1 MAGENNQNNQ
11 NEDLNDAVE
20 QTDTNDAG
28 TPSQQQNQQNQQ
40 NTIAT
45 TIATGAENTDA
56 ADEVNQALEDNPSG
70 AGNEEEASASGGAA
84 EEETPESDEGSDDT
98 QSNVV
103 GGAAS
108 DASSDD
114 ASGSGGGSGAG
125 AQAVGG
131 ENAAASEG
139 GSDAEGNE
147 DQGQAAR
154 TSAAP
159 SAEASES
166 DEQQTGDDLDSQTVE
181 ETFAVDVEASD
192 EETISEVEDDF
203 DSETV
208 NETFKI
214 KVESENDAPEAE
226 QNLAYIMDEDG
237 SITFTQEQLLEYAS
251 DVDGD
256 ELVASNVQ
264 VGADATVQENGD
276 GTFTVVPSTDFN
288 GELDLTFDIS
298 DGQETISSAIDLT
311 VRPINDAP
319 VPEDK
324 TFEIEE
330 DGTLI
335 FTDADL
341 LTGAT
346 DIEGDNL
353 TVEGV
358 TYDGGD
364 GILTD
369 NGNGTYT
376 FAPNEN
382 FNGDVNFG
390 FEVSDGTDTVSANID
405 VSVTAV
411 DDAPV
416 SGDLA
421 YSVDEDGSIRLS
433 QEQLLSQAS
442 DVEGDDL
449 TASELSVG
457 GNATV
462 IQNDDG
468 SFTITPDENFNGDI
482 DISFDISDGS
492 NTVQA
497 SADLTVNPVNDLPVP
512 QDQQFSVEEDGTLIF
527 TDADLLTGATDIEGD
542 NLTVEG
548 VTYDGG
554 DGILTDNGN
563 GTYTFAPNENF
574 NGDVNFG
581 FDVSDGTDTVSA
593 NIDVS
598 VTAVDDAP
606 VSGDLAYSID
616 EDGSIRLSQEQL
628 LSQASDV
635 EGDDLTAS
643 GLSVGGNATVIQ
655 NDDGSFTIT
664 PDENFNGD
672 IDISFDISD
681 GTNTVQASA
690 DLTVNPVNDL
700 PVPQDQQFSVEEDGT
715 LIFTDAELLTGATD
729 IEGDNLTVEGVTYD
743 GGDGILTDNGNG
755 TYTFAPNENFN
766 GDVNFNF
773 DVSDG
778 TDTVSANIDVSVTAV
793 DDAPVSG
800 DLAYSVDE
808 DGSIRLSQEQLL
820 SQASD
825 VEGDDLT
832 ASGLT
837 VGGDATVV
845 ANDDG
850 SFTITPD
857 EDFNGDIDISFDISD
872 GTNTVQASADL
883 TVNPVNDLPV
893 PQDQQFSVEEDGT
906 LIFTDA
912 DLLTGATDIEGD
924 NLTVEG
930 VTYDGGDGILTDN
943 GNGTYTFA
951 PNENFNGDVN
961 FGFDVSDGTDTV
973 SANIDVSVTAVDDA
987 PVSGDLAYS
996 IDEDGSIRL
1005 SQEQLLSQA
1014 SDVEGDDLTASGL
1027 TVGGDA
1033 TVTQND
1039 DGSFTI
1045 TPDENFNGDI
1055 DISFD
1060 IADGTNTVQASA
1072 DLTVNP
1078 VNDLPVPQDQQFSVE
1093 EDGTLIFT
1101 DADLLTGATDIEGDN
1116 LTVEGVTY
1124 DGGDGILTDNGNGTY
1139 TFAPNENFNGDVN
1152 FGFDVSDGTD
1162 TVSANIDVSVTAVD
1176 DAPVSG
1182 DLAYSID
1189 EDGSIRLSQEQLL
1202 SQASDVEGDD
1212 LTASSLTVGGDATVV
1227 ANDDGSF
1234 TITPDENFNGDID
1247 ISFDISDGTNTVQA
1261 SADLTVNPVN
1271 DLPVPQDQQFSI
1283 AEDGTLQ
1290 FTDADLLTGA
1300 TDVEGDNLTVE
1311 GITYEGTDGVLTD
1324 LGEGSYSFAPNENF
1338 NGDVSFS
1345 FDVSDGTDTVSANI
1359 DVSVT
1364 PENDPPVAG
1373 STSYTVNEDNSITIS
1388 DAQLLA
1394 TSSDIE
1400 GDVSIDSVTY
1410 SGSDGVLEINGNGT
1424 YIFSPNENFSGEIA
1438 LDVVVADEDGATD
1451 ATTAG
1456 INVLEVN
1463 DPPVAGPTS
1472 YTIDEDSV
1480 LTFSE
1485 SQVLL
1490 NASDVEGD
1498 VELVGISYDGPDGIF
1513 SVNGD
1518 GTCSFAPNE
1527 NFNGQVQLD
1536 VTIRDEDGAEVETV
1550 INVDVL
1556 PINDVPVS
1564 GDLAYNVNEDGSIT
1578 LSQDQLLSQASDVE
1592 GEDLTASDL
1601 TVNGNAAVTANDDG
1615 SFTIVPD
1622 ANFNGDIDIQF
1633 NITDGTNTVQAT
1645 ADLTVNPVN
1654 DLPVPQDQQFSVE
1667 EDGTLIFTDADLLTG
1682 ATDIEGDNLTVE
1694 GVTYDGGDGILTDNG
1709 NGTYTFAPN
1718 ENFNGDVNFG
1728 FDVSDGTD
1736 TVSANIDV
1744 SVTAVDDAPVS
1755 GDLAYSIDEDGSIR
1769 LSQEQLLSQASDVE
1783 GDDLTASGLSVGGN
1797 ATVIQNDDGSFTITP
1812 DENFNGDIDISF
1824 DISDGTNT
1832 VQASADLT
1840 VNPVN
1845 DMPVPQDQ
1853 QFSVEE
1859 DGTLIFTDADLLTG
1873 ATDIEGDNLTVEGV
1887 TYDGGDGILT
1897 DNGNGTY
1904 TFAPNENFNGD
1915 VNFGFDVSDGT
1926 NTVQASADLTVNPV
1940 NDLPVPQDQ
1949 QFSVEEDGTLIFT
1962 DADLLTGATDI
1973 EGDNLTVE
1981 AVTYDG
1987 GDGILTDNGNGT
1999 YTFAPNENFNGDVNF
2014 GFEVSDGTD
2023 TVSANIDVS
2032 VTAVDDA
2039 PVSGDLAYSVDED
2052 GSIRLSQEQLLSQAS
2067 DVEGDDLT
2075 ASSLTVDGDATVV
2088 ANDDGSFTITPDE
2101 NFNGDI
2107 DISFDISDGTNTV
2120 QASADLTVN
2129 PVNDLPVPQDQQFS
2143 IAEDGTLQF
2152 TDADLLTGA
2161 TDVEGDNLTV
2171 EGITYEGTDGVLT
2184 DLGEGSYSFAPNE
2197 NFNGDVSFSFDVSD
2211 GTDTVSA
2218 NIDVS
2223 VTPEN
2228 DPPVAGSTSYTVNED
2243 NSITISDAQLLATSS
2258 DIEGDVSIDSVTYS
2272 GSDGV
2277 LEINGNGTYIFSPN
2291 ENFSGEIALDV
2302 VVADEDGATD
2312 ATTAGINVL
2321 EVNDPPVAGP
2331 TSYTIDEDSVL
2342 TFSESQVLLN
2352 ASDVEGD
2359 VELVGI
2365 SYDGPDG
2372 IFSVNGDGTCSFAPN
2387 ENFNGQVQ
2395 LDVTIRDEDGAE
2407 VETVIN
2413 VDVLPINDVPVS
2425 GDLAYNVNEDGS
2437 ITLSQDQLLS
2447 QASDVE
2453 GEDLT
2458 ASDLT
2463 VNGNAAVTANDDGSF
2478 TIVPD
2483 ANFNGDIDIQFNIT
2497 DGTDT
2502 VQATADLTVNPVN
2515 DLPVPQ
2521 DQQFSIAEDGTLQ
2534 FTDADLL
2541 TGASDI
2547 DGEDLTVEGISYT
2560 GGDGVLTDH
2569 GDGTYTFAPNE
2580 NFNGDVNFSFDV
2592 SDGTDTVSANI
2603 DVSVTPENDPPVA
2616 GSTSYMVNEDNAIT
2630 ISDEQ
2635 LLANSSDVE
2644 GAVSVDSVT
2653 YSGTDGV
2660 FQDNGDGSYTFLPN
2674 ENFSGDISLDV
2685 IVADEDGSIDETT
2698 AGITVLEVNDP
2709 PVAGPTSYTIDEDSV
2724 LTFSESQI
2732 LVNASDI
2739 EGEVEL
2745 VGINYDGSDGIFTV
2759 NGDGTCSFAPNENFN
2774 GQVQLGVTIQDE
2786 DGATVET
2793 QINVDVLP
2801 INDAPV
2807 SGDLAYTINEDSSIT
2822 LSQEQLLARAGDI
2835 DSDNL
2840 EAINLSTDEN
2850 ATIQHNDDGSYTITP
2865 NADYNGDLDLNFD
2878 IIDNDGGEVQVGLDI
2893 TVNPLNDLPQAQDQQ
2908 FTIEEDG
2915 TLLFTD
2921 ADLLAGA
2928 SDIDGDELS
2937 IENVLYTGADGVL
2950 SDIGDGTYSFAP
2962 NENFN
2967 GDVQFSFDVFDG
2979 TDSTS
2984 AVIDVSVTP
2993 ENDPPVAG
3001 STSYTVQEDG
3011 QITIS
3016 DEQLLANSS
3025 DVEGDVSLSGVSYS
3039 GDDGSFVDNGNG
3051 TYTFTPNE
3059 NFDGDISLDVVVV
3072 DEDGATATTTAGID
3086 VIAVNDGPETSGI
3099 QAEVDEDNSITI
3111 TQEQLLANA
3120 TDIEGDEL
3128 TATNL
3133 QTNDPDATIVA
3144 NDDGSFT
3151 ITHTENFNGELDFT
3165 YSISDGENE
3174 VLTTLDL
3181 TVNPVNDAPE
3191 AGEEIFIQA
3200 EEDQTVGVTL
3210 REEPA
3215 LRLDQAPENGI
3226 IEANVNDEWVVLEV
3240 GQEVPADTEVRFVP
3254 SEGALAEGTHTTQ
3267 IGTFDDNASVD
3278 DWGTEV
3284 DPYTREFSDGDL
3296 TVTVQSNDEPLGA
3309 WNGNTHIG
3317 HGIGD
3322 TDRQGLSGDEKL
3334 TVSVEGQDINEI
3346 SFHLDGLGGWFMEE
3360 SRHFTEVEIRAF
3372 NDDGELIDSMTY
3384 HKEDRSNYETDYTLT
3399 TSEPVSYFELG
3410 TVQGNGTY
3418 VVQNMTVSQTCPDE
3432 AVFTSIGVDGSE
3444 ITETVELNI
3453 HAGDSEIELTADLPN
3468 ITVDTEGSAQFA
3480 SVVITEEQLLAQA
3493 SDIDGDD
3500 LDIQN
3505 LELVGENSEH
3515 ATLTDNGDGTWTVTP
3530 GENFHGEIELGYQVT
3545 DGELTDSN
3553 IININFE
3560 SVNDAPIVSGPIVL
3574 STDEDQGITF
3584 SADDLLVNTTDVE
3597 GDALSISDIT
3607 YGGDDGDLIDNGD
3620 GTFTFMPNENF
3631 NGEIDIDYKVF
3642 DGTDEVATHL
3652 DLTVVPVNDVPV
3664 PGEPLHTQMLEN
3676 GSMIIEAKDLLS
3688 GATDVDGDILHVENL
3703 LLADQTQGTLTDNGD
3718 NTFTFEPTE
3727 NFSGE
3732 VNLTFDISDGQASA
3746 PSTATVDVEIVN
3758 EGPEV
3763 SGPIEAAV
3771 DEDGSI
3777 TITQEDLL
3785 ANATDIDGDNLQAVN
3800 LATNDPNAV
3809 IAENSDGSFTITPSA
3824 DFFGEIEFTYDVT
3837 DAIETVAA
3845 DLNLTVNPINDAP
3858 DVPDMSFTTEDGQAI
3873 TITEAELLAQATDV
3887 EGDELSVVNVTSAS
3901 DTVEVTDNGDGTYT
3915 LTPEQGFFGNVDL
3928 AFDVSDGTDV
3938 VAANIDLKVEFVNDA
3953 PEATP
3958 MVADVDEDGS
3968 ILVTQEM
3975 LLENASDQDGD
3986 ELFATSLETNDP
3998 NASIVDNGDGT
4009 YTVTPSENFNGDI
4022 AFTYEVSDGE
4032 LSTSNDMTLTVNPV
4046 NDIPI
4051 VAPGMYHIE
4060 EDGSI
4065 LFTQEDLLSGAIDI
4079 DGDDLSVTSINYSGD
4094 EGTITDNGDGTFSF
4108 VPEEH
4113 FSGDLQ
4119 FSFTVTDGTDE
4130 VEQDINVHIEAV
4142 ADAPDL
4148 VITDGDGVNVD
4159 DEAILVEPG
4168 GIVELNIAAALV
4180 DQDLSETLTVTV
4192 DGVPEGSV
4200 IQYDNEGVLND
4211 QENGITSY
4219 NDTEITVTFEG
4230 ETAGYQNAAGYY
4242 KVDED
4247 GNITGVEVVYEN
4259 ASQVGGGGDLVPGQ
4273 DQFSFQVAEGESF
4286 NLFLIPNGHQHND
4299 FNAMQEGQYE
4309 FRAEDGSPANM
4320 DTVDPQLIFIGAD
4333 GTETVVQ
4340 GENGDAIFHG
4350 GSSSQLNQDGLEHT
4364 RTTVNE
4370 GGELVYGFEDL
4381 YGGGDADYADFNFTI
4396 DVGEVN
4402 SQIYSGEV
4410 TVGPDGTVN
4419 LPTTAIENSLQIQ
4432 LPEDFN
4438 EQLEVHVTATATEL
4452 SNDDSETVSQTIYI
4466 NATGAHIEHAP
4477 EALPVA
4483 ATVEEDGSITITQ
4496 EDLLANARDLDGD
4509 QLTALN
4515 LATDDESVTITD
4527 NGDGT
4532 YTLTP
4537 DTDFN
4542 GDVSFTFDVS
4552 DGDDVVSTNLELTVS
4567 PVNDGPEAQD
4577 QTFTVGEDGVLTFN
4591 DQDLLT
4597 GATDIEGDDLSVEG
4611 VTYTGTDGVLTD
4623 NGDGT
4628 YSFAPNE
4635 NFNGDVNFSFNVSD
4649 GTDTVTANIDV
4660 SVTPENDPPVAGNTS
4675 YTVHEDNSITISNEQ
4690 LLANSSDIE
4699 GEVAIDSVTYTG
4711 SDGVLEINGDGTY
4724 TFSPNE
4730 NFNGEV
4736 SLDVVV
4742 VDEDDAAVSTIAGIT
4757 VLEVDDP
4764 PVAGPTS
4771 YTIDEDSVLT
4781 FNESQILL
4789 NASDIEGDVELVEI
4803 NYDGPDG
4810 IFSINGD
4817 GTCSFAPNEN
4827 FNGQVQLDVTIQD
4840 EDGAQVDTYITV
4852 DVLPINDVPVSG
4864 DLAYSVEEDGSI
4876 TLSQEQLLAQASDIE
4891 GDDLTA
4897 ANLTVGGD
4905 AIVTANDDGSFTITP
4920 DANFNGDIDLTF
4932 DINDGTDTFVATADL
4947 TVNPVND
4954 LPQPQAQTFSI
4965 GEDGIFNFTDED
4977 LLTGTTDIDGDDL
4990 SVEGVTYT
4998 GADGVLTDNGDGTYS
5013 FAPNENFNGDVNF
5026 SFDVSDGTDTV
5037 QANID
5042 VSVTPENDP
5051 PVAGSTSYTVHEDN
5065 SITISNEQ
5073 LLANSSDIEG
5083 EVAIDSVTYT
5093 GSDGVFEDN
5102 GDGTYT
5108 FSPNE
5113 NFNGEVSLDVV
5124 VTDEDGTTESTT
5136 AGVTVLEV
5144 NDPPIAG
5151 STSYSVNED
5160 EVITI
5165 SAEQLLANASDIEG
5179 EVAIDSVTYTGAD
5192 GIFTDNGNGTFSFAP
5207 NANFDG
5213 DVSLDVVVT
5222 DEDGATATTT
5232 ASIDVLPVNDAPVS
5246 GDLAYSV
5253 EEDGSITL
5261 SQEQLLAQASDI
5273 EGDDLTAANLTV
5285 GGDATVTANDDG
5297 SFTITPDANFN
5308 GDIDLA
5314 FDINDGTDTLV
5325 ATADLTVNPVNDLPQ
5340 PQDQTFSIG
5349 EDGILNFTDEDLL
5362 TGATDIDGDDLS
5374 VEGVTYTGADGV
5386 LTDNGDGTYSFA
5398 PNENFNGDVNFSF
5411 DVSDGTD
5418 TVQANID
5425 VSVTPEND
5433 PPVAGSTSYT
5443 VHEDNSITISNEQ
5456 LLANSSDIEGEVVV
5470 DSVTYTGSDG
5480 VFEDNGDGTYT
5491 FSPNENF
5498 NGEVSLDVVVTDE
5511 DGTTESTTAGV
5522 TVLEVNDP
5530 PIAGST
5536 SYSVSED
5543 EVITISAEQLLAN
5556 ASDIEGEVA
5565 IDSVTYTGSD
5575 GIFTDNGDGT
5585 FSFAPN
5591 ANFDGDVSLDV
5602 VVTDEE
5608 GATVATNA
5616 SIDVLPVNDAP
5627 VSGDLAYSIDEDG
5640 SITLSQEQLLA
5651 QAADVDG
5658 DDLTASNLSAGDNA
5672 TVVDNGDGTFTV
5684 TPGTDFNGNID
5695 LNFDI
5700 SDGTASIVAN
5710 ADLTVNP
5717 VNDLPTTSD
5726 VYANVDE
5733 DNVITITQEQLLANA
5748 ADIEGDDL
5756 VASDLTLV
5764 GDDATIVDNGDG
5776 TFSIT
5781 PSENFNGYID
5791 VAYSISDGDTPIAAN
5806 LGLTVDP
5813 VNDAPIVSADVAI
5826 TIEEDG
5832 SYTITQEELLQFAT
5846 DIEDDDMTAI
5856 IGEQGDETTVIGTVL
5871 DAETGNP
5878 VVGADVTLTDN
5889 AGHSYTTVTDQSG
5902 NYSVNGPVVD
5912 QGSVTIEQEGS
5923 ITSSFLVPAGEDTN
5937 GGVTAISEVLEE
5949 TDMRIVVTWGESPQ
5963 DMDNHL
5969 WLYDTETGNELDH
5982 IYYRDMSH
5990 DLGEGN
5996 VVQQDVDDT
6005 NGNGPETITI
6015 PNYQDAD
6022 MHYSVHNYTN
6032 RSWDVDG
6039 VEDVQVQVFVGD
6051 TLVETFTPELPENP
6065 SGEHWHV
6072 FDIVNGV
6079 VVPSQDVGS
6088 ENSFELPT
6096 SEEVL
6101 ANVNGIDISEL
6112 LMGDEGG
6119 DSGDT
6124 GGNEPSVGDVSIENA
6139 LITDNGDGTYT
6150 ITPEENFN
6158 GEFSISYN
6166 VDDGNGGVT
6175 PAELDVTVTAV
6186 NDLSVIYD
6194 HDYTINEDGSLTF
6207 TDEQLLAGT
6216 TDIDG
6221 DGLSVESVNYE
6232 GTDGVFTDNG
6242 DGTYTFAPN
6251 ENFNGNIDLTYD
6263 VSDGTDVVSANID
6276 VQVVPINDVPVAGST
6291 TYSVEEDGSITL
6303 SDAQLLANSSDVEG
6317 EVFVS
6322 DVSYSG
6328 TDGVFTDNGDG
6339 TYTFAP
6345 NENFNG
6351 DISLDVSV
6359 MDEDGA
6365 TAETT
6370 AGIDV
6375 IAVNDLPVAGS
6386 TTYSVDEDNVI
6397 TVNEAQLLANSSD
6410 IEGDVS
6416 VSDVSYSGAD
6426 GIFTDNGDGTY
6437 SFAPNENFNGN
6448 VSLDVT
6454 VADED
6459 GATAQTTAGIDVIA
6473 VNDAPVS
6480 GDLAYSVDE
6489 DGSITLSQEQ
6499 LLAQASDVDGDDL
6512 TAANLTA
6519 GDNATVTANDDGS
6532 FTITPDADF
6541 NGDIDLS
6548 FDVSD
6553 GVETVQA
6560 GVDLTVNPVND
6571 IAVVEDVAYTI
6582 EEDGSLTFADAD
6594 LLAGA
6599 ADIDGDELSITDVSY
6614 TGAEGVFTD
6623 NGDGTY
6629 SFAPNEN
6636 FNGEVSLDFSVSDGT
6651 ETVDANIGV
6660 TVTDVNDAPVSGATS
6675 YQMNEDGTITLSPE
6689 QLIANSSDVDGDVS
6703 LDSVSYSGADGIL
6716 VQNEDGSVTFA
6727 PNENFNGDI
6736 NLDVT
6741 VIDDDGATA
6750 QTTAGIEVIAVN
6762 DAPVAG
6768 DLAYSVDED
6777 GSITL
6782 SQEQLLAQ
6790 ASDVDGD
6797 DLTAANLTAGDNATV
6812 TANDDGSFTI
6822 TPDADFNGDIDL
6834 SFDLSDGT
6842 ETVVATAD
6850 LTVNP
6855 VNDIAVVEDVAYT
6868 IEEDGSLTFTDEQ
6881 LLAGASDIDGDELS
6895 VADVSYTG
6903 AEGVFTDNGDG
6914 TYTFAP
6920 NENFN
6925 GDVSLDFSVSDG
6937 TETVDANIDVTV
6949 TDVNDAPVSGATSY
6963 QMNEDGTI
6971 TLSPEQLIANSSDVD
6986 GDVSLDSVS
6995 YSGADG
7001 ILVQNEDGSVTF
7013 APNENF
7019 NGDIN
7024 LDVTVIDD
7032 DGATAQTTA
7041 GIEVLAVNDGPES
7054 EDVKLT
7060 TAEDSTILITQDM
7073 LLAQAT
7079 DIDNTADELS
7089 ASGLQIDPSL
7099 GELLDNEDGTWSFT
7113 PNENFNG
7120 DVPMTFNVSD
7130 GQETISVD
7138 GNIDVTP
7145 VNDAP
7150 EAPTIEMQGE
7160 EDVVMVI
7167 DPAYIADQVT
7177 DLDGD
7182 EISIESITVRSPANA
7197 TLTQQPDGMYHLVTT
7212 QDFNGLVELGYQAT
7226 DGEEVVEGSLNVDV
7240 IPVNDA
7246 PFNVG
7251 NAMMTTNE
7259 DGAFTFDAGDLMNLF
7274 GDIDTTDLVVSRII
7288 NADGED
7294 GGELTDNGD
7303 GTWTFTPT
7311 GDFSGT
7317 SDLQV
7322 VVSDGEFETVLDVPV
7337 FVRPVAD
7344 GAVITTDHDGPL
7356 VFGEDE
7362 TGHLGLNVGLVDDS
7376 ETLSNLVMTG
7386 FPVGFEVTD
7395 GEHCDDHRTG
7405 SIYRPVRMGYLKHS
7419 NDAS

>member
-40 NTIAT
+40 NTIAST
-45 TIATGAENTDA
+45 VATGAENTDA
-56 ADEVNQALEDNPSG
+56 ADEINQALEDNPSG
-70 AGNEEEASASGGAA
+70 AGNAEDASASGAA
-84 EEETPESDEGSDDT
+84 VQEETTESGSDSDAA

-103 GGAAS
+103 DGAATETGT
-108 DASSDD
+108 DGAT
-114 ASGSGGGSGAG
+114 AGSGGSGAG

-131 ENAAASEG
+131 GESTSSDG
-139 GSDAEGNE
+139 GTDAEGNE
-147 DQGQAAR
+147 GQGQAAT
-154 TSAAP
+154 TSASLNAD
-159 SAEASES
+159 SS
-166 DEQQTGDDLDSQTVE
+166 DSGEQQANDDLDSQTIE
-181 ETFAVDVEASD
+181 ETFAVDVQASD
-192 EETISEVEDDF
+192 EESISEVEDDF

-208 NETFKI
+208 SETFKI
-214 KVESENDAPEAE
+214 QVESENDAPEVE
-226 QNLAYIMDEDG
+226 QDLAYIMDEDG

-264 VGADATVQENGD
+264 VGADATVQDNGD
-276 GTFTVVPSTDFN
+276 GTFTVFPSADFN

-298 DGQETISSAIDLT
+298 DGQDTVSSAIDLT

-382 FNGDVNFG
+382 FNGDVNF
-390 FEVSDGTDTVSANID
+390 S
-405 VSVTAV
+405 
-411 DDAPV
+411 
-416 SGDLA
+416 
-421 YSVDEDGSIRLS
+421 
-433 QEQLLSQAS
+433 
-442 DVEGDDL
+442 
-449 TASELSVG
+449 
-457 GNATV
+457 
-462 IQNDDG
+462 
-468 SFTITPDENFNGDI
+468 
-482 DISFDISDGS
+482 
-492 NTVQA
+492 
-497 SADLTVNPVNDLPVP
+497 
-512 QDQQFSVEEDGTLIF
+512 
-527 TDADLLTGATDIEGD
+527 
-542 NLTVEG
+542 
-548 VTYDGG
+548 
-554 DGILTDNGN
+554 
-563 GTYTFAPNENF
+563 
-574 NGDVNFG
+574 
-581 FDVSDGTDTVSA
+581 
-593 NIDVS
+593 
-598 VTAVDDAP
+598 
-606 VSGDLAYSID
+606 
-616 EDGSIRLSQEQL
+616 
-628 LSQASDV
+628 
-635 EGDDLTAS
+635 
-643 GLSVGGNATVIQ
+643 
-655 NDDGSFTIT
+655 
-664 PDENFNGD
+664 
-672 IDISFDISD
+672 
-681 GTNTVQASA
+681 
-690 DLTVNPVNDL
+690 
-700 PVPQDQQFSVEEDGT
+700 
-715 LIFTDAELLTGATD
+715 
-729 IEGDNLTVEGVTYD
+729 
-743 GGDGILTDNGNG
+743 
-755 TYTFAPNENFN
+755 
-766 GDVNFNF
+766 F

-832 ASGLT
+832 AS
-837 VGGDATVV
+837 
-845 ANDDG
+845 
-850 SFTITPD
+850 S
-857 EDFNGDIDISFDISD
+857 
-872 GTNTVQASADL
+872 
-883 TVNPVNDLPV
+883 
-893 PQDQQFSVEEDGT
+893 
-906 LIFTDA
+906 
-912 DLLTGATDIEGD
+912 
-924 NLTVEG
+924 
-930 VTYDGGDGILTDN
+930 
-943 GNGTYTFA
+943 
-951 PNENFNGDVN
+951 
-961 FGFDVSDGTDTV
+961 
-973 SANIDVSVTAVDDA
+973 
-987 PVSGDLAYS
+987 
-996 IDEDGSIRL
+996 
-1005 SQEQLLSQA
+1005 
-1014 SDVEGDDLTASGL
+1014 L

-1033 TVTQND
+1033 TVTQ
-1039 DGSFTI
+1039 
-1045 TPDENFNGDI
+1045 
-1055 DISFD
+1055 
-1060 IADGTNTVQASA
+1060 
-1072 DLTVNP
+1072 
-1078 VNDLPVPQDQQFSVE
+1078 
-1093 EDGTLIFT
+1093 
-1101 DADLLTGATDIEGDN
+1101 
-1116 LTVEGVTY
+1116 
-1124 DGGDGILTDNGNGTY
+1124 
-1139 TFAPNENFNGDVN
+1139 
-1152 FGFDVSDGTD
+1152 
-1162 TVSANIDVSVTAVD
+1162 
-1176 DAPVSG
+1176 
-1182 DLAYSID
+1182 
-1189 EDGSIRLSQEQLL
+1189 
-1202 SQASDVEGDD
+1202 
-1212 LTASSLTVGGDATVV
+1212 
-1227 ANDDGSF
+1227 NDDGSF

-1424 YIFSPNENFSGEIA
+1424 YTFSPNENFNGEIA
-1438 LDVVVADEDGATD
+1438 LDVVVADEEGATD

-1456 INVLEVN
+1456 ITVLEVN

-1498 VELVGISYDGPDGIF
+1498 VELVGISYDGPEGIF

-1527 NFNGQVQLD
+1527 NFNGQVQLG

-1556 PINDVPVS
+1556 PINDAPVS

-1601 TVNGNAAVTANDDG
+1601 TVG
-1615 SFTIVPD
+1615 
-1622 ANFNGDIDIQF
+1622 
-1633 NITDGTNTVQAT
+1633 
-1645 ADLTVNPVN
+1645 
-1654 DLPVPQDQQFSVE
+1654 
-1667 EDGTLIFTDADLLTG
+1667 
-1682 ATDIEGDNLTVE
+1682 
-1694 GVTYDGGDGILTDNG
+1694 
-1709 NGTYTFAPN
+1709 
-1718 ENFNGDVNFG
+1718 
-1728 FDVSDGTD
+1728 
-1736 TVSANIDV
+1736 
-1744 SVTAVDDAPVS
+1744 
-1755 GDLAYSIDEDGSIR
+1755 
-1769 LSQEQLLSQASDVE
+1769 
-1783 GDDLTASGLSVGGN
+1783 
-1797 ATVIQNDDGSFTITP
+1797 
-1812 DENFNGDIDISF
+1812 
-1824 DISDGTNT
+1824 
-1832 VQASADLT
+1832 
-1840 VNPVN
+1840 
-1845 DMPVPQDQ
+1845 
-1853 QFSVEE
+1853 
-1859 DGTLIFTDADLLTG
+1859 
-1873 ATDIEGDNLTVEGV
+1873 
-1887 TYDGGDGILT
+1887 
-1897 DNGNGTY
+1897 
-1904 TFAPNENFNGD
+1904 
-1915 VNFGFDVSDGT
+1915 
-1926 NTVQASADLTVNPV
+1926 
-1940 NDLPVPQDQ
+1940 
-1949 QFSVEEDGTLIFT
+1949 
-1962 DADLLTGATDI
+1962 
-1973 EGDNLTVE
+1973 
-1981 AVTYDG
+1981 
-1987 GDGILTDNGNGT
+1987 
-1999 YTFAPNENFNGDVNF
+1999 
-2014 GFEVSDGTD
+2014 
-2023 TVSANIDVS
+2023 
-2032 VTAVDDA
+2032 
-2039 PVSGDLAYSVDED
+2039 
-2052 GSIRLSQEQLLSQAS
+2052 
-2067 DVEGDDLT
+2067 
-2075 ASSLTVDGDATVV
+2075 GDATVV

-2101 NFNGDI
+2101 
-2107 DISFDISDGTNTV
+2107 
-2120 QASADLTVN
+2120 
-2129 PVNDLPVPQDQQFS
+2129 
-2143 IAEDGTLQF
+2143 
-2152 TDADLLTGA
+2152 
-2161 TDVEGDNLTV
+2161 
-2171 EGITYEGTDGVLT
+2171 
-2184 DLGEGSYSFAPNE
+2184 
-2197 NFNGDVSFSFDVSD
+2197 
-2211 GTDTVSA
+2211 
-2218 NIDVS
+2218 
-2223 VTPEN
+2223 
-2228 DPPVAGSTSYTVNED
+2228 
-2243 NSITISDAQLLATSS
+2243 
-2258 DIEGDVSIDSVTYS
+2258 
-2272 GSDGV
+2272 
-2277 LEINGNGTYIFSPN
+2277 
-2291 ENFSGEIALDV
+2291 
-2302 VVADEDGATD
+2302 
-2312 ATTAGINVL
+2312 
-2321 EVNDPPVAGP
+2321 
-2331 TSYTIDEDSVL
+2331 
-2342 TFSESQVLLN
+2342 
-2352 ASDVEGD
+2352 
-2359 VELVGI
+2359 
-2365 SYDGPDG
+2365 
-2372 IFSVNGDGTCSFAPN
+2372 
-2387 ENFNGQVQ
+2387 
-2395 LDVTIRDEDGAE
+2395 
-2407 VETVIN
+2407 
-2413 VDVLPINDVPVS
+2413 
-2425 GDLAYNVNEDGS
+2425 
-2437 ITLSQDQLLS
+2437 
-2447 QASDVE
+2447 
-2453 GEDLT
+2453 
-2458 ASDLT
+2458 
-2463 VNGNAAVTANDDGSF
+2463 
-2478 TIVPD
+2478 
-2483 ANFNGDIDIQFNIT
+2483 NFNGDIDIQFNIT

-2521 DQQFSIAEDGTLQ
+2521 DQQFSIEEDGTLQ

-2541 TGASDI
+2541 TGATDI
-2547 DGEDLTVEGISYT
+2547 DGDDLTIEGISYT

-2592 SDGTDTVSANI
+2592 SDGTETVSANI

-2635 LLANSSDVE
+2635 LLANSSDIE

-2674 ENFSGDISLDV
+2674 ENFSGDINLDV
-2685 IVADEDGSIDETT
+2685 IVADEDGAIDETT

-2732 LVNASDI
+2732 LVNASDV
-2739 EGEVEL
+2739 EGDVEL

-2786 DGATVET
+2786 SGATVET
-2793 QINVDVLP
+2793 HINVDVLP

-2822 LSQEQLLARAGDI
+2822 LGQEQLLARAGDI

-2850 ATIQHNDDGSYTITP
+2850 ATIQQNEDGSYTITP
-2865 NADYNGDLDLNFD
+2865 NADYNGDLDLSFD

-2893 TVNPLNDLPQAQDQQ
+2893 TVNPVNDLPQAQDQQ

-2921 ADLLAGA
+2921 EDLLVGA

-2950 SDIGDGTYSFAP
+2950 SDNGDGTYSFAP

-2967 GDVQFSFDVFDG
+2967 GDVQFSFDVSDG
-2979 TDSTS
+2979 TGSTA

-3025 DVEGDVSLSGVSYS
+3025 DVEGDVALSSVSYT

-3086 VIAVNDGPETSGI
+3086 VIAVNDGPETSDI

-3120 TDIEGDEL
+3120 TDVEGDEL
-3128 TATNL
+3128 TASNL
-3133 QTNDPDATIVA
+3133 QTNDPDATIVT

-3165 YSISDGENE
+3165 YSISDGDNE

-3200 EEDQTVGVTL
+3200 QEDQTVGVTL

-3226 IEANVNDEWVVLEV
+3226 IEANLDNEWVVLEV

-3296 TVTVQSNDEPLGA
+3296 TVTVQSNDDPLGA

-3317 HGIGD
+3317 HGLGD

-3360 SRHFTEVEIRAF
+3360 SRHFTEVEIKAF
-3372 NDDGELIDSMTY
+3372 NEDGDLIDSMTY
-3384 HKEDRSNYETDYTLT
+3384 HKEDRGGYETDYTLT
-3399 TSEPVSYFELG
+3399 VSEPVSYFELG

-3418 VVQNMTVSQTCPDE
+3418 VVQNMTVSQTAHDE

-3444 ITETVELNI
+3444 ITETIELNI
-3453 HAGDSEIELTADLPN
+3453 HAGDNEIELTADLPN
-3468 ITVDTEGSAQFA
+3468 ITIDTEGSAQFA

-3530 GENFHGEIELGYQVT
+3530 DENFHGEIELDYQVT

-3574 STDEDQGITF
+3574 STDEDEGITF
-3584 SADDLLVNTTDVE
+3584 SADDLLANTTDIE
-3597 GDALSISDIT
+3597 GDTLSISDIT
-3607 YGGDDGDLIDNGD
+3607 YGGDHGDLVDNGD

-3652 DLTVVPVNDVPV
+3652 DLTVIPVNDIPV

-3718 NTFTFEPTE
+3718 NTFTFEPAE

-3746 PSTATVDVEIVN
+3746 PSIATVDVEIVN

-3785 ANATDIDGDNLQAVN
+3785 ANATDVDGDNLEAVN
-3800 LATNDPNAV
+3800 FATNDPNAV
-3809 IAENSDGSFTITPSA
+3809 IVENSDGSFTITPSA

-3845 DLNLTVNPINDAP
+3845 DLNLIVNPINDAP

-3928 AFDVSDGTDV
+3928 TFDVSDGTDV
-3938 VAANIDLKVEFVNDA
+3938 VAANIDLKVEFVNDT

-3975 LLENASDQDGD
+3975 LLESASDQDGD
-3986 ELFATSLETNDP
+3986 ELFASALETNDP

-4094 EGTITDNGDGTFSF
+4094 EGTVTDNGDGTFSF

-4119 FSFTVTDGTDE
+4119 FSFTVTDGTTE
-4130 VEQDINVHIEAV
+4130 VEQDLNVHIEAV

-4211 QENGITSY
+4211 QDNGITSY

-4230 ETAGYQNAAGYY
+4230 ETAGYQNTAGYY

-4259 ASQVGGGGDLVPGQ
+4259 ASQVDGGGDLVPGQ
-4273 DQFSFQVAEGESF
+4273 DQFSFQVEEGESF

-4299 FNAMQEGQYE
+4299 FDAMQDGQYE
-4309 FRAEDGSPANM
+4309 FRAADGSPANM
-4320 DTVDPQLIFIGAD
+4320 DTVDPQLVFVAAD

-4340 GENGDAIFHG
+4340 GQNGDAIFHG
-4350 GSSSQLNQDGLEHT
+4350 GSSSQLNQDGIEHT

-4370 GGELVYGFEDL
+4370 DGELVYGFEDL
-4381 YGGGDADYADFNFTI
+4381 YGGGDADYTDFNFTI

-4419 LPTTAIENSLQIQ
+4419 LPTTAIENALQIQ

-4483 ATVEEDGSITITQ
+4483 ATVEEDGSIIITQ

-4537 DTDFN
+4537 DAHFN
-4542 GDVSFTFDVS
+4542 GDVNFTFDVS

-4577 QTFTVGEDGVLTFN
+4577 QAFTVGEDGVLTFN

-4611 VTYTGTDGVLTD
+4611 VTYTGADGVLTD

-4660 SVTPENDPPVAGNTS
+4660 SVTPENDPPVAGSTS

-4699 GEVAIDSVTYTG
+4699 GEVAIDSVTYSG

-4742 VDEDDAAVSTIAGIT
+4742 VDEDDAAVSTTAGIT
-4757 VLEVDDP
+4757 VLEVNDP

-4771 YTIDEDSVLT
+4771 YTVDEDSVLT
-4781 FNESQILL
+4781 FNETQVLL
-4789 NASDIEGDVELVEI
+4789 NASDIEGDVQLVEI

-4840 EDGAQVDTYITV
+4840 EDGAQVDTHITV

-4876 TLSQEQLLAQASDIE
+4876 TLSQEQLLSQANDVD

-4897 ANLTVGGD
+4897 SNLMVDGD
-4905 AIVTANDDGSFTITP
+4905 ATVTANDDGSFTITP

-4932 DINDGTDTFVATADL
+4932 DINDGVDTLVATADL

-4954 LPQPQAQTFSI
+4954 LPQPQDQAFSI
-4965 GEDGIFNFTDED
+4965 GEDGVLNFTDED
-4977 LLTGTTDIDGDDL
+4977 LLTGATDIDGDDL

-4998 GADGVLTDNGDGTYS
+4998 GADGVLTDNGDGSYS

-5065 SITISNEQ
+5065 SITISDEQ

-5083 EVAIDSVTYT
+5083 EVAIDSVAYT
-5093 GSDGVFEDN
+5093 GADGVLEDN
-5102 GDGTYT
+5102 GNGTYT

-5124 VTDEDGTTESTT
+5124 VTDEEGATEATTAGISVLEVNDPPVAGSTSYTVHEDNSITISNEQLLANSSDIEGEFAIDSVAYSGADGVFEDNGNGTYTFSPNENFNGEVSLDVVVTDEEGATEATT

-5144 NDPPIAG
+5144 NDPPVAG

-5179 EVAIDSVTYTGAD
+5179 EVAIDSVNYTGAD

-5222 DEDGATATTT
+5222 DEDGATVATS
-5232 ASIDVLPVNDAPVS
+5232 ASIDVLP
-5246 GDLAYSV
+5246 
-5253 EEDGSITL
+5253 
-5261 SQEQLLAQASDI
+5261 
-5273 EGDDLTAANLTV
+5273 
-5285 GGDATVTANDDG
+5285 
-5297 SFTITPDANFN
+5297 
-5308 GDIDLA
+5308 
-5314 FDINDGTDTLV
+5314 IND
-5325 ATADLTVNPVNDLPQ
+5325 P
-5340 PQDQTFSIG
+5340 
-5349 EDGILNFTDEDLL
+5349 
-5362 TGATDIDGDDLS
+5362 
-5374 VEGVTYTGADGV
+5374 
-5386 LTDNGDGTYSFA
+5386 
-5398 PNENFNGDVNFSF
+5398 
-5411 DVSDGTD
+5411 
-5418 TVQANID
+5418 
-5425 VSVTPEND
+5425 
-5433 PPVAGSTSYT
+5433 
-5443 VHEDNSITISNEQ
+5443 
-5456 LLANSSDIEGEVVV
+5456 
-5470 DSVTYTGSDG
+5470 
-5480 VFEDNGDGTYT
+5480 
-5491 FSPNENF
+5491 
-5498 NGEVSLDVVVTDE
+5498 
-5511 DGTTESTTAGV
+5511 
-5522 TVLEVNDP
+5522 
-5530 PIAGST
+5530 
-5536 SYSVSED
+5536 
-5543 EVITISAEQLLAN
+5543 
-5556 ASDIEGEVA
+5556 
-5565 IDSVTYTGSD
+5565 
-5575 GIFTDNGDGT
+5575 
-5585 FSFAPN
+5585 
-5591 ANFDGDVSLDV
+5591 
-5602 VVTDEE
+5602 
-5608 GATVATNA
+5608 
-5616 SIDVLPVNDAP
+5616 P

-5640 SITLSQEQLLA
+5640 SIILNQEQLLS
-5651 QAADVDG
+5651 QASDVDG
-5658 DDLTASNLSAGDNA
+5658 DELTASNLSAGDNA

-5684 TPGTDFNGNID
+5684 TPDANFNGDID
-5695 LNFDI
+5695 LSFDI
-5700 SDGTASIVAN
+5700 SDGTESIVAN

-5748 ADIEGDDL
+5748 ADIEGGDL

-5764 GDDATIVDNGDG
+5764 GDDATIVNNGDG

-5856 IGEQGDETTVIGTVL
+5856 IGEQGDETTVTGTVL
-5871 DAETGNP
+5871 DAETGSP
-5878 VVGADVTLTDN
+5878 VVGADVTMTDN
-5889 AGHSYTTVTDQSG
+5889 AGHSYTTVTDQFG
-5902 NYSVNGPVVD
+5902 HYSVSGPVVD
-5912 QGSVTIEQEGS
+5912 QGTVTIEQEGS
-5923 ITSSFLVPAGEDTN
+5923 ITSSFLIPAGEDTN

-5949 TDMRIVVTWGESPQ
+5949 TDMRIVVTWGESPR

-5969 WLYDTETGNELDH
+5969 WLYDTENGNELDH

-6005 NGNGPETITI
+6005 NGGGPETITI

-6051 TLVETFTPELPENP
+6051 TLVETFTPDLPDNP
-6065 SGEHWHV
+6065 TGEHWHV

-6088 ENSFELPT
+6088 ENTFDLPT
-6096 SEEVL
+6096 AEEAL
-6101 ANVNGIDISEL
+6101 ANENGINISEL
-6112 LMGDEGG
+6112 LTGDEDG
-6119 DSGDT
+6119 DSGET

-6194 HDYTINEDGSLTF
+6194 HDYTINEDGSLIF
-6207 TDEQLLAGT
+6207 TDEQLLAGA

-6221 DGLSVESVNYE
+6221 ENLSVESVNYE

-6251 ENFNGNIDLTYD
+6251 ENFNGNVDLTYD

-6276 VQVVPINDVPVAGST
+6276 VQVVPINDVPVAGT
-6291 TYSVEEDGSITL
+6291 TAYSVEEDGSITL
-6303 SDAQLLANSSDVEG
+6303 SDTQLLANSSDVEG

-6397 TVNEAQLLANSSD
+6397 TISEAQLIANSSD

-6437 SFAPNENFNGN
+6437 SFAANENFNGN
-6448 VSLDVT
+6448 INLDVT
-6454 VADED
+6454 VIDDD

-6499 LLAQASDVDGDDL
+6499 LLAQASDL
-6512 TAANLTA
+6512 
-6519 GDNATVTANDDGS
+6519 
-6532 FTITPDADF
+6532 
-6541 NGDIDLS
+6541 
-6548 FDVSD
+6548 
-6553 GVETVQA
+6553 
-6560 GVDLTVNPVND
+6560 
-6571 IAVVEDVAYTI
+6571 
-6582 EEDGSLTFADAD
+6582 
-6594 LLAGA
+6594 
-6599 ADIDGDELSITDVSY
+6599 
-6614 TGAEGVFTD
+6614 
-6623 NGDGTY
+6623 
-6629 SFAPNEN
+6629 
-6636 FNGEVSLDFSVSDGT
+6636 
-6651 ETVDANIGV
+6651 
-6660 TVTDVNDAPVSGATS
+6660 
-6675 YQMNEDGTITLSPE
+6675 
-6689 QLIANSSDVDGDVS
+6689 
-6703 LDSVSYSGADGIL
+6703 
-6716 VQNEDGSVTFA
+6716 
-6727 PNENFNGDI
+6727 
-6736 NLDVT
+6736 
-6741 VIDDDGATA
+6741 
-6750 QTTAGIEVIAVN
+6750 
-6762 DAPVAG
+6762 
-6768 DLAYSVDED
+6768 
-6777 GSITL
+6777 
-6782 SQEQLLAQ
+6782 
-6790 ASDVDGD
+6790 DGD

-6925 GDVSLDFSVSDG
+6925 GEVSLDFSVSDG

-6949 TDVNDAPVSGATSY
+6949 TDVNDAPVAGATSY

-6986 GDVSLDSVS
+6986 GEVSLESVT
-6995 YSGADG
+6995 YSGSDG
-7001 ILVQNEDGSVTF
+7001 SLVQNDNGSVTF
-7013 APNENF
+7013 TPSENF
-7019 NGDIN
+7019 NGDIS
-7024 LDVTVIDD
+7024 LDVVVTDD
-7032 DGATAQTTA
+7032 DGATATTTA

-7054 EDVKLT
+7054 EEVELT

-7079 DIDNTADELS
+7079 DIDNTVDELS

-7150 EAPTIEMQGE
+7150 EAPMIEMQGE

-7182 EISIESITVRSPANA
+7182 EISIESITVRAPANA

-7226 DGEEVVEGSLNVDV
+7226 DGEEVVDGSLNVDV

-7274 GDIDTTDLVVSRII
+7274 GDIDTADLVVSRII
-7288 NADGED
+7288 TADGED
-7294 GGELTDNGD
+7294 GGEVTDNGD

-7311 GDFSGT
+7311 GDFAGV

-7337 FVRPVAD
+7337 YVRPAAD
-7344 GAVITTDHDGPL
+7344 GAVISTDHDGPL

-7395 GEHCDDHRTG
+7395 GVNTVMITEPGQYIDLFDWDISNIQMTPPEDFHGEFFVTVSATTVDYGDEPEAFEDGIDSGDFETLAGDSIILTADDLIGLAENVNADSDDEVKLVHLADRSQGEIVDNGDGTWTFTPASGFTG
-7405 SIYRPVRMGYLKHS
+7405 EADIAYVIDKDGVLHDEQTGVVVKEGDSRENAAPEINSITTTEIAADTTLSFTDEDMLANLSDAEGDSLSIESVSLMEGQGVIESDNQGNYQFTPAEDYTGDVQVGFIATDGENRIESFFNVDIQDAEELALSEGYVLAGDGS
-7419 NDAS
+7419 LIITESQLVDELGVSDSAQVADVADANDAGFFAESGEGQWTYWPNEDFDGNLAMNVEVNDGSEVSSHSLSIQVADNSAQSDEPPVQAAQVTEEQQLDVVQQTVDQVQDVETEVENSVADVTAAPGDTISISVPDEVSGNESVDYADMSGLPEGATVSNALDNGDGSFTISGNLDQPVSVELPEGYEGTSEVQFQGYDDLGSSIDGASGSVEVEIDDQYTMQGSTQEQQPDMAGMESGGSDWTSSGGQEQGIDFTDDSGSFDSDSQTGTDQGNDLDQSQI

>member
-28 TPSQQQNQQNQQ
+28 TLSQQQNQQNQQ
-40 NTIAT
+40 NTIST

-56 ADEVNQALEDNPSG
+56 ADEVNQALDDNPSG
-70 AGNEEEASASGGAA
+70 AGNAEDESASGGAVQ
-84 EEETPESDEGSDDT
+84 EETPESGSDSDVA

-103 GGAAS
+103 DSTVS
-108 DASSDD
+108 DAGDEGTGGSD
-114 ASGSGGGSGAG
+114 GGSGAG

-131 ENAAASEG
+131 DNTEAATG
-139 GSDAEGNE
+139 GADAEGNE
-147 DQGQAAR
+147 EQGQAVS

-159 SAEASES
+159 SATSSELGDQQVG
-166 DEQQTGDDLDSQTVE
+166 DELDSQTVE
-181 ETFAVDVEASD
+181 ETFAVDVQASD

-208 NETFKI
+208 SETFKI
-214 KVESENDAPEAE
+214 QVESENDAPEAE
-226 QNLAYIMDEDG
+226 QDLAYIMDEDG

-264 VGADATVQENGD
+264 VGADATVQDNGD
-276 GTFTVVPSTDFN
+276 GTFTVVPSADFN
-288 GELDLTFDIS
+288 GEFDLTFDIS

-382 FNGDVNFG
+382 FNGDVNF
-390 FEVSDGTDTVSANID
+390 S
-405 VSVTAV
+405 
-411 DDAPV
+411 
-416 SGDLA
+416 
-421 YSVDEDGSIRLS
+421 
-433 QEQLLSQAS
+433 
-442 DVEGDDL
+442 
-449 TASELSVG
+449 
-457 GNATV
+457 
-462 IQNDDG
+462 
-468 SFTITPDENFNGDI
+468 
-482 DISFDISDGS
+482 
-492 NTVQA
+492 
-497 SADLTVNPVNDLPVP
+497 
-512 QDQQFSVEEDGTLIF
+512 
-527 TDADLLTGATDIEGD
+527 
-542 NLTVEG
+542 
-548 VTYDGG
+548 
-554 DGILTDNGN
+554 
-563 GTYTFAPNENF
+563 
-574 NGDVNFG
+574 

-643 GLSVGGNATVIQ
+643 
-655 NDDGSFTIT
+655 
-664 PDENFNGD
+664 
-672 IDISFDISD
+672 
-681 GTNTVQASA
+681 
-690 DLTVNPVNDL
+690 DLTVD
-700 PVPQDQQFSVEEDGT
+700 
-715 LIFTDAELLTGATD
+715 
-729 IEGDNLTVEGVTYD
+729 
-743 GGDGILTDNGNG
+743 
-755 TYTFAPNENFN
+755 
-766 GDVNFNF
+766 
-773 DVSDG
+773 
-778 TDTVSANIDVSVTAV
+778 
-793 DDAPVSG
+793 
-800 DLAYSVDE
+800 
-808 DGSIRLSQEQLL
+808 
-820 SQASD
+820 
-825 VEGDDLT
+825 
-832 ASGLT
+832 
-837 VGGDATVV
+837 GDATVV

-857 EDFNGDIDISFDISD
+857 ENFNGDIDISFDISD

-961 FGFDVSDGTDTV
+961 FSFDVSDGTDTV

-1060 IADGTNTVQASA
+1060 I
-1072 DLTVNP
+1072 
-1078 VNDLPVPQDQQFSVE
+1078 
-1093 EDGTLIFT
+1093 
-1101 DADLLTGATDIEGDN
+1101 
-1116 LTVEGVTY
+1116 
-1124 DGGDGILTDNGNGTY
+1124 
-1139 TFAPNENFNGDVN
+1139 
-1152 FGFDVSDGTD
+1152 
-1162 TVSANIDVSVTAVD
+1162 
-1176 DAPVSG
+1176 
-1182 DLAYSID
+1182 
-1189 EDGSIRLSQEQLL
+1189 
-1202 SQASDVEGDD
+1202 
-1212 LTASSLTVGGDATVV
+1212 
-1227 ANDDGSF
+1227 
-1234 TITPDENFNGDID
+1234 
-1247 ISFDISDGTNTVQA
+1247 SDGTNTVQA

-1283 AEDGTLQ
+1283 AEDGTLL

-1324 LGEGSYSFAPNENF
+1324 LGDGSYSFAPNENF

-1424 YIFSPNENFSGEIA
+1424 YTFSPNENFSGEIA

-1536 VTIRDEDGAEVETV
+1536 VTIRDEDGAEVDTV

-1556 PINDVPVS
+1556 PI
-1564 GDLAYNVNEDGSIT
+1564 
-1578 LSQDQLLSQASDVE
+1578 
-1592 GEDLTASDL
+1592 
-1601 TVNGNAAVTANDDG
+1601 
-1615 SFTIVPD
+1615 
-1622 ANFNGDIDIQF
+1622 
-1633 NITDGTNTVQAT
+1633 
-1645 ADLTVNPVN
+1645 
-1654 DLPVPQDQQFSVE
+1654 
-1667 EDGTLIFTDADLLTG
+1667 
-1682 ATDIEGDNLTVE
+1682 
-1694 GVTYDGGDGILTDNG
+1694 
-1709 NGTYTFAPN
+1709 
-1718 ENFNGDVNFG
+1718 
-1728 FDVSDGTD
+1728 
-1736 TVSANIDV
+1736 
-1744 SVTAVDDAPVS
+1744 
-1755 GDLAYSIDEDGSIR
+1755 
-1769 LSQEQLLSQASDVE
+1769 
-1783 GDDLTASGLSVGGN
+1783 
-1797 ATVIQNDDGSFTITP
+1797 
-1812 DENFNGDIDISF
+1812 
-1824 DISDGTNT
+1824 
-1832 VQASADLT
+1832 
-1840 VNPVN
+1840 
-1845 DMPVPQDQ
+1845 
-1853 QFSVEE
+1853 
-1859 DGTLIFTDADLLTG
+1859 
-1873 ATDIEGDNLTVEGV
+1873 
-1887 TYDGGDGILT
+1887 
-1897 DNGNGTY
+1897 
-1904 TFAPNENFNGD
+1904 
-1915 VNFGFDVSDGT
+1915 
-1926 NTVQASADLTVNPV
+1926 
-1940 NDLPVPQDQ
+1940 
-1949 QFSVEEDGTLIFT
+1949 
-1962 DADLLTGATDI
+1962 
-1973 EGDNLTVE
+1973 
-1981 AVTYDG
+1981 
-1987 GDGILTDNGNGT
+1987 
-1999 YTFAPNENFNGDVNF
+1999 
-2014 GFEVSDGTD
+2014 
-2023 TVSANIDVS
+2023 
-2032 VTAVDDA
+2032 
-2039 PVSGDLAYSVDED
+2039 
-2052 GSIRLSQEQLLSQAS
+2052 
-2067 DVEGDDLT
+2067 
-2075 ASSLTVDGDATVV
+2075 
-2088 ANDDGSFTITPDE
+2088 
-2101 NFNGDI
+2101 
-2107 DISFDISDGTNTV
+2107 
-2120 QASADLTVN
+2120 
-2129 PVNDLPVPQDQQFS
+2129 
-2143 IAEDGTLQF
+2143 
-2152 TDADLLTGA
+2152 
-2161 TDVEGDNLTV
+2161 
-2171 EGITYEGTDGVLT
+2171 
-2184 DLGEGSYSFAPNE
+2184 
-2197 NFNGDVSFSFDVSD
+2197 
-2211 GTDTVSA
+2211 
-2218 NIDVS
+2218 
-2223 VTPEN
+2223 
-2228 DPPVAGSTSYTVNED
+2228 
-2243 NSITISDAQLLATSS
+2243 
-2258 DIEGDVSIDSVTYS
+2258 
-2272 GSDGV
+2272 
-2277 LEINGNGTYIFSPN
+2277 
-2291 ENFSGEIALDV
+2291 
-2302 VVADEDGATD
+2302 
-2312 ATTAGINVL
+2312 
-2321 EVNDPPVAGP
+2321 
-2331 TSYTIDEDSVL
+2331 
-2342 TFSESQVLLN
+2342 
-2352 ASDVEGD
+2352 
-2359 VELVGI
+2359 
-2365 SYDGPDG
+2365 
-2372 IFSVNGDGTCSFAPN
+2372 
-2387 ENFNGQVQ
+2387 
-2395 LDVTIRDEDGAE
+2395 
-2407 VETVIN
+2407 
-2413 VDVLPINDVPVS
+2413 
-2425 GDLAYNVNEDGS
+2425 
-2437 ITLSQDQLLS
+2437 
-2447 QASDVE
+2447 
-2453 GEDLT
+2453 
-2458 ASDLT
+2458 
-2463 VNGNAAVTANDDGSF
+2463 
-2478 TIVPD
+2478 
-2483 ANFNGDIDIQFNIT
+2483 
-2497 DGTDT
+2497 
-2502 VQATADLTVNPVN
+2502 
-2515 DLPVPQ
+2515 
-2521 DQQFSIAEDGTLQ
+2521 
-2534 FTDADLL
+2534 
-2541 TGASDI
+2541 
-2547 DGEDLTVEGISYT
+2547 
-2560 GGDGVLTDH
+2560 
-2569 GDGTYTFAPNE
+2569 
-2580 NFNGDVNFSFDV
+2580 
-2592 SDGTDTVSANI
+2592 
-2603 DVSVTPENDPPVA
+2603 NDPPVA

-2644 GAVSVDSVT
+2644 GAVSVDTVT

-2685 IVADEDGSIDETT
+2685 IVADEEGSIDETT

-2732 LVNASDI
+2732 LVNASDV
-2739 EGEVEL
+2739 EGDVEL
-2745 VGINYDGSDGIFTV
+2745 VGINYDGSDGIFAV
-2759 NGDGTCSFAPNENFN
+2759 NGDGTYSFAPNENFN

-2793 QINVDVLP
+2793 VINVDVLP

-2878 IIDNDGGEVQVGLDI
+2878 IIDNDGGSVQVGLDI
-2893 TVNPLNDLPQAQDQQ
+2893 TVNPVNDLPQAQDQQ

-2950 SDIGDGTYSFAP
+2950 SDNGDGTYSFAP

-2967 GDVQFSFDVFDG
+2967 GDVQFSFDVSDG

-3001 STSYTVQEDG
+3001 STAYTVQEDG

-3016 DEQLLANSS
+3016 AEQLLANSS
-3025 DVEGDVSLSGVSYS
+3025 DVEGDVALSSVSYG

-3051 TYTFTPNE
+3051 TFTFTPNE
-3059 NFDGDISLDVVVV
+3059 NFDGDISLDVVVI

-3099 QAEVDEDNSITI
+3099 QAEVDEDNAITI

-3128 TATNL
+3128 TASNL

-3165 YSISDGENE
+3165 YNISDGENE

-3191 AGEEIFIQA
+3191 AGDEIFIQA
-3200 EEDQTVGVTL
+3200 QEDQTVGVTL

-3240 GQEVPADTEVRFVP
+3240 GQEVPADTEVRFIP
-3254 SEGALAEGTHTTQ
+3254 NDDALANGTHTTQ

-3296 TVTVQSNDEPLGA
+3296 TVTVQSNDDPLGA

-3384 HKEDRSNYETDYTLT
+3384 HKEDRNNYETDYTLT
-3399 TSEPVSYFELG
+3399 VNEPVSYFELG

-3453 HAGDSEIELTADLPN
+3453 HAGDNEIELTAELPN
-3468 ITVDTEGSAQFA
+3468 ITVDTDGSAQFA

-3530 GENFHGEIELGYQVT
+3530 NENFHGEIELGYQVT

-3574 STDEDQGITF
+3574 STDEDEGITF
-3584 SADDLLVNTTDVE
+3584 SADDLLANTTDVE
-3597 GDALSISDIT
+3597 GDTLSISDIT
-3607 YGGDDGDLIDNGD
+3607 YGGDNGELVDNGD

-3718 NTFTFEPTE
+3718 NTFTFEPAE
-3727 NFSGE
+3727 DFYGE

-3746 PSTATVDVEIVN
+3746 PSTARVDVEIVN

-3785 ANATDIDGDNLQAVN
+3785 ANATDVDGDNLEAVN

-3809 IAENSDGSFTITPSA
+3809 IVENSDGSFTITPSA

-3873 TITEAELLAQATDV
+3873 TITEAELLAHATDV

-3938 VAANIDLKVEFVNDA
+3938 VAANIDLNVEFVNDA

-3986 ELFATSLETNDP
+3986 ELFASSLETNDP

-4051 VAPGMYHIE
+4051 VAPSLYHIE

-4065 LFTQEDLLSGAIDI
+4065 LFTQEDLLSGAIDL

-4094 EGTITDNGDGTFSF
+4094 EGTVTDNGDGTFSF

-4130 VEQDINVHIEAV
+4130 VEQEINVHIEAV

-4159 DEAILVEPG
+4159 DQAILVEPG

-4200 IQYDNEGVLND
+4200 ITYDNEGVLND
-4211 QENGITSY
+4211 QDNGITSY

-4230 ETAGYQNAAGYY
+4230 ETAGYQNTAGYY

-4259 ASQVGGGGDLVPGQ
+4259 ASQVGDGGELVPGQ

-4299 FNAMQEGQYE
+4299 FDAMQDGQYE
-4309 FRAEDGSPANM
+4309 FRAADGSPANM
-4320 DTVDPQLIFIGAD
+4320 DTVDPQLVFVAAD
-4333 GTETVVQ
+4333 GTETVIQ
-4340 GENGDAIFHG
+4340 GQNGDAIFHG
-4350 GSSSQLNQDGLEHT
+4350 GSSSQLNQDGIEHT

-4370 GGELVYGFEDL
+4370 DGELVYGFEDL
-4381 YGGGDADYADFNFTI
+4381 YGGGDADYTDFNFTI

-4419 LPTTAIENSLQIQ
+4419 LPTTAIENALQIQ
-4432 LPEDFN
+4432 LPENFN

-4466 NATGAHIEHAP
+4466 NATGAHIEHIP
-4477 EALPVA
+4477 EALPVS
-4483 ATVEEDGSITITQ
+4483 ATVEEDGSIIITQ

-4537 DTDFN
+4537 DADFN

-4577 QTFTVGEDGVLTFN
+4577 QIFTVGEDGVLTFN

-4660 SVTPENDPPVAGNTS
+4660 SVTPDNDPPVAGSTS

-4690 LLANSSDIE
+4690 LLANASDIE
-4699 GEVAIDSVTYTG
+4699 GEVAIDNVTYSG

-4742 VDEDDAAVSTIAGIT
+4742 VDEDDAAVSTTAGIT
-4757 VLEVDDP
+4757 VLEV
-4764 PVAGPTS
+4764 
-4771 YTIDEDSVLT
+4771 
-4781 FNESQILL
+4781 
-4789 NASDIEGDVELVEI
+4789 
-4803 NYDGPDG
+4803 
-4810 IFSINGD
+4810 
-4817 GTCSFAPNEN
+4817 
-4827 FNGQVQLDVTIQD
+4827 
-4840 EDGAQVDTYITV
+4840 
-4852 DVLPINDVPVSG
+4852 
-4864 DLAYSVEEDGSI
+4864 
-4876 TLSQEQLLAQASDIE
+4876 
-4891 GDDLTA
+4891 
-4897 ANLTVGGD
+4897 
-4905 AIVTANDDGSFTITP
+4905 
-4920 DANFNGDIDLTF
+4920 
-4932 DINDGTDTFVATADL
+4932 
-4947 TVNPVND
+4947 
-4954 LPQPQAQTFSI
+4954 
-4965 GEDGIFNFTDED
+4965 
-4977 LLTGTTDIDGDDL
+4977 
-4990 SVEGVTYT
+4990 
-4998 GADGVLTDNGDGTYS
+4998 
-5013 FAPNENFNGDVNF
+5013 
-5026 SFDVSDGTDTV
+5026 
-5037 QANID
+5037 
-5042 VSVTPENDP
+5042 NDP
-5051 PVAGSTSYTVHEDN
+5051 PVAGSTSYTVDEDN
-5065 SITISNEQ
+5065 SITISDEQ

-5093 GSDGVFEDN
+5093 GTDGVFEDN

-5124 VTDEDGTTESTT
+5124 VTDEEGATEATT
-5136 AGVTVLEV
+5136 AGITVLEV

-5165 SAEQLLANASDIEG
+5165 SSEQLLANASDIEG
-5179 EVAIDSVTYTGAD
+5179 EVAIDSV
-5192 GIFTDNGNGTFSFAP
+5192 N
-5207 NANFDG
+5207 
-5213 DVSLDVVVT
+5213 
-5222 DEDGATATTT
+5222 
-5232 ASIDVLPVNDAPVS
+5232 
-5246 GDLAYSV
+5246 
-5253 EEDGSITL
+5253 
-5261 SQEQLLAQASDI
+5261 
-5273 EGDDLTAANLTV
+5273 
-5285 GGDATVTANDDG
+5285 
-5297 SFTITPDANFN
+5297 
-5308 GDIDLA
+5308 
-5314 FDINDGTDTLV
+5314 
-5325 ATADLTVNPVNDLPQ
+5325 
-5340 PQDQTFSIG
+5340 
-5349 EDGILNFTDEDLL
+5349 
-5362 TGATDIDGDDLS
+5362 
-5374 VEGVTYTGADGV
+5374 
-5386 LTDNGDGTYSFA
+5386 
-5398 PNENFNGDVNFSF
+5398 
-5411 DVSDGTD
+5411 
-5418 TVQANID
+5418 
-5425 VSVTPEND
+5425 
-5433 PPVAGSTSYT
+5433 
-5443 VHEDNSITISNEQ
+5443 
-5456 LLANSSDIEGEVVV
+5456 
-5470 DSVTYTGSDG
+5470 
-5480 VFEDNGDGTYT
+5480 
-5491 FSPNENF
+5491 
-5498 NGEVSLDVVVTDE
+5498 
-5511 DGTTESTTAGV
+5511 
-5522 TVLEVNDP
+5522 
-5530 PIAGST
+5530 
-5536 SYSVSED
+5536 
-5543 EVITISAEQLLAN
+5543 
-5556 ASDIEGEVA
+5556 
-5565 IDSVTYTGSD
+5565 YTGSD

-5627 VSGDLAYSIDEDG
+5627 VSGDLAYSVDEDG

-5651 QAADVDG
+5651 QASDVDG
-5658 DDLTASNLSAGDNA
+5658 DDLTAANLTASGDATVTANDDGSFTITPDANFNGDIDLNFDITDGDATLQVTADLTVNPVNDLPTVGEPQFVTQEDTSFTFTQEQLLQNAGDIDGDNLSVENVASDSGTLVDNGDGTYTFAPNENFDGNVNVTFDVNDGTATVPAEATIDVQSVVDMPELSIASDLVIASDNFESGSNGWNTGTESSQGFESGDMLGRIGGTGGEEAVSKTYDIPSDVSEVNISFNFYEIDSWDGESLQIFVGGEELTSLDNSAFRTEDGTTTLYDSAGNEVGEVVHGVSQGEGFSGWNDQAHQINLTVPVEDGQLELGFGSTLNQEVSDESFGIDNIEITVSDADYQIIGTEDTPVPLDIDAALTDTDGSENLAILIEDVPEGSSLSAGTDNGDGTWSLQPDELEGLEFIPSGDFNGDVVLTVNATSTDVDTGTTATATQDVTIHISPANDAPEVDGDDLSAINLTTNDENATVQMNDDGSFTITPSENFNGNIEFSYDVTDGEEMVAAGLDLTVTPVNDAPEPQDQAFTIGEDGVLNFSDADLLTGATDVEGDDLTVEGVTYTGADGVLTDNGDGSYSFAPNENFNGDVNFSFDVSDGTDTVQANIDVSVTPENDPPVSGDLAYSVDEDGSITLSQEQLLAQASDVDGDDLTAANLTAGDNA
-5672 TVVDNGDGTFTV
+5672 TVTANDDGSFTI
-5684 TPGTDFNGNID
+5684 TPDADFNGDID
-5695 LNFDI
+5695 LSFDI

-5856 IGEQGDETTVIGTVL
+5856 IGEQGDETTVTGTVL
-5871 DAETGNP
+5871 DAETSNP
-5878 VVGADVTLTDN
+5878 VSGAEVTLTDS
-5889 AGHSYTTVTDQSG
+5889 AGNSYTTVTDDSG
-5902 NYSVNGPVVD
+5902 NYSVAGSVVD
-5912 QGSVTIEQEGS
+5912 QGTVTIEQDGS
-5923 ITSSFLVPAGEDTN
+5923 ITSSFLVPAGEDVN

-5949 TDMRIVVTWGESPQ
+5949 TDMRIVVTWGENPR

-5969 WLYDTETGNELDH
+5969 WLYDTENGNELDH
-5982 IYYRDMSH
+5982 INYRDMSH

-6005 NGNGPETITI
+6005 NGGGPETITI

-6051 TLVETFTPELPENP
+6051 TLVETFSPDLSDNP
-6065 SGEHWHV
+6065 SGDHWHV
-6072 FDIVNGV
+6072 FDIVNGII
-6079 VVPSQDVGS
+6079 VPSQDVGTQ
-6088 ENSFELPT
+6088 NAFDLPT
-6096 SEEVL
+6096 AEEAL
-6101 ANVNGIDISEL
+6101 ANENGIDISEL
-6112 LMGDEGG
+6112 LTGDEGD

-6207 TDEQLLAGT
+6207 TDEQLLAGA

-6221 DGLSVESVNYE
+6221 DDLSVESVNYE

-6251 ENFNGNIDLTYD
+6251 ENFNGNVDLTYD

-6328 TDGVFTDNGDG
+6328 TDGVFIDNGDG
-6339 TYTFAP
+6339 TYTFSP

-6397 TVNEAQLLANSSD
+6397 TISEAQLLANSSD

-6480 GDLAYSVDE
+6480 
-6489 DGSITLSQEQ
+6489 
-6499 LLAQASDVDGDDL
+6499 
-6512 TAANLTA
+6512 
-6519 GDNATVTANDDGS
+6519 
-6532 FTITPDADF
+6532 
-6541 NGDIDLS
+6541 
-6548 FDVSD
+6548 
-6553 GVETVQA
+6553 
-6560 GVDLTVNPVND
+6560 
-6571 IAVVEDVAYTI
+6571 
-6582 EEDGSLTFADAD
+6582 
-6594 LLAGA
+6594 
-6599 ADIDGDELSITDVSY
+6599 
-6614 TGAEGVFTD
+6614 
-6623 NGDGTY
+6623 
-6629 SFAPNEN
+6629 
-6636 FNGEVSLDFSVSDGT
+6636 
-6651 ETVDANIGV
+6651 
-6660 TVTDVNDAPVSGATS
+6660 
-6675 YQMNEDGTITLSPE
+6675 
-6689 QLIANSSDVDGDVS
+6689 
-6703 LDSVSYSGADGIL
+6703 
-6716 VQNEDGSVTFA
+6716 
-6727 PNENFNGDI
+6727 
-6736 NLDVT
+6736 
-6741 VIDDDGATA
+6741 
-6750 QTTAGIEVIAVN
+6750 
-6762 DAPVAG
+6762 G

-6925 GDVSLDFSVSDG
+6925 GEVNLDFSVSDG

-6949 TDVNDAPVSGATSY
+6949 TDVNDAPVAGATSY

-6986 GDVSLDSVS
+6986 GEVSLDSVS

-7032 DGATAQTTA
+7032 DGATAQTTAGIEVIAVNDAPVAGNVAYSVDEDGSITLSQEQLLANASDVDGDALTASNLSAGDNATVTANEDGSFTITPDADFNGDIDLSFDVSDGLETVQAGVDLTVNPVNDLPTAEDQNFTVEEDGTLIFTDADLLAGAADIDGDDLSITDVSYTGAEGVFTDNGDGTYSFAPNENFNGDVNLGFTVTDGTETVDANIGVTVTDVNDAPVAGSTSYQMNEDGTITISPEQLIANSSDVDGEVSLESVTYSGYDGTLVQNDNGSVTFTPNENFNGDISLDVVVTDDDGATATTTA

-7167 DPAYIADQVT
+7167 DPAYIAGQVT

-7182 EISIESITVRSPANA
+7182 EISIESITVRAPANA

-7226 DGEEVVEGSLNVDV
+7226 DGEEVVDGSLNVDV

-7251 NAMMTTNE
+7251 NAMMTTDE

-7274 GDIDTTDLVVSRII
+7274 GDIDTADLVVSRII
-7288 NADGED
+7288 TADGED
-7294 GGELTDNGD
+7294 GGEVTDNGD

-7311 GDFSGT
+7311 GDFAGV

-7337 FVRPVAD
+7337 YVRPVAD
-7344 GAVITTDHDGPL
+7344 GAVISTDHDGPL

-7395 GEHCDDHRTG
+7395 GVNTVMITEPGQYIDLFDWDISNIQMTPPEDFHGEFFVTVSATTVDYGDEPEAFDDGIDSGDFETVAGDSIILTADDLIGLAENVDADSDDEVKLVHLADRSQGEIVDNGDGTWTFTPAPGFTG
-7405 SIYRPVRMGYLKHS
+7405 EADIAYVVDKDGVLHDEQTGVVVKEGDSQENAAPEVNSITTTEIAADATLSFTDEDMLANLSDAEGDSLSIESVSLMEGQGVIESDNQGNYQFTPAEDYTGDVQVGFIATDGENRIESFFNVDIQSGDEAAASEGYALADDGS
-7419 NDAS
+7419 LTITNAQLVDELGVSDSAQVVDVADANDAGFFAQSGEGEWTYWPNEDFDGNLAMNVEVNDGGEVSSHSLSIQVEDDSVQSDEPQVQAAQETEEQQVEVAQQADDQAQDAETEDSTADVTAAPGDTISISIPDEVSGNESVDYADMSGLPEGATVSNALDNGDGSFTISGNLEQPVSVELPEGYEGTSEIQFQGYDELGSSIDGASGSVEVEVDDQYTMQGSTQEQQPDMAGMESGGSDWTSAGGQDQGVDFTDDSGSFDSDSQTGTDQGNDFDQSSI

>member
-40 NTIAT
+40 NTIAST
-45 TIATGAENTDA
+45 VATGAENTDA
-56 ADEVNQALEDNPSG
+56 ADEINQALEDNPSG
-70 AGNEEEASASGGAA
+70 AGNAEDASASGAA
-84 EEETPESDEGSDDT
+84 VQEETTESGSDSDAA

-103 GGAAS
+103 DGAATETGT
-108 DASSDD
+108 DGAT
-114 ASGSGGGSGAG
+114 AGSGGSGAG

-131 ENAAASEG
+131 GESTSSDG
-139 GSDAEGNE
+139 GTDAEGNE
-147 DQGQAAR
+147 GQGQAAT
-154 TSAAP
+154 TSASLNAD
-159 SAEASES
+159 SS
-166 DEQQTGDDLDSQTVE
+166 DSGEQQANDDLDSQTIE
-181 ETFAVDVEASD
+181 ETFAVDVQASD
-192 EETISEVEDDF
+192 EESISEVEDDF

-208 NETFKI
+208 SETFKI
-214 KVESENDAPEAE
+214 QVESENDAPEVE
-226 QNLAYIMDEDG
+226 QDLAYIMDEDG

-264 VGADATVQENGD
+264 VGADATVQDNGD
-276 GTFTVVPSTDFN
+276 GTFTVVPSADFN

-298 DGQETISSAIDLT
+298 DGQDTVSSAIDLT

-382 FNGDVNFG
+382 FNGDVNF
-390 FEVSDGTDTVSANID
+390 S
-405 VSVTAV
+405 
-411 DDAPV
+411 
-416 SGDLA
+416 
-421 YSVDEDGSIRLS
+421 
-433 QEQLLSQAS
+433 
-442 DVEGDDL
+442 
-449 TASELSVG
+449 
-457 GNATV
+457 
-462 IQNDDG
+462 
-468 SFTITPDENFNGDI
+468 
-482 DISFDISDGS
+482 
-492 NTVQA
+492 
-497 SADLTVNPVNDLPVP
+497 
-512 QDQQFSVEEDGTLIF
+512 
-527 TDADLLTGATDIEGD
+527 
-542 NLTVEG
+542 
-548 VTYDGG
+548 
-554 DGILTDNGN
+554 
-563 GTYTFAPNENF
+563 
-574 NGDVNFG
+574 

-606 VSGDLAYSID
+606 V
-616 EDGSIRLSQEQL
+616 
-628 LSQASDV
+628 
-635 EGDDLTAS
+635 
-643 GLSVGGNATVIQ
+643 
-655 NDDGSFTIT
+655 F
-664 PDENFNGD
+664 
-672 IDISFDISD
+672 
-681 GTNTVQASA
+681 
-690 DLTVNPVNDL
+690 
-700 PVPQDQQFSVEEDGT
+700 
-715 LIFTDAELLTGATD
+715 
-729 IEGDNLTVEGVTYD
+729 
-743 GGDGILTDNGNG
+743 
-755 TYTFAPNENFN
+755 
-766 GDVNFNF
+766 
-773 DVSDG
+773 
-778 TDTVSANIDVSVTAV
+778 
-793 DDAPVSG
+793 
-800 DLAYSVDE
+800 
-808 DGSIRLSQEQLL
+808 
-820 SQASD
+820 
-825 VEGDDLT
+825 
-832 ASGLT
+832 
-837 VGGDATVV
+837 
-845 ANDDG
+845 
-850 SFTITPD
+850 
-857 EDFNGDIDISFDISD
+857 
-872 GTNTVQASADL
+872 
-883 TVNPVNDLPV
+883 
-893 PQDQQFSVEEDGT
+893 
-906 LIFTDA
+906 
-912 DLLTGATDIEGD
+912 
-924 NLTVEG
+924 
-930 VTYDGGDGILTDN
+930 
-943 GNGTYTFA
+943 
-951 PNENFNGDVN
+951 
-961 FGFDVSDGTDTV
+961 
-973 SANIDVSVTAVDDA
+973 
-987 PVSGDLAYS
+987 GDLAYS

-1055 DISFD
+1055 DI
-1060 IADGTNTVQASA
+1060 N
-1072 DLTVNP
+1072 
-1078 VNDLPVPQDQQFSVE
+1078 
-1093 EDGTLIFT
+1093 
-1101 DADLLTGATDIEGDN
+1101 
-1116 LTVEGVTY
+1116 
-1124 DGGDGILTDNGNGTY
+1124 
-1139 TFAPNENFNGDVN
+1139 
-1152 FGFDVSDGTD
+1152 
-1162 TVSANIDVSVTAVD
+1162 
-1176 DAPVSG
+1176 
-1182 DLAYSID
+1182 
-1189 EDGSIRLSQEQLL
+1189 
-1202 SQASDVEGDD
+1202 
-1212 LTASSLTVGGDATVV
+1212 
-1227 ANDDGSF
+1227 
-1234 TITPDENFNGDID
+1234 
-1247 ISFDISDGTNTVQA
+1247 FDISDGTNTVQA

-1290 FTDADLLTGA
+1290 FTDSDLLTGA
-1300 TDVEGDNLTVE
+1300 TDIEGDDLTVE
-1311 GITYEGTDGVLTD
+1311 GISYEGTDGVLTD
-1324 LGEGSYSFAPNENF
+1324 HGDGSYSFAPNENF
-1338 NGDVSFS
+1338 NGEVNFS

-1424 YIFSPNENFSGEIA
+1424 YTFSPNENFSGEIA
-1438 LDVVVADEDGATD
+1438 LDVVVTDEEGATD

-1456 INVLEVN
+1456 ITVLEVN

-1480 LTFSE
+1480 LTFNE

-1518 GTCSFAPNE
+1518 GTCSYAPNE
-1527 NFNGQVQLD
+1527 NFNGQVQLG
-1536 VTIRDEDGAEVETV
+1536 VTIRDEDGAEVDTV

-1556 PINDVPVS
+1556 PINDAPVS

-1578 LSQDQLLSQASDVE
+1578 LSQEQLLSQASDVE
-1592 GEDLTASDL
+1592 GQDLTASDL
-1601 TVNGNAAVTANDDG
+1601 TVDGNATVTANDDG
-1615 SFTIVPD
+1615 SFTIVP
-1622 ANFNGDIDIQF
+1622 
-1633 NITDGTNTVQAT
+1633 
-1645 ADLTVNPVN
+1645 
-1654 DLPVPQDQQFSVE
+1654 E
-1667 EDGTLIFTDADLLTG
+1667 
-1682 ATDIEGDNLTVE
+1682 
-1694 GVTYDGGDGILTDNG
+1694 
-1709 NGTYTFAPN
+1709 
-1718 ENFNGDVNFG
+1718 
-1728 FDVSDGTD
+1728 
-1736 TVSANIDV
+1736 
-1744 SVTAVDDAPVS
+1744 
-1755 GDLAYSIDEDGSIR
+1755 
-1769 LSQEQLLSQASDVE
+1769 
-1783 GDDLTASGLSVGGN
+1783 
-1797 ATVIQNDDGSFTITP
+1797 
-1812 DENFNGDIDISF
+1812 
-1824 DISDGTNT
+1824 
-1832 VQASADLT
+1832 
-1840 VNPVN
+1840 
-1845 DMPVPQDQ
+1845 
-1853 QFSVEE
+1853 
-1859 DGTLIFTDADLLTG
+1859 
-1873 ATDIEGDNLTVEGV
+1873 
-1887 TYDGGDGILT
+1887 
-1897 DNGNGTY
+1897 
-1904 TFAPNENFNGD
+1904 
-1915 VNFGFDVSDGT
+1915 
-1926 NTVQASADLTVNPV
+1926 
-1940 NDLPVPQDQ
+1940 
-1949 QFSVEEDGTLIFT
+1949 
-1962 DADLLTGATDI
+1962 
-1973 EGDNLTVE
+1973 
-1981 AVTYDG
+1981 
-1987 GDGILTDNGNGT
+1987 
-1999 YTFAPNENFNGDVNF
+1999 
-2014 GFEVSDGTD
+2014 
-2023 TVSANIDVS
+2023 
-2032 VTAVDDA
+2032 
-2039 PVSGDLAYSVDED
+2039 
-2052 GSIRLSQEQLLSQAS
+2052 
-2067 DVEGDDLT
+2067 
-2075 ASSLTVDGDATVV
+2075 
-2088 ANDDGSFTITPDE
+2088 
-2101 NFNGDI
+2101 
-2107 DISFDISDGTNTV
+2107 
-2120 QASADLTVN
+2120 
-2129 PVNDLPVPQDQQFS
+2129 
-2143 IAEDGTLQF
+2143 
-2152 TDADLLTGA
+2152 
-2161 TDVEGDNLTV
+2161 
-2171 EGITYEGTDGVLT
+2171 
-2184 DLGEGSYSFAPNE
+2184 
-2197 NFNGDVSFSFDVSD
+2197 
-2211 GTDTVSA
+2211 
-2218 NIDVS
+2218 
-2223 VTPEN
+2223 
-2228 DPPVAGSTSYTVNED
+2228 
-2243 NSITISDAQLLATSS
+2243 
-2258 DIEGDVSIDSVTYS
+2258 
-2272 GSDGV
+2272 
-2277 LEINGNGTYIFSPN
+2277 
-2291 ENFSGEIALDV
+2291 
-2302 VVADEDGATD
+2302 
-2312 ATTAGINVL
+2312 
-2321 EVNDPPVAGP
+2321 
-2331 TSYTIDEDSVL
+2331 
-2342 TFSESQVLLN
+2342 
-2352 ASDVEGD
+2352 
-2359 VELVGI
+2359 
-2365 SYDGPDG
+2365 
-2372 IFSVNGDGTCSFAPN
+2372 
-2387 ENFNGQVQ
+2387 
-2395 LDVTIRDEDGAE
+2395 
-2407 VETVIN
+2407 
-2413 VDVLPINDVPVS
+2413 
-2425 GDLAYNVNEDGS
+2425 
-2437 ITLSQDQLLS
+2437 
-2447 QASDVE
+2447 
-2453 GEDLT
+2453 
-2458 ASDLT
+2458 
-2463 VNGNAAVTANDDGSF
+2463 
-2478 TIVPD
+2478 

-2521 DQQFSIAEDGTLQ
+2521 DQQFSIEEDGTLQ

-2541 TGASDI
+2541 TGATDI
-2547 DGEDLTVEGISYT
+2547 DGDNLTVEGISYT

-2592 SDGTDTVSANI
+2592 SDGTETVSANI
-2603 DVSVTPENDPPVA
+2603 DVTVTPENDPPVA

-2635 LLANSSDVE
+2635 LLVNSSDVE
-2644 GAVSVDSVT
+2644 GAVSIDSVT

-2732 LVNASDI
+2732 LVNASDV
-2739 EGEVEL
+2739 EGGVEL
-2745 VGINYDGSDGIFTV
+2745 VGINYDGSDGIFIV

-2774 GQVQLGVTIQDE
+2774 GQVQLGVTIKDE
-2786 DGATVET
+2786 DGATVDT
-2793 QINVDVLP
+2793 HINVDVLP
-2801 INDAPV
+2801 INDPPT

-2822 LSQEQLLARAGDI
+2822 LSQDQLLARAGDI
-2835 DSDNL
+2835 DSENL

-2850 ATIQHNDDGSYTITP
+2850 ATIQQNDDGSYTITP
-2865 NADYNGDLDLNFD
+2865 DADYNGDLDLSFD
-2878 IIDNDGGEVQVGLDI
+2878 IIDNDGGSVQVGLDI

-2908 FTIEEDG
+2908 FSIEEDG

-2950 SDIGDGTYSFAP
+2950 SDNGDGTYSFAP

-2967 GDVQFSFDVFDG
+2967 GEVQFSFDVSDG
-2979 TDSTS
+2979 TGSTA

-3025 DVEGDVSLSGVSYS
+3025 DVEGDVALSSVTYA

-3072 DEDGATATTTAGID
+3072 DEAGATATTTAGID

-3120 TDIEGDEL
+3120 TDVEGDEL
-3128 TATNL
+3128 TASNL
-3133 QTNDPDATIVA
+3133 QTNDPDATIVT
-3144 NDDGSFT
+3144 NDDGLFT

-3165 YSISDGENE
+3165 YSISDGDNE

-3200 EEDQTVGVTL
+3200 QEDQTVGVTL

-3226 IEANVNDEWVVLEV
+3226 IEANLDNEWVVLEV

-3296 TVTVQSNDEPLGA
+3296 TVTVQSNDDPLGA

-3317 HGIGD
+3317 HGLGD

-3346 SFHLDGLGGWFMEE
+3346 SFHLDGLGGWFMED
-3360 SRHFTEVEIRAF
+3360 SRHFTEVEIKAF
-3372 NDDGELIDSMTY
+3372 NEDGGLIDSMTY
-3384 HKEDRSNYETDYTLT
+3384 HKEDRGGYETDYTLT
-3399 TSEPVSYFELG
+3399 VSEPVSYFELG

-3418 VVQNMTVSQTCPDE
+3418 VVQNMTVSQTCHDE

-3453 HAGDSEIELTADLPN
+3453 HAGDNEIELTADLPN
-3468 ITVDTEGSAQFA
+3468 ITIDTEGSAQFA

-3530 GENFHGEIELGYQVT
+3530 DENFHGEIELGYQVT
-3545 DGELTDSN
+3545 DGELTDDN

-3560 SVNDAPIVSGPIVL
+3560 SVNDAPIVSGPMVL

-3584 SADDLLVNTTDVE
+3584 SADDLLANTTDVE
-3597 GDALSISDIT
+3597 GDTLSISDIT
-3607 YGGDDGDLIDNGD
+3607 YGGDHGDLVDNGD

-3652 DLTVVPVNDVPV
+3652 DLTVIPVNDIPV

-3718 NTFTFEPTE
+3718 NTFTFEPAE

-3746 PSTATVDVEIVN
+3746 PSIATVDVEIVN

-3785 ANATDIDGDNLQAVN
+3785 ANATDVDGDNLEAVN
-3800 LATNDPNAV
+3800 FATNDPNAV
-3809 IAENSDGSFTITPSA
+3809 IVENSDGSFTITPSA

-3845 DLNLTVNPINDAP
+3845 DLNLIVNPINDAP

-3928 AFDVSDGTDV
+3928 TFDVSDGTDV
-3938 VAANIDLKVEFVNDA
+3938 VAANIDLKVEFVNDT

-3975 LLENASDQDGD
+3975 LLESASDQDGD
-3986 ELFATSLETNDP
+3986 ELFASALETNDP

-4094 EGTITDNGDGTFSF
+4094 EGTVTDNGDGTFSF

-4119 FSFTVTDGTDE
+4119 FSFTVTDGTTE
-4130 VEQDINVHIEAV
+4130 VEQDLNVHIEAV

-4211 QENGITSY
+4211 QDNGITSY

-4230 ETAGYQNAAGYY
+4230 ETAGYQNTAGYY

-4259 ASQVGGGGDLVPGQ
+4259 ASQVDGGGDLVPGQ
-4273 DQFSFQVAEGESF
+4273 DQFSFQVEEGESF

-4299 FNAMQEGQYE
+4299 FDAMQDGQYE
-4309 FRAEDGSPANM
+4309 FRAADGSPANM
-4320 DTVDPQLIFIGAD
+4320 DTVDPQLVFVAAD

-4340 GENGDAIFHG
+4340 GQNGDAIFHG
-4350 GSSSQLNQDGLEHT
+4350 GSSSQLNQDGIEHT

-4370 GGELVYGFEDL
+4370 DGELVYGFEDL
-4381 YGGGDADYADFNFTI
+4381 YGGGDADYTDFNFTI

-4410 TVGPDGTVN
+4410 TVGPVGTVN
-4419 LPTTAIENSLQIQ
+4419 LPTTAIENALQIQ

-4483 ATVEEDGSITITQ
+4483 ATVEEDGSIIITQ

-4537 DTDFN
+4537 DADFN
-4542 GDVSFTFDVS
+4542 GDVNFTFDVS

-4577 QTFTVGEDGVLTFN
+4577 QAFTVGEDGVLTFN

-4597 GATDIEGDDLSVEG
+4597 GATDIE
-4611 VTYTGTDGVLTD
+4611 
-4623 NGDGT
+4623 
-4628 YSFAPNE
+4628 
-4635 NFNGDVNFSFNVSD
+4635 
-4649 GTDTVTANIDV
+4649 
-4660 SVTPENDPPVAGNTS
+4660 
-4675 YTVHEDNSITISNEQ
+4675 
-4690 LLANSSDIE
+4690 
-4699 GEVAIDSVTYTG
+4699 
-4711 SDGVLEINGDGTY
+4711 
-4724 TFSPNE
+4724 
-4730 NFNGEV
+4730 
-4736 SLDVVV
+4736 
-4742 VDEDDAAVSTIAGIT
+4742 
-4757 VLEVDDP
+4757 
-4764 PVAGPTS
+4764 
-4771 YTIDEDSVLT
+4771 
-4781 FNESQILL
+4781 
-4789 NASDIEGDVELVEI
+4789 
-4803 NYDGPDG
+4803 
-4810 IFSINGD
+4810 
-4817 GTCSFAPNEN
+4817 
-4827 FNGQVQLDVTIQD
+4827 
-4840 EDGAQVDTYITV
+4840 
-4852 DVLPINDVPVSG
+4852 
-4864 DLAYSVEEDGSI
+4864 
-4876 TLSQEQLLAQASDIE
+4876 
-4891 GDDLTA
+4891 
-4897 ANLTVGGD
+4897 
-4905 AIVTANDDGSFTITP
+4905 
-4920 DANFNGDIDLTF
+4920 
-4932 DINDGTDTFVATADL
+4932 
-4947 TVNPVND
+4947 
-4954 LPQPQAQTFSI
+4954 
-4965 GEDGIFNFTDED
+4965 
-4977 LLTGTTDIDGDDL
+4977 GDDL

-5013 FAPNENFNGDVNF
+5013 FAPNENFNGDVNL
-5026 SFDVSDGTDTV
+5026 SFNVSDGTDTV
-5037 QANID
+5037 TANID

-5083 EVAIDSVTYT
+5083 EVAIDSVTYS
-5093 GSDGVFEDN
+5093 GSDGVLEIN
-5102 GDGTYT
+5102 GNGTYT

-5113 NFNGEVSLDVV
+5113 NFNGEISLDVV
-5124 VTDEDGTTESTT
+5124 VVDEDDAAVSTT
-5136 AGVTVLEV
+5136 AGITVLEV
-5144 NDPPIAG
+5144 NDPPVAG
-5151 STSYSVNED
+5151 PTSYTIDEDSVLTFNETQ
-5160 EVITI
+5160 V
-5165 SAEQLLANASDIEG
+5165 LLNASDIEG
-5179 EVAIDSVTYTGAD
+5179 DVQLVEINYDGPD
-5192 GIFTDNGNGTFSFAP
+5192 GIFSINGDGTCSFAP
-5207 NANFDG
+5207 NENFNG
-5213 DVSLDVVVT
+5213 QVQLDVT
-5222 DEDGATATTT
+5222 IQDEDGAQVDTHITV
-5232 ASIDVLPVNDAPVS
+5232 DVLPINDVPVS

-5261 SQEQLLAQASDI
+5261 SQEQLLSQANDVD
-5273 EGDDLTAANLTV
+5273 GDDLTASNLMV
-5285 GGDATVTANDDG
+5285 DGDATVTANDDG

-5308 GDIDLA
+5308 GDIDLT
-5314 FDINDGTDTLV
+5314 FDINDGVDTLV

-5340 PQDQTFSIG
+5340 PQDQAFSIG
-5349 EDGILNFTDEDLL
+5349 EDGVLSFTDEDLL

-5386 LTDNGDGTYSFA
+5386 LTDNGDGSYSFA
-5398 PNENFNGDVNFSF
+5398 PNEDFNGDVNFSF

-5443 VHEDNSITISNEQ
+5443 VHEDNSITISDEQLLANSSDIEGEVAIDSVAYTGADGVLEDNGNGTYTFSPNENFNGEVSLDVVVTDEEGATEATTAGISVLEVNDPPVAGSTSYTVHEDNSITISNEQ
-5456 LLANSSDIEGEVVV
+5456 LLANSSDIEGEFAI
-5470 DSVTYTGSDG
+5470 DSVAYSGADG
-5480 VFEDNGDGTYT
+5480 VFEDNGNGTYT

-5511 DGTTESTTAGV
+5511 DGATEATTAGV

-5530 PIAGST
+5530 PVAGST
-5536 SYSVSED
+5536 SYSVNED

-5565 IDSVTYTGSD
+5565 IDSVNYTGAD
-5575 GIFTDNGDGT
+5575 GIFTDNGNGT

-5602 VVTDEE
+5602 VVTDED
-5608 GATVATNA
+5608 GATVATST
-5616 SIDVLPVNDAP
+5616 SIDVLPINDPP

-5640 SITLSQEQLLA
+5640 SIILNQEQLLS
-5651 QAADVDG
+5651 QASDVDG
-5658 DDLTASNLSAGDNA
+5658 DELTASNLSAGDNA

-5684 TPGTDFNGNID
+5684 TPDANFNGDID
-5695 LNFDI
+5695 LSFDI
-5700 SDGTASIVAN
+5700 SDGTESIVAN

-5748 ADIEGDDL
+5748 ADIEGGDL

-5856 IGEQGDETTVIGTVL
+5856 IGEQGDETTVTGTVL
-5871 DAETGNP
+5871 DAETGSP
-5878 VVGADVTLTDN
+5878 VVGADVTMTDN
-5889 AGHSYTTVTDQSG
+5889 AGHSYTTVTDQFG
-5902 NYSVNGPVVD
+5902 HYSVSGPVVD
-5912 QGSVTIEQEGS
+5912 QGTVTIEQEGS
-5923 ITSSFLVPAGEDTN
+5923 ITSSFLIPAGEDTN

-5949 TDMRIVVTWGESPQ
+5949 TDMRIVVTWGESPR

-5969 WLYDTETGNELDH
+5969 WLYDTENGNELDH

-6005 NGNGPETITI
+6005 NGGGPETITI

-6051 TLVETFTPELPENP
+6051 TLVETFTPDLPDNP
-6065 SGEHWHV
+6065 TGEHWHV

-6088 ENSFELPT
+6088 ENAFDLPT
-6096 SEEVL
+6096 AEEAL
-6101 ANVNGIDISEL
+6101 ANENGINISEL
-6112 LMGDEGG
+6112 LTGDEDG
-6119 DSGDT
+6119 DSGET

-6194 HDYTINEDGSLTF
+6194 HDYTINEDGSLIF
-6207 TDEQLLAGT
+6207 TDEQLLAGA

-6221 DGLSVESVNYE
+6221 ENLSVESVNYE

-6251 ENFNGNIDLTYD
+6251 ENFNGNVDLTYD

-6276 VQVVPINDVPVAGST
+6276 VQVVPINDVPVAGT
-6291 TYSVEEDGSITL
+6291 TAYSVEEDGSITL
-6303 SDAQLLANSSDVEG
+6303 SDTQLLANSSDVEG

-6322 DVSYSG
+6322 DVSYSS

-6397 TVNEAQLLANSSD
+6397 TISEAQLIANSSD

-6437 SFAPNENFNGN
+6437 SFAANENFNGN
-6448 VSLDVT
+6448 INLDVT
-6454 VADED
+6454 VIDDD

-6499 LLAQASDVDGDDL
+6499 LLAQASDL
-6512 TAANLTA
+6512 
-6519 GDNATVTANDDGS
+6519 
-6532 FTITPDADF
+6532 
-6541 NGDIDLS
+6541 
-6548 FDVSD
+6548 
-6553 GVETVQA
+6553 
-6560 GVDLTVNPVND
+6560 
-6571 IAVVEDVAYTI
+6571 
-6582 EEDGSLTFADAD
+6582 
-6594 LLAGA
+6594 
-6599 ADIDGDELSITDVSY
+6599 
-6614 TGAEGVFTD
+6614 
-6623 NGDGTY
+6623 
-6629 SFAPNEN
+6629 
-6636 FNGEVSLDFSVSDGT
+6636 
-6651 ETVDANIGV
+6651 
-6660 TVTDVNDAPVSGATS
+6660 
-6675 YQMNEDGTITLSPE
+6675 
-6689 QLIANSSDVDGDVS
+6689 
-6703 LDSVSYSGADGIL
+6703 
-6716 VQNEDGSVTFA
+6716 
-6727 PNENFNGDI
+6727 
-6736 NLDVT
+6736 
-6741 VIDDDGATA
+6741 
-6750 QTTAGIEVIAVN
+6750 
-6762 DAPVAG
+6762 
-6768 DLAYSVDED
+6768 
-6777 GSITL
+6777 
-6782 SQEQLLAQ
+6782 
-6790 ASDVDGD
+6790 DGD

-6925 GDVSLDFSVSDG
+6925 GEVSLDFSVSDG

-6949 TDVNDAPVSGATSY
+6949 TDVNDAPVAGATSY

-6986 GDVSLDSVS
+6986 GEVSLESVT
-6995 YSGADG
+6995 YSGSDG
-7001 ILVQNEDGSVTF
+7001 SLVQNDNGSVTF
-7013 APNENF
+7013 TPSENF
-7019 NGDIN
+7019 NGDIS
-7024 LDVTVIDD
+7024 LDVVVTDD
-7032 DGATAQTTA
+7032 DGATATTTA

-7054 EDVKLT
+7054 EEVELT

-7150 EAPTIEMQGE
+7150 EAPMIEMQGE

-7182 EISIESITVRSPANA
+7182 EISIESITVRAPANA

-7226 DGEEVVEGSLNVDV
+7226 DGEEVVDGSLNVDV

-7274 GDIDTTDLVVSRII
+7274 GDIDTADLVVSRII
-7288 NADGED
+7288 TADGED
-7294 GGELTDNGD
+7294 GGEVTDNGD

-7311 GDFSGT
+7311 GDFAGV

-7337 FVRPVAD
+7337 YVRPAAD
-7344 GAVITTDHDGPL
+7344 GAVISTDHDGPL

-7395 GEHCDDHRTG
+7395 GVNTVMITEPGQYIDLFDWDISNIQMTPPEDFHGEFFVTVSATTVDYGDEPEAFEDGIDSGDFETLAGDSIILTADDLIGLAENVNADSDDEVKLVHLADRSQGEIVDNGDGTWTFTPASGFTG
-7405 SIYRPVRMGYLKHS
+7405 EADIAYVIDKDGVLHDEQTGVVVKEGDSRENAAPEINSITTTEIAADTTLSFTDEDMLANLIDAEGDSLSIESVSLMEGQGVIESDNQGNYQFTPAEDYTGDVQVGFIATDGENRIESFFNVDIQDAEELALSEGYVLAGDGS
-7419 NDAS
+7419 LIITESQLVDELGVSDSAQVADVADANDAGFFAESGEGQWTYWPNEDFDGNLAMNVEVNDGSEVSSHSLSIQVADNSAQSDEPPVQAAQVTEEQQLDVVQQTVDQVQDVETEVENSVADVTAAPGDTISISVPDEVSGNESVDYADMSGLPEGATVSNALDNGDGSFTISGNLDQPVSVELPEGYEGTSEVQFQGYDDLGSSIDGASGSVEVEIDDQYTMQGSTQEQQPDMAGMESGGSDWTSSGGQEQGIDFTDDSGSFDSDSQTGTDQGNDLDQSQI

>member
-1 MAGENNQNNQ
+1 
-11 NEDLNDAVE
+11 
-20 QTDTNDAG
+20 
-28 TPSQQQNQQNQQ
+28 
-40 NTIAT
+40 
-45 TIATGAENTDA
+45 
-56 ADEVNQALEDNPSG
+56 
-70 AGNEEEASASGGAA
+70 
-84 EEETPESDEGSDDT
+84 
-98 QSNVV
+98 
-103 GGAAS
+103 
-108 DASSDD
+108 
-114 ASGSGGGSGAG
+114 
-125 AQAVGG
+125 
-131 ENAAASEG
+131 
-139 GSDAEGNE
+139 
-147 DQGQAAR
+147 
-154 TSAAP
+154 
-159 SAEASES
+159 
-166 DEQQTGDDLDSQTVE
+166 
-181 ETFAVDVEASD
+181 
-192 EETISEVEDDF
+192 
-203 DSETV
+203 
-208 NETFKI
+208 
-214 KVESENDAPEAE
+214 
-226 QNLAYIMDEDG
+226 
-237 SITFTQEQLLEYAS
+237 
-251 DVDGD
+251 
-256 ELVASNVQ
+256 
-264 VGADATVQENGD
+264 
-276 GTFTVVPSTDFN
+276 
-288 GELDLTFDIS
+288 
-298 DGQETISSAIDLT
+298 
-311 VRPINDAP
+311 
-319 VPEDK
+319 
-324 TFEIEE
+324 
-330 DGTLI
+330 
-335 FTDADL
+335 
-341 LTGAT
+341 
-346 DIEGDNL
+346 
-353 TVEGV
+353 
-358 TYDGGD
+358 
-364 GILTD
+364 
-369 NGNGTYT
+369 
-376 FAPNEN
+376 
-382 FNGDVNFG
+382 
-390 FEVSDGTDTVSANID
+390 
-405 VSVTAV
+405 
-411 DDAPV
+411 
-416 SGDLA
+416 
-421 YSVDEDGSIRLS
+421 
-433 QEQLLSQAS
+433 
-442 DVEGDDL
+442 
-449 TASELSVG
+449 
-457 GNATV
+457 
-462 IQNDDG
+462 
-468 SFTITPDENFNGDI
+468 
-482 DISFDISDGS
+482 
-492 NTVQA
+492 
-497 SADLTVNPVNDLPVP
+497 
-512 QDQQFSVEEDGTLIF
+512 
-527 TDADLLTGATDIEGD
+527 
-542 NLTVEG
+542 
-548 VTYDGG
+548 
-554 DGILTDNGN
+554 
-563 GTYTFAPNENF
+563 
-574 NGDVNFG
+574 
-581 FDVSDGTDTVSA
+581 
-593 NIDVS
+593 
-598 VTAVDDAP
+598 
-606 VSGDLAYSID
+606 
-616 EDGSIRLSQEQL
+616 
-628 LSQASDV
+628 
-635 EGDDLTAS
+635 
-643 GLSVGGNATVIQ
+643 
-655 NDDGSFTIT
+655 
-664 PDENFNGD
+664 
-672 IDISFDISD
+672 
-681 GTNTVQASA
+681 
-690 DLTVNPVNDL
+690 
-700 PVPQDQQFSVEEDGT
+700 
-715 LIFTDAELLTGATD
+715 
-729 IEGDNLTVEGVTYD
+729 
-743 GGDGILTDNGNG
+743 
-755 TYTFAPNENFN
+755 
-766 GDVNFNF
+766 
-773 DVSDG
+773 
-778 TDTVSANIDVSVTAV
+778 
-793 DDAPVSG
+793 
-800 DLAYSVDE
+800 
-808 DGSIRLSQEQLL
+808 
-820 SQASD
+820 
-825 VEGDDLT
+825 
-832 ASGLT
+832 
-837 VGGDATVV
+837 
-845 ANDDG
+845 
-850 SFTITPD
+850 
-857 EDFNGDIDISFDISD
+857 
-872 GTNTVQASADL
+872 
-883 TVNPVNDLPV
+883 
-893 PQDQQFSVEEDGT
+893 
-906 LIFTDA
+906 
-912 DLLTGATDIEGD
+912 
-924 NLTVEG
+924 
-930 VTYDGGDGILTDN
+930 
-943 GNGTYTFA
+943 
-951 PNENFNGDVN
+951 
-961 FGFDVSDGTDTV
+961 
-973 SANIDVSVTAVDDA
+973 
-987 PVSGDLAYS
+987 
-996 IDEDGSIRL
+996 
-1005 SQEQLLSQA
+1005 
-1014 SDVEGDDLTASGL
+1014 
-1027 TVGGDA
+1027 
-1033 TVTQND
+1033 
-1039 DGSFTI
+1039 
-1045 TPDENFNGDI
+1045 
-1055 DISFD
+1055 
-1060 IADGTNTVQASA
+1060 
-1072 DLTVNP
+1072 
-1078 VNDLPVPQDQQFSVE
+1078 
-1093 EDGTLIFT
+1093 
-1101 DADLLTGATDIEGDN
+1101 
-1116 LTVEGVTY
+1116 
-1124 DGGDGILTDNGNGTY
+1124 
-1139 TFAPNENFNGDVN
+1139 
-1152 FGFDVSDGTD
+1152 
-1162 TVSANIDVSVTAVD
+1162 
-1176 DAPVSG
+1176 
-1182 DLAYSID
+1182 
-1189 EDGSIRLSQEQLL
+1189 

-1424 YIFSPNENFSGEIA
+1424 YTFSPNENFSGEIA
-1438 LDVVVADEDGATD
+1438 LDVVVADEEGATD

-1498 VELVGISYDGPDGIF
+1498 VELVGISYDGPEGIF

-1536 VTIRDEDGAEVETV
+1536 VTIRDEDGAEVDTV

-1556 PINDVPVS
+1556 PINDAPVS

-1601 TVNGNAAVTANDDG
+1601 TV
-1615 SFTIVPD
+1615 
-1622 ANFNGDIDIQF
+1622 
-1633 NITDGTNTVQAT
+1633 
-1645 ADLTVNPVN
+1645 
-1654 DLPVPQDQQFSVE
+1654 
-1667 EDGTLIFTDADLLTG
+1667 
-1682 ATDIEGDNLTVE
+1682 
-1694 GVTYDGGDGILTDNG
+1694 
-1709 NGTYTFAPN
+1709 
-1718 ENFNGDVNFG
+1718 
-1728 FDVSDGTD
+1728 
-1736 TVSANIDV
+1736 
-1744 SVTAVDDAPVS
+1744 
-1755 GDLAYSIDEDGSIR
+1755 
-1769 LSQEQLLSQASDVE
+1769 
-1783 GDDLTASGLSVGGN
+1783 
-1797 ATVIQNDDGSFTITP
+1797 
-1812 DENFNGDIDISF
+1812 
-1824 DISDGTNT
+1824 
-1832 VQASADLT
+1832 
-1840 VNPVN
+1840 
-1845 DMPVPQDQ
+1845 
-1853 QFSVEE
+1853 
-1859 DGTLIFTDADLLTG
+1859 
-1873 ATDIEGDNLTVEGV
+1873 
-1887 TYDGGDGILT
+1887 
-1897 DNGNGTY
+1897 
-1904 TFAPNENFNGD
+1904 
-1915 VNFGFDVSDGT
+1915 
-1926 NTVQASADLTVNPV
+1926 
-1940 NDLPVPQDQ
+1940 
-1949 QFSVEEDGTLIFT
+1949 
-1962 DADLLTGATDI
+1962 
-1973 EGDNLTVE
+1973 
-1981 AVTYDG
+1981 
-1987 GDGILTDNGNGT
+1987 
-1999 YTFAPNENFNGDVNF
+1999 
-2014 GFEVSDGTD
+2014 
-2023 TVSANIDVS
+2023 
-2032 VTAVDDA
+2032 
-2039 PVSGDLAYSVDED
+2039 
-2052 GSIRLSQEQLLSQAS
+2052 
-2067 DVEGDDLT
+2067 
-2075 ASSLTVDGDATVV
+2075 DGDATVV

-2101 NFNGDI
+2101 
-2107 DISFDISDGTNTV
+2107 
-2120 QASADLTVN
+2120 
-2129 PVNDLPVPQDQQFS
+2129 
-2143 IAEDGTLQF
+2143 
-2152 TDADLLTGA
+2152 
-2161 TDVEGDNLTV
+2161 
-2171 EGITYEGTDGVLT
+2171 
-2184 DLGEGSYSFAPNE
+2184 
-2197 NFNGDVSFSFDVSD
+2197 
-2211 GTDTVSA
+2211 
-2218 NIDVS
+2218 
-2223 VTPEN
+2223 
-2228 DPPVAGSTSYTVNED
+2228 
-2243 NSITISDAQLLATSS
+2243 
-2258 DIEGDVSIDSVTYS
+2258 
-2272 GSDGV
+2272 
-2277 LEINGNGTYIFSPN
+2277 
-2291 ENFSGEIALDV
+2291 
-2302 VVADEDGATD
+2302 
-2312 ATTAGINVL
+2312 
-2321 EVNDPPVAGP
+2321 
-2331 TSYTIDEDSVL
+2331 
-2342 TFSESQVLLN
+2342 
-2352 ASDVEGD
+2352 
-2359 VELVGI
+2359 
-2365 SYDGPDG
+2365 
-2372 IFSVNGDGTCSFAPN
+2372 
-2387 ENFNGQVQ
+2387 
-2395 LDVTIRDEDGAE
+2395 
-2407 VETVIN
+2407 
-2413 VDVLPINDVPVS
+2413 
-2425 GDLAYNVNEDGS
+2425 
-2437 ITLSQDQLLS
+2437 
-2447 QASDVE
+2447 
-2453 GEDLT
+2453 
-2458 ASDLT
+2458 
-2463 VNGNAAVTANDDGSF
+2463 
-2478 TIVPD
+2478 
-2483 ANFNGDIDIQFNIT
+2483 NFNGDIDIQFNIT

-2515 DLPVPQ
+2515 DLPAPQ

-2541 TGASDI
+2541 TGATDI
-2547 DGEDLTVEGISYT
+2547 DGDDLTVEGISYT

-2592 SDGTDTVSANI
+2592 SDGTETVSANI

-2644 GAVSVDSVT
+2644 GAVSIDSVT

-2732 LVNASDI
+2732 LVNASDV
-2739 EGEVEL
+2739 EGDVEL

-2774 GQVQLGVTIQDE
+2774 GQVQLDVTIQDA

-2801 INDAPV
+2801 INDPPV

-2878 IIDNDGGEVQVGLDI
+2878 IIDNDGGSVQVGLDI
-2893 TVNPLNDLPQAQDQQ
+2893 TVNPVNDLPQAQDQQ

-2950 SDIGDGTYSFAP
+2950 SDNGDGTYSFAP

-2967 GDVQFSFDVFDG
+2967 GDVQFSFDVSDG

-3120 TDIEGDEL
+3120 TDVEGDEL

-3191 AGEEIFIQA
+3191 AGDEIFIQA
-3200 EEDQTVGVTL
+3200 QEDQTVGVTL

-3254 SEGALAEGTHTTQ
+3254 SDEALAESTHTTQ

-3296 TVTVQSNDEPLGA
+3296 TVTVQSNDDPLGA

-3317 HGIGD
+3317 HGLGD

-3360 SRHFTEVEIRAF
+3360 SRHFTEVEIKAF
-3372 NDDGELIDSMTY
+3372 NEDGDLIDSMTY
-3384 HKEDRSNYETDYTLT
+3384 HKEDRGTFETDYTLT
-3399 TSEPVSYFELG
+3399 VDQPVSYFELG

-3418 VVQNMTVSQTCPDE
+3418 VVQNMTVSQTFHDE

-3453 HAGDSEIELTADLPN
+3453 HAGDNEIELTADLPN
-3468 ITVDTEGSAQFA
+3468 ITIDTEGSAQFA

-3500 LDIQN
+3500 LDIEN

-3515 ATLTDNGDGTWTVTP
+3515 ATLIDNGDGTWTVTP
-3530 GENFHGEIELGYQVT
+3530 DENFHGEIELGYQVT

-3574 STDEDQGITF
+3574 STDEDEGITF
-3584 SADDLLVNTTDVE
+3584 SADDLLANTTDVE
-3597 GDALSISDIT
+3597 GDTLSISDIT
-3607 YGGDDGDLIDNGD
+3607 YGGDNGELVDNGD

-3718 NTFTFEPTE
+3718 NTFTFEPAE

-3746 PSTATVDVEIVN
+3746 PSTARVDVEIVN

-3763 SGPIEAAV
+3763 SGPIEVAV

-3785 ANATDIDGDNLQAVN
+3785 ANATDVDGDNLEAVN
-3800 LATNDPNAV
+3800 FATNDPNAV
-3809 IAENSDGSFTITPSA
+3809 VVENPDGSFTITPSA

-3845 DLNLTVNPINDAP
+3845 NLNLTVNPINDAP
-3858 DVPDMSFTTEDGQAI
+3858 DVPDMSFITEDGQAI

-3986 ELFATSLETNDP
+3986 QLFASSLETNDP

-4032 LSTSNDMTLTVNPV
+4032 LSTSNNMTLTVNPV

-4094 EGTITDNGDGTFSF
+4094 EGTVTDNGDGTFSF

-4130 VEQDINVHIEAV
+4130 VEQDLNVHIEAV

-4159 DEAILVEPG
+4159 DQAILVEPG

-4273 DQFSFQVAEGESF
+4273 DQFSFQVEEGESF

-4299 FNAMQEGQYE
+4299 FDAMQEGQYE
-4309 FRAEDGSPANM
+4309 FRAADGSPANM
-4320 DTVDPQLIFIGAD
+4320 DTVDPQLVFVAAD

-4340 GENGDAIFHG
+4340 GQNGDAIFHG
-4350 GSSSQLNQDGLEHT
+4350 GSSSQLNQDGIEHT

-4370 GGELVYGFEDL
+4370 DGELVYGFEDL
-4381 YGGGDADYADFNFTI
+4381 YGGGDADYSDFNFTI

-4419 LPTTAIENSLQIQ
+4419 LPTTAIENALQIQ

-4483 ATVEEDGSITITQ
+4483 ATVEEDGSIIITQ

-4515 LATDDESVTITD
+4515 LATDDDSVTITD

-4537 DTDFN
+4537 DADFN
-4542 GDVSFTFDVS
+4542 GDVNFTFDVS

-4577 QTFTVGEDGVLTFN
+4577 QAFTVGEDGVLTFN

-4611 VTYTGTDGVLTD
+4611 VTYTGADGVLTD

-4660 SVTPENDPPVAGNTS
+4660 SVTPENDPPVAGSTS

-4699 GEVAIDSVTYTG
+4699 GEVAIDSVTYSG
-4711 SDGVLEINGDGTY
+4711 SDGVLEINGNGTY

-4730 NFNGEV
+4730 NFNGEI

-4742 VDEDDAAVSTIAGIT
+4742 VDEDDAAVPTTAGIT
-4757 VLEVDDP
+4757 VLEVNDP

-4781 FNESQILL
+4781 FNETQVLL
-4789 NASDIEGDVELVEI
+4789 NASDIEGDVQLVEI

-4840 EDGAQVDTYITV
+4840 EDGAQVDTHITV

-4864 DLAYSVEEDGSI
+4864 GLAYSVEEDGSI
-4876 TLSQEQLLAQASDIE
+4876 TLSQEQLLSQASDVD

-4897 ANLTVGGD
+4897 SNLIVDGD
-4905 AIVTANDDGSFTITP
+4905 ATVVANDDGSFTITP

-4932 DINDGTDTFVATADL
+4932 DI
-4947 TVNPVND
+4947 
-4954 LPQPQAQTFSI
+4954 S
-4965 GEDGIFNFTDED
+4965 
-4977 LLTGTTDIDGDDL
+4977 
-4990 SVEGVTYT
+4990 
-4998 GADGVLTDNGDGTYS
+4998 
-5013 FAPNENFNGDVNF
+5013 
-5026 SFDVSDGTDTV
+5026 
-5037 QANID
+5037 
-5042 VSVTPENDP
+5042 
-5051 PVAGSTSYTVHEDN
+5051 
-5065 SITISNEQ
+5065 
-5073 LLANSSDIEG
+5073 
-5083 EVAIDSVTYT
+5083 
-5093 GSDGVFEDN
+5093 
-5102 GDGTYT
+5102 
-5108 FSPNE
+5108 
-5113 NFNGEVSLDVV
+5113 
-5124 VTDEDGTTESTT
+5124 
-5136 AGVTVLEV
+5136 
-5144 NDPPIAG
+5144 
-5151 STSYSVNED
+5151 
-5160 EVITI
+5160 
-5165 SAEQLLANASDIEG
+5165 
-5179 EVAIDSVTYTGAD
+5179 
-5192 GIFTDNGNGTFSFAP
+5192 
-5207 NANFDG
+5207 
-5213 DVSLDVVVT
+5213 
-5222 DEDGATATTT
+5222 
-5232 ASIDVLPVNDAPVS
+5232 
-5246 GDLAYSV
+5246 
-5253 EEDGSITL
+5253 
-5261 SQEQLLAQASDI
+5261 
-5273 EGDDLTAANLTV
+5273 
-5285 GGDATVTANDDG
+5285 
-5297 SFTITPDANFN
+5297 
-5308 GDIDLA
+5308 
-5314 FDINDGTDTLV
+5314 DGTDTLV

-5386 LTDNGDGTYSFA
+5386 LTDNGDGSYSFA

-5443 VHEDNSITISNEQ
+5443 VHEDNSITISDEQ
-5456 LLANSSDIEGEVVV
+5456 LLANSSDIEGDVAV
-5470 DSVTYTGSDG
+5470 DSVTYTGADG

-5491 FSPNENF
+5491 FSPNDNF

-5511 DGTTESTTAGV
+5511 EGATEATTAGI

-5536 SYSVSED
+5536 SYSVNED
-5543 EVITISAEQLLAN
+5543 EVITISSEQLLAN

-5565 IDSVTYTGSD
+5565 IDSVTYTGAD
-5575 GIFTDNGDGT
+5575 GIFTDNGNGT

-5602 VVTDEE
+5602 VVTDED
-5608 GATVATNA
+5608 GATVATSA
-5616 SIDVLPVNDAP
+5616 SIDVLPINDPP

-5640 SITLSQEQLLA
+5640 SITLTQEQLLS
-5651 QAADVDG
+5651 QASDVDG

-5672 TVVDNGDGTFTV
+5672 SVVDNGDGTFTV
-5684 TPGTDFNGNID
+5684 TPDANFNGDID
-5695 LNFDI
+5695 LSFDI
-5700 SDGTASIVAN
+5700 SDGTESIVAN

-5856 IGEQGDETTVIGTVL
+5856 IGEQGDETTVTGTVL

-5878 VVGADVTLTDN
+5878 IAGADVTLTDN
-5889 AGHSYTTVTDQSG
+5889 AGHSYTAETDQSG
-5902 NYSVNGPVVD
+5902 NYSVSGPVVD
-5912 QGSVTIEQEGS
+5912 QGTVTIEQEGS

-5949 TDMRIVVTWGESPQ
+5949 TDMRIVVTWGDSPR

-5969 WLYDTETGNELDH
+5969 WLYDTENGSELDH

-6005 NGNGPETITI
+6005 NGGGPETITI

-6022 MHYSVHNYTN
+6022 MHYSVHNYTS

-6051 TLVETFTPELPENP
+6051 TLVETFSPDLSDNP
-6065 SGEHWHV
+6065 SGDHWHV

-6079 VVPSQDVGS
+6079 IVPSQDVGS
-6088 ENSFELPT
+6088 ENAFDLPT
-6096 SEEVL
+6096 AEEAL
-6101 ANVNGIDISEL
+6101 ANENGIDISEL
-6112 LMGDEGG
+6112 LTDDEGD
-6119 DSGDT
+6119 DSGET

-6207 TDEQLLAGT
+6207 TDEQLLAGA

-6221 DGLSVESVNYE
+6221 DDLSVESVNYE

-6251 ENFNGNIDLTYD
+6251 ENFNGNVDLTYD

-6397 TVNEAQLLANSSD
+6397 TISEAQLLANSSD

-6448 VSLDVT
+6448 VSFDVT

-6459 GATAQTTAGIDVIA
+6459 GATAETTAGIEVIA

-6499 LLAQASDVDGDDL
+6499 LLAQASDL
-6512 TAANLTA
+6512 
-6519 GDNATVTANDDGS
+6519 
-6532 FTITPDADF
+6532 
-6541 NGDIDLS
+6541 
-6548 FDVSD
+6548 
-6553 GVETVQA
+6553 
-6560 GVDLTVNPVND
+6560 
-6571 IAVVEDVAYTI
+6571 
-6582 EEDGSLTFADAD
+6582 
-6594 LLAGA
+6594 
-6599 ADIDGDELSITDVSY
+6599 
-6614 TGAEGVFTD
+6614 
-6623 NGDGTY
+6623 
-6629 SFAPNEN
+6629 
-6636 FNGEVSLDFSVSDGT
+6636 
-6651 ETVDANIGV
+6651 
-6660 TVTDVNDAPVSGATS
+6660 
-6675 YQMNEDGTITLSPE
+6675 
-6689 QLIANSSDVDGDVS
+6689 
-6703 LDSVSYSGADGIL
+6703 
-6716 VQNEDGSVTFA
+6716 
-6727 PNENFNGDI
+6727 
-6736 NLDVT
+6736 
-6741 VIDDDGATA
+6741 
-6750 QTTAGIEVIAVN
+6750 
-6762 DAPVAG
+6762 
-6768 DLAYSVDED
+6768 
-6777 GSITL
+6777 
-6782 SQEQLLAQ
+6782 
-6790 ASDVDGD
+6790 DGD

-6949 TDVNDAPVSGATSY
+6949 TDVNDAPVAGATSY

-6986 GDVSLDSVS
+6986 GEVSLDSVS

-7032 DGATAQTTA
+7032 DGATAQTTAGIEVIAVNDAPVAGNVAYSVDEDGSITLSQEQLLANASDVDGDALTASNLSAGDNATVTANDDGSFTITPDADFNGDIDLSFDVSDGLETVQAGVDLTVNPVNDLPTAEDQNFTVEEDGTLIFTDADLLAGAADIDGDDLSISNVSYTGVEGVFTDNGDGTYSFAPNENFNGDVNLGFTVSDGTETVDANIDVTVTDVNDAPVAGSTSYQMNEDGTITISPEQLIANSSDVDGEVSLESVTYTGSDGALVQNDDGSVTFTPSENFNGDISLDVVVTDDDGATATTTA

-7089 ASGLQIDPSL
+7089 ASGLQIDSSL

-7150 EAPTIEMQGE
+7150 EAPMIEMQGE

-7182 EISIESITVRSPANA
+7182 EISIESITVRAPANA

-7226 DGEEVVEGSLNVDV
+7226 DGEEVVDGSLNVDV

-7251 NAMMTTNE
+7251 NAMMTTDE

-7274 GDIDTTDLVVSRII
+7274 GDIDTADLVVSRII
-7288 NADGED
+7288 TADGED
-7294 GGELTDNGD
+7294 GGEVTDNGD

-7311 GDFSGT
+7311 GDFAGV

-7337 FVRPVAD
+7337 YVRPVAD
-7344 GAVITTDHDGPL
+7344 GAVISTDHDGPL

-7395 GEHCDDHRTG
+7395 GVNTVMITEPGQYIDLFDWDISNIQMTPPEDFHGEFFVTVSATTVDYGDEPEAFEDGIDSGDFETVAGDSIILTADDLIGLAENVDADSDDEVKLVHLADRSQGEIVDNGDGTWTFTPAPGFTG
-7405 SIYRPVRMGYLKHS
+7405 EADIAYVVDKDGVLHDEQTGVVVKEGDSQENAAPEVNSITTTEIAADATLSFTDEDMLANLSDAEGESLSIESVSLMEGQGVIESDNQGNYQFTPAEDYTGDVQIGFIATDGENRIESFFNVDIQGGDEAAASEGYALADDGS
-7419 NDAS
+7419 LTITDAQLVDELGVSDSAQVVDVADANDAGFFAESGEGEWTYWPNEDFDGNLAMNVEVNDGGEVSSHSLSIQVEDDSVQSDEPQVQAAQATEEQQVEVAQQADDQAQDAETEDSTADVTAAPGDTISISIPDEVSGNESVDYADMSGLPEGATVSNALDNGDGSFTISGNLEQPVSVELPEGYEGTSEIQFQGYDELGSSIDGASGSVEVEVDDQYTMQGSTQEQQPDMAGMESGGSDWTSSGGQDQGVDFTDDSGSFDSDSQTGTDQGNDFDQSSI

>member
-40 NTIAT
+40 NTIVST
-45 TIATGAENTDA
+45 VATGAENTDA
-56 ADEVNQALEDNPSG
+56 ADEINQALEDNPSG
-70 AGNEEEASASGGAA
+70 AGNAEDASASGAA
-84 EEETPESDEGSDDT
+84 VQEETTESGSDSDAA

-103 GGAAS
+103 DGAATETGT
-108 DASSDD
+108 DGAT
-114 ASGSGGGSGAG
+114 AGSGGSGAG

-131 ENAAASEG
+131 GESTSSDG
-139 GSDAEGNE
+139 GTDAEGNE
-147 DQGQAAR
+147 GQGQAAT
-154 TSAAP
+154 TSASLNAD
-159 SAEASES
+159 SS
-166 DEQQTGDDLDSQTVE
+166 DSGEQQANDDLDSQTIE
-181 ETFAVDVEASD
+181 ETFAVDVQASD
-192 EETISEVEDDF
+192 EESISEVEDDF

-208 NETFKI
+208 SETFKI
-214 KVESENDAPEAE
+214 QVESENDAPEVE
-226 QNLAYIMDEDG
+226 QDLAYIMDEDG

-264 VGADATVQENGD
+264 VGADATVQDNGD
-276 GTFTVVPSTDFN
+276 GTFTVVPSADFN

-298 DGQETISSAIDLT
+298 DGQDTVSSAIDLT

-369 NGNGTYT
+369 NDNGTYT

-382 FNGDVNFG
+382 FNGDVNF
-390 FEVSDGTDTVSANID
+390 S
-405 VSVTAV
+405 
-411 DDAPV
+411 
-416 SGDLA
+416 
-421 YSVDEDGSIRLS
+421 
-433 QEQLLSQAS
+433 
-442 DVEGDDL
+442 
-449 TASELSVG
+449 
-457 GNATV
+457 
-462 IQNDDG
+462 
-468 SFTITPDENFNGDI
+468 
-482 DISFDISDGS
+482 
-492 NTVQA
+492 
-497 SADLTVNPVNDLPVP
+497 
-512 QDQQFSVEEDGTLIF
+512 
-527 TDADLLTGATDIEGD
+527 
-542 NLTVEG
+542 
-548 VTYDGG
+548 
-554 DGILTDNGN
+554 
-563 GTYTFAPNENF
+563 
-574 NGDVNFG
+574 

-598 VTAVDDAP
+598 VA
-606 VSGDLAYSID
+606 
-616 EDGSIRLSQEQL
+616 
-628 LSQASDV
+628 
-635 EGDDLTAS
+635 
-643 GLSVGGNATVIQ
+643 
-655 NDDGSFTIT
+655 
-664 PDENFNGD
+664 
-672 IDISFDISD
+672 
-681 GTNTVQASA
+681 
-690 DLTVNPVNDL
+690 
-700 PVPQDQQFSVEEDGT
+700 
-715 LIFTDAELLTGATD
+715 
-729 IEGDNLTVEGVTYD
+729 
-743 GGDGILTDNGNG
+743 
-755 TYTFAPNENFN
+755 
-766 GDVNFNF
+766 
-773 DVSDG
+773 
-778 TDTVSANIDVSVTAV
+778 AV

-800 DLAYSVDE
+800 DLAYSV
-808 DGSIRLSQEQLL
+808 
-820 SQASD
+820 
-825 VEGDDLT
+825 
-832 ASGLT
+832 
-837 VGGDATVV
+837 
-845 ANDDG
+845 
-850 SFTITPD
+850 
-857 EDFNGDIDISFDISD
+857 
-872 GTNTVQASADL
+872 
-883 TVNPVNDLPV
+883 
-893 PQDQQFSVEEDGT
+893 
-906 LIFTDA
+906 
-912 DLLTGATDIEGD
+912 
-924 NLTVEG
+924 
-930 VTYDGGDGILTDN
+930 
-943 GNGTYTFA
+943 
-951 PNENFNGDVN
+951 
-961 FGFDVSDGTDTV
+961 
-973 SANIDVSVTAVDDA
+973 
-987 PVSGDLAYS
+987 
-996 IDEDGSIRL
+996 DEDGSIRL

-1055 DISFD
+1055 DI
-1060 IADGTNTVQASA
+1060 N
-1072 DLTVNP
+1072 
-1078 VNDLPVPQDQQFSVE
+1078 
-1093 EDGTLIFT
+1093 
-1101 DADLLTGATDIEGDN
+1101 
-1116 LTVEGVTY
+1116 
-1124 DGGDGILTDNGNGTY
+1124 
-1139 TFAPNENFNGDVN
+1139 
-1152 FGFDVSDGTD
+1152 
-1162 TVSANIDVSVTAVD
+1162 
-1176 DAPVSG
+1176 
-1182 DLAYSID
+1182 
-1189 EDGSIRLSQEQLL
+1189 
-1202 SQASDVEGDD
+1202 
-1212 LTASSLTVGGDATVV
+1212 
-1227 ANDDGSF
+1227 
-1234 TITPDENFNGDID
+1234 
-1247 ISFDISDGTNTVQA
+1247 FDISDGTNTVQA
-1261 SADLTVNPVN
+1261 SAGLTVNPVN

-1290 FTDADLLTGA
+1290 FTDSDLLTGA
-1300 TDVEGDNLTVE
+1300 TDIEGDDLTVE
-1311 GITYEGTDGVLTD
+1311 GISYEGTDGVLTD
-1324 LGEGSYSFAPNENF
+1324 HGDGSYSFAPNENF
-1338 NGDVSFS
+1338 NGEVNFS

-1424 YIFSPNENFSGEIA
+1424 YTFSPNENFSGEIA
-1438 LDVVVADEDGATD
+1438 LDVVVTDEEGATD

-1456 INVLEVN
+1456 ITVLEVN

-1480 LTFSE
+1480 LTFNE

-1518 GTCSFAPNE
+1518 GTCSYAPNE
-1527 NFNGQVQLD
+1527 NFNGQVQLG
-1536 VTIRDEDGAEVETV
+1536 VTIRDEDGAEVDTV

-1556 PINDVPVS
+1556 PINDAPVL

-1578 LSQDQLLSQASDVE
+1578 LSQ
-1592 GEDLTASDL
+1592 
-1601 TVNGNAAVTANDDG
+1601 
-1615 SFTIVPD
+1615 
-1622 ANFNGDIDIQF
+1622 
-1633 NITDGTNTVQAT
+1633 
-1645 ADLTVNPVN
+1645 
-1654 DLPVPQDQQFSVE
+1654 
-1667 EDGTLIFTDADLLTG
+1667 
-1682 ATDIEGDNLTVE
+1682 
-1694 GVTYDGGDGILTDNG
+1694 
-1709 NGTYTFAPN
+1709 
-1718 ENFNGDVNFG
+1718 
-1728 FDVSDGTD
+1728 
-1736 TVSANIDV
+1736 
-1744 SVTAVDDAPVS
+1744 
-1755 GDLAYSIDEDGSIR
+1755 
-1769 LSQEQLLSQASDVE
+1769 EQLLSQASDVE
-1783 GDDLTASGLSVGGN
+1783 G
-1797 ATVIQNDDGSFTITP
+1797 Q
-1812 DENFNGDIDISF
+1812 
-1824 DISDGTNT
+1824 
-1832 VQASADLT
+1832 
-1840 VNPVN
+1840 
-1845 DMPVPQDQ
+1845 
-1853 QFSVEE
+1853 
-1859 DGTLIFTDADLLTG
+1859 
-1873 ATDIEGDNLTVEGV
+1873 
-1887 TYDGGDGILT
+1887 
-1897 DNGNGTY
+1897 
-1904 TFAPNENFNGD
+1904 
-1915 VNFGFDVSDGT
+1915 
-1926 NTVQASADLTVNPV
+1926 
-1940 NDLPVPQDQ
+1940 
-1949 QFSVEEDGTLIFT
+1949 
-1962 DADLLTGATDI
+1962 
-1973 EGDNLTVE
+1973 
-1981 AVTYDG
+1981 
-1987 GDGILTDNGNGT
+1987 
-1999 YTFAPNENFNGDVNF
+1999 
-2014 GFEVSDGTD
+2014 
-2023 TVSANIDVS
+2023 
-2032 VTAVDDA
+2032 
-2039 PVSGDLAYSVDED
+2039 
-2052 GSIRLSQEQLLSQAS
+2052 
-2067 DVEGDDLT
+2067 
-2075 ASSLTVDGDATVV
+2075 
-2088 ANDDGSFTITPDE
+2088 
-2101 NFNGDI
+2101 
-2107 DISFDISDGTNTV
+2107 
-2120 QASADLTVN
+2120 
-2129 PVNDLPVPQDQQFS
+2129 
-2143 IAEDGTLQF
+2143 
-2152 TDADLLTGA
+2152 
-2161 TDVEGDNLTV
+2161 
-2171 EGITYEGTDGVLT
+2171 
-2184 DLGEGSYSFAPNE
+2184 
-2197 NFNGDVSFSFDVSD
+2197 
-2211 GTDTVSA
+2211 
-2218 NIDVS
+2218 
-2223 VTPEN
+2223 
-2228 DPPVAGSTSYTVNED
+2228 
-2243 NSITISDAQLLATSS
+2243 
-2258 DIEGDVSIDSVTYS
+2258 
-2272 GSDGV
+2272 
-2277 LEINGNGTYIFSPN
+2277 
-2291 ENFSGEIALDV
+2291 
-2302 VVADEDGATD
+2302 
-2312 ATTAGINVL
+2312 
-2321 EVNDPPVAGP
+2321 
-2331 TSYTIDEDSVL
+2331 
-2342 TFSESQVLLN
+2342 
-2352 ASDVEGD
+2352 
-2359 VELVGI
+2359 
-2365 SYDGPDG
+2365 
-2372 IFSVNGDGTCSFAPN
+2372 
-2387 ENFNGQVQ
+2387 
-2395 LDVTIRDEDGAE
+2395 
-2407 VETVIN
+2407 
-2413 VDVLPINDVPVS
+2413 
-2425 GDLAYNVNEDGS
+2425 
-2437 ITLSQDQLLS
+2437 
-2447 QASDVE
+2447 
-2453 GEDLT
+2453 DLT

-2463 VNGNAAVTANDDGSF
+2463 VDGNATVTANDDGSF
-2478 TIVPD
+2478 TISNVE

-2521 DQQFSIAEDGTLQ
+2521 DQQFSIEEDGTLQ

-2541 TGASDI
+2541 TGATDI
-2547 DGEDLTVEGISYT
+2547 DGDNLTVEGISYT

-2592 SDGTDTVSANI
+2592 SDGTETVSANI
-2603 DVSVTPENDPPVA
+2603 DVTVTPENDPPVA

-2674 ENFSGDISLDV
+2674 ENFSGDISLDL

-2732 LVNASDI
+2732 LVNASDV
-2739 EGEVEL
+2739 EGDVEL

-2835 DSDNL
+2835 DSENL
-2840 EAINLSTDEN
+2840 EAINLSNDEN
-2850 ATIQHNDDGSYTITP
+2850 ATIQQNDDGSYTITP
-2865 NADYNGDLDLNFD
+2865 DADYNGDLDLNFD
-2878 IIDNDGGEVQVGLDI
+2878 IIDNDGGSVQVGLDI

-2908 FTIEEDG
+2908 FSIEEDG

-2950 SDIGDGTYSFAP
+2950 SDNGDGTYSFAP

-2967 GDVQFSFDVFDG
+2967 GEVQFSFDVFDG
-2979 TDSTS
+2979 TGSTA

-3025 DVEGDVSLSGVSYS
+3025 DVEGDVALSSVTYA

-3072 DEDGATATTTAGID
+3072 DEAGATATTTAGID
-3086 VIAVNDGPETSGI
+3086 VIAVNDGPETSDI

-3120 TDIEGDEL
+3120 TDVEGDEL
-3128 TATNL
+3128 TASNL
-3133 QTNDPDATIVA
+3133 QTNDPDATIVT

-3165 YSISDGENE
+3165 YSISDGDNE

-3200 EEDQTVGVTL
+3200 QEDQTVGVTL

-3226 IEANVNDEWVVLEV
+3226 IEANLDNEWVVLEV

-3296 TVTVQSNDEPLGA
+3296 TVTVQSNDDPLGA

-3317 HGIGD
+3317 HGLGD

-3360 SRHFTEVEIRAF
+3360 SRHFTEVEIKAF
-3372 NDDGELIDSMTY
+3372 NEDGDLIDSMTY
-3384 HKEDRSNYETDYTLT
+3384 HKEDRGGYETDYTLT
-3399 TSEPVSYFELG
+3399 VSEPVSYFELG

-3418 VVQNMTVSQTCPDE
+3418 VVQNMTVSQTAHDE

-3444 ITETVELNI
+3444 ITETIELNI
-3453 HAGDSEIELTADLPN
+3453 HAGDNEIELTADLPN
-3468 ITVDTEGSAQFA
+3468 ITIDTEGSAQFA

-3530 GENFHGEIELGYQVT
+3530 DENFHGEIELDYQVT

-3574 STDEDQGITF
+3574 STDEDEGITF
-3584 SADDLLVNTTDVE
+3584 SADDLLANTTDIE
-3597 GDALSISDIT
+3597 GDTLSISDIT
-3607 YGGDDGDLIDNGD
+3607 YGGDHGDLVDNGD

-3652 DLTVVPVNDVPV
+3652 DLTVIPVNDIPV

-3718 NTFTFEPTE
+3718 NTFTFEPAE

-3746 PSTATVDVEIVN
+3746 PSIATVDVEIVN

-3785 ANATDIDGDNLQAVN
+3785 ANATDVDGDNLEAVN
-3800 LATNDPNAV
+3800 FATNDPNAV
-3809 IAENSDGSFTITPSA
+3809 IVENSDGSFTITPSA

-3845 DLNLTVNPINDAP
+3845 DLNLIVNPINDAP

-3928 AFDVSDGTDV
+3928 TFDVSDGTDV
-3938 VAANIDLKVEFVNDA
+3938 VAANIDLKVEFVNDT

-3975 LLENASDQDGD
+3975 LLESASDQDGD
-3986 ELFATSLETNDP
+3986 ELFASALETNDP

-4094 EGTITDNGDGTFSF
+4094 EGTVTDNGDGTFIF

-4119 FSFTVTDGTDE
+4119 FSFTVTDGTTE
-4130 VEQDINVHIEAV
+4130 VEQDLNVHIEAV

-4211 QENGITSY
+4211 QDNGITSY

-4230 ETAGYQNAAGYY
+4230 ETAGYQNTAGYY

-4259 ASQVGGGGDLVPGQ
+4259 ASQVDGGGDLVPGQ
-4273 DQFSFQVAEGESF
+4273 DQFSFQVEEGESF

-4299 FNAMQEGQYE
+4299 FDAMQDGQYE
-4309 FRAEDGSPANM
+4309 FRAADGSPANM
-4320 DTVDPQLIFIGAD
+4320 DTVDPQLVFVAAD

-4340 GENGDAIFHG
+4340 GQNGDAIFHG
-4350 GSSSQLNQDGLEHT
+4350 GSSSQLNQDGIEHT

-4370 GGELVYGFEDL
+4370 DGELVYGFEDL
-4381 YGGGDADYADFNFTI
+4381 YGGGDADYTDFNFTI

-4419 LPTTAIENSLQIQ
+4419 LPTTAIENALQIQ

-4483 ATVEEDGSITITQ
+4483 ATVEEDGSIIITQ

-4537 DTDFN
+4537 DADFN
-4542 GDVSFTFDVS
+4542 GDVNFTFDVS

-4577 QTFTVGEDGVLTFN
+4577 QAFTVGEDGVLTFN

-4611 VTYTGTDGVLTD
+4611 VTYTGADGVLTD

-4660 SVTPENDPPVAGNTS
+4660 SVTPENDPPVAGSTS

-4699 GEVAIDSVTYTG
+4699 GEVAIDSVTYSG

-4742 VDEDDAAVSTIAGIT
+4742 VDEDDAAVSTTAGIT
-4757 VLEVDDP
+4757 VLEVNDP

-4771 YTIDEDSVLT
+4771 YTVDEDSVLT
-4781 FNESQILL
+4781 FNETQVLL
-4789 NASDIEGDVELVEI
+4789 NASDIEGDVQLVEI

-4840 EDGAQVDTYITV
+4840 EDGAQVDTHITV

-4876 TLSQEQLLAQASDIE
+4876 TLSQEQLLSQANDVD

-4897 ANLTVGGD
+4897 SNLMVDGD
-4905 AIVTANDDGSFTITP
+4905 ATVTANDDGSFTITP

-4932 DINDGTDTFVATADL
+4932 DINDGVDTLVATADL

-4954 LPQPQAQTFSI
+4954 LPQPQDQAFSI
-4965 GEDGIFNFTDED
+4965 GEDGVLNFTDED
-4977 LLTGTTDIDGDDL
+4977 LLTGATDIDGDDL

-4998 GADGVLTDNGDGTYS
+4998 GADGVLTDNGDGSYS

-5065 SITISNEQ
+5065 SITISDEQ

-5083 EVAIDSVTYT
+5083 EVAIDSVAYT
-5093 GSDGVFEDN
+5093 GADGVLEDN
-5102 GDGTYT
+5102 GNGTYT

-5124 VTDEDGTTESTT
+5124 VTDEEGATEATTAGISVLEVNDPPVAGSTSYTVHEDNSITISNEQLLANSSDIEGEFAIDSVAYSGADGVFEDNGNGTYTFSPNENFNGEVSLDVVVTDEEGATEATT

-5144 NDPPIAG
+5144 NDPPVAG

-5179 EVAIDSVTYTGAD
+5179 EVAIDSVNYTGAD

-5222 DEDGATATTT
+5222 DEDGATVATS
-5232 ASIDVLPVNDAPVS
+5232 ASIDVLP
-5246 GDLAYSV
+5246 
-5253 EEDGSITL
+5253 
-5261 SQEQLLAQASDI
+5261 
-5273 EGDDLTAANLTV
+5273 
-5285 GGDATVTANDDG
+5285 
-5297 SFTITPDANFN
+5297 
-5308 GDIDLA
+5308 
-5314 FDINDGTDTLV
+5314 IND
-5325 ATADLTVNPVNDLPQ
+5325 P
-5340 PQDQTFSIG
+5340 
-5349 EDGILNFTDEDLL
+5349 
-5362 TGATDIDGDDLS
+5362 
-5374 VEGVTYTGADGV
+5374 
-5386 LTDNGDGTYSFA
+5386 
-5398 PNENFNGDVNFSF
+5398 
-5411 DVSDGTD
+5411 
-5418 TVQANID
+5418 
-5425 VSVTPEND
+5425 
-5433 PPVAGSTSYT
+5433 
-5443 VHEDNSITISNEQ
+5443 
-5456 LLANSSDIEGEVVV
+5456 
-5470 DSVTYTGSDG
+5470 
-5480 VFEDNGDGTYT
+5480 
-5491 FSPNENF
+5491 
-5498 NGEVSLDVVVTDE
+5498 
-5511 DGTTESTTAGV
+5511 
-5522 TVLEVNDP
+5522 
-5530 PIAGST
+5530 
-5536 SYSVSED
+5536 
-5543 EVITISAEQLLAN
+5543 
-5556 ASDIEGEVA
+5556 
-5565 IDSVTYTGSD
+5565 
-5575 GIFTDNGDGT
+5575 
-5585 FSFAPN
+5585 
-5591 ANFDGDVSLDV
+5591 
-5602 VVTDEE
+5602 
-5608 GATVATNA
+5608 
-5616 SIDVLPVNDAP
+5616 P

-5640 SITLSQEQLLA
+5640 SIILNQEQLLS
-5651 QAADVDG
+5651 QASDVDG
-5658 DDLTASNLSAGDNA
+5658 DELTASNLSAGDNA

-5684 TPGTDFNGNID
+5684 TPDANFNGDID
-5695 LNFDI
+5695 LSFDI
-5700 SDGTASIVAN
+5700 SDGTESIVAN

-5748 ADIEGDDL
+5748 ADIEGGDL

-5764 GDDATIVDNGDG
+5764 GDDATIVNNGDG

-5856 IGEQGDETTVIGTVL
+5856 IGEQGDETTVTGTVL
-5871 DAETGNP
+5871 DAETGSP
-5878 VVGADVTLTDN
+5878 VVGADVTMTDN
-5889 AGHSYTTVTDQSG
+5889 AGHSYTTVTDQFG
-5902 NYSVNGPVVD
+5902 HYSVSGPVVD
-5912 QGSVTIEQEGS
+5912 QGTVTIEQEGS
-5923 ITSSFLVPAGEDTN
+5923 ITSSFLIPAGEDTN

-5949 TDMRIVVTWGESPQ
+5949 TDMRIVVTWGESPR

-5969 WLYDTETGNELDH
+5969 WLYDTENGNELDH

-6005 NGNGPETITI
+6005 NGGGPETITI

-6051 TLVETFTPELPENP
+6051 TLVETFTPDLPDNP
-6065 SGEHWHV
+6065 TGEHWHV

-6088 ENSFELPT
+6088 ENAFDLPT
-6096 SEEVL
+6096 AEEAL
-6101 ANVNGIDISEL
+6101 ANENGINISEL
-6112 LMGDEGG
+6112 LTGDEDG
-6119 DSGDT
+6119 DSGET

-6194 HDYTINEDGSLTF
+6194 HDYTINEDGSLIF
-6207 TDEQLLAGT
+6207 TDEQLLAGA

-6221 DGLSVESVNYE
+6221 ENLSVESVNYE

-6251 ENFNGNIDLTYD
+6251 ENFNGNVDLTYD

-6276 VQVVPINDVPVAGST
+6276 VQVVPINDVPVAGT
-6291 TYSVEEDGSITL
+6291 TAYSVEEDGSITL
-6303 SDAQLLANSSDVEG
+6303 SDTQLLANSSDVEG

-6397 TVNEAQLLANSSD
+6397 TISEAQLIANSSD

-6437 SFAPNENFNGN
+6437 SFAANENFNGN
-6448 VSLDVT
+6448 INLDVT
-6454 VADED
+6454 VIDDD

-6499 LLAQASDVDGDDL
+6499 LLAQASDL
-6512 TAANLTA
+6512 
-6519 GDNATVTANDDGS
+6519 
-6532 FTITPDADF
+6532 
-6541 NGDIDLS
+6541 
-6548 FDVSD
+6548 
-6553 GVETVQA
+6553 
-6560 GVDLTVNPVND
+6560 
-6571 IAVVEDVAYTI
+6571 
-6582 EEDGSLTFADAD
+6582 
-6594 LLAGA
+6594 
-6599 ADIDGDELSITDVSY
+6599 
-6614 TGAEGVFTD
+6614 
-6623 NGDGTY
+6623 
-6629 SFAPNEN
+6629 
-6636 FNGEVSLDFSVSDGT
+6636 
-6651 ETVDANIGV
+6651 
-6660 TVTDVNDAPVSGATS
+6660 
-6675 YQMNEDGTITLSPE
+6675 
-6689 QLIANSSDVDGDVS
+6689 
-6703 LDSVSYSGADGIL
+6703 
-6716 VQNEDGSVTFA
+6716 
-6727 PNENFNGDI
+6727 
-6736 NLDVT
+6736 
-6741 VIDDDGATA
+6741 
-6750 QTTAGIEVIAVN
+6750 
-6762 DAPVAG
+6762 
-6768 DLAYSVDED
+6768 
-6777 GSITL
+6777 
-6782 SQEQLLAQ
+6782 
-6790 ASDVDGD
+6790 DGD

-6925 GDVSLDFSVSDG
+6925 GEVSLDFSVSDG

-6949 TDVNDAPVSGATSY
+6949 TDVNDAPVAGATSY

-6986 GDVSLDSVS
+6986 GEVSLESVT
-6995 YSGADG
+6995 YSGSDG
-7001 ILVQNEDGSVTF
+7001 SLVQNDNGSVTF
-7013 APNENF
+7013 TPSENF
-7019 NGDIN
+7019 NGDIS
-7024 LDVTVIDD
+7024 LDVVVTDD
-7032 DGATAQTTA
+7032 DGATATTTA

-7054 EDVKLT
+7054 EEVELT

-7150 EAPTIEMQGE
+7150 EAPMIEMQGE

-7182 EISIESITVRSPANA
+7182 EISIESITVRAPANA

-7226 DGEEVVEGSLNVDV
+7226 DGEEVVDGSLNVDV

-7274 GDIDTTDLVVSRII
+7274 GDIDTADLVVSRII
-7288 NADGED
+7288 TADGED
-7294 GGELTDNGD
+7294 GGEVTDNGD

-7311 GDFSGT
+7311 GDFAGV

-7337 FVRPVAD
+7337 YVRPAAD
-7344 GAVITTDHDGPL
+7344 GAVISTDHDGPL

-7395 GEHCDDHRTG
+7395 GVNTVMITEPGQYIDLFDWDISNIQMTPPEDFHGEFFVTVSATTVDYGDEPEAFEDGIDSGDFETLAGDSIILTADDLIGLAENVNADSDDEVKLVHLADRSQGEIVDNGDGTWTFTPASGFTG
-7405 SIYRPVRMGYLKHS
+7405 EADIAYVIDKDGVLHDEQTGVVVKEGDSRENAAPEINSITTTEIAADTTLSFTDEDMLANLSDAEGDSLSIESVSLMEGQGVIESDNQGNYQFTPAEDYTGDVQVGFIATDGENRIESFFNVDIQDAEELALSEGYVLAGDGS
-7419 NDAS
+7419 LIITESQLVDELGVSDSAQVADVADANDAGFFAESGEGQWTYWPNEDFDGNLAMNVEVNDGSEVSSHSLSIQVADNSAQSDEPPVQAAQVTEEQQLDVVQQTVDQVQDVETEVENSVADVTAAPGDTISISVPDEVSGNESVDYADMSGLPEGATVSNALDNGDGSFTISGNLDQPVSVELPEGYEGTSEVQFQGYDDLGSSIDGASGSVEVEIDDQYTMQGSTQEQQPDMAGMESGGSDWTSSGGQEQGIDFTDDSGSFDSDSQTGTDQGNDLNQSQI

>member
-40 NTIAT
+40 NTIAS

-70 AGNEEEASASGGAA
+70 AGNAEDASASGAA
-84 EEETPESDEGSDDT
+84 VQEETPESGSDSDAA

-108 DASSDD
+108 DAGSDNA
-114 ASGSGGGSGAG
+114 ASSGGGAGAG

-131 ENAAASEG
+131 DNAEAATG
-139 GSDAEGNE
+139 GADAEGNE
-147 DQGQAAR
+147 EQGQAAR

-159 SAEASES
+159 SATSSES
-166 DEQQTGDDLDSQTVE
+166 GDQQVGDELDSQTVE
-181 ETFAVDVEASD
+181 ETFAVDVQASD

-208 NETFKI
+208 SETFKI

-226 QNLAYIMDEDG
+226 QDLAYIMDEDG

-264 VGADATVQENGD
+264 VGADATVQDNGD
-276 GTFTVVPSTDFN
+276 GTFTVVPSADFN

-390 FEVSDGTDTVSANID
+390 FDVSDGTDTVSANID

-421 YSVDEDGSIRLS
+421 YSINEDGSIRLS
-433 QEQLLSQAS
+433 QEQLLAQAS

-449 TASELSVG
+449 TASDLTVG
-457 GNATV
+457 GDATV
-462 IQNDDG
+462 TQNDDG

-482 DISFDISDGS
+482 DISFDISDGT

-527 TDADLLTGATDIEGD
+527 TDADLLAGATDIEGD

-643 GLSVGGNATVIQ
+643 
-655 NDDGSFTIT
+655 
-664 PDENFNGD
+664 
-672 IDISFDISD
+672 
-681 GTNTVQASA
+681 
-690 DLTVNPVNDL
+690 DLTVD
-700 PVPQDQQFSVEEDGT
+700 
-715 LIFTDAELLTGATD
+715 
-729 IEGDNLTVEGVTYD
+729 
-743 GGDGILTDNGNG
+743 
-755 TYTFAPNENFN
+755 
-766 GDVNFNF
+766 
-773 DVSDG
+773 
-778 TDTVSANIDVSVTAV
+778 
-793 DDAPVSG
+793 
-800 DLAYSVDE
+800 
-808 DGSIRLSQEQLL
+808 
-820 SQASD
+820 
-825 VEGDDLT
+825 
-832 ASGLT
+832 
-837 VGGDATVV
+837 GDATVV

-857 EDFNGDIDISFDISD
+857 ENFNGDIDISFDISD

-951 PNENFNGDVN
+951 PNENFNGDVS

-996 IDEDGSIRL
+996 VDEDGSIRL

-1014 SDVEGDDLTASGL
+1014 SDVEGDDLTASDL

-1060 IADGTNTVQASA
+1060 ISDGTNTVQASA

-1139 TFAPNENFNGDVN
+1139 TFAPNENFNGDVS

-1212 LTASSLTVGGDATVV
+1212 LTASDLTVDGDATVV

-1261 SADLTVNPVN
+1261 SADLTVNPIN

-1283 AEDGTLQ
+1283 AEDGTLL

-1300 TDVEGDNLTVE
+1300 TDIEGDNLTVE

-1424 YIFSPNENFSGEIA
+1424 YTFSPNENFSGEIA
-1438 LDVVVADEDGATD
+1438 LDVVVADEEGATD

-1472 YTIDEDSV
+1472 YTLDEDSV

-1490 NASDVEGD
+1490 NASDVEGG
-1498 VELVGISYDGPDGIF
+1498 VELVGISYDGPEGIF

-1564 GDLAYNVNEDGSIT
+1564 GDLAYSVNEDGSIT

-1601 TVNGNAAVTANDDG
+1601 TVG
-1615 SFTIVPD
+1615 
-1622 ANFNGDIDIQF
+1622 
-1633 NITDGTNTVQAT
+1633 
-1645 ADLTVNPVN
+1645 
-1654 DLPVPQDQQFSVE
+1654 
-1667 EDGTLIFTDADLLTG
+1667 
-1682 ATDIEGDNLTVE
+1682 
-1694 GVTYDGGDGILTDNG
+1694 
-1709 NGTYTFAPN
+1709 
-1718 ENFNGDVNFG
+1718 
-1728 FDVSDGTD
+1728 
-1736 TVSANIDV
+1736 
-1744 SVTAVDDAPVS
+1744 
-1755 GDLAYSIDEDGSIR
+1755 
-1769 LSQEQLLSQASDVE
+1769 
-1783 GDDLTASGLSVGGN
+1783 
-1797 ATVIQNDDGSFTITP
+1797 
-1812 DENFNGDIDISF
+1812 
-1824 DISDGTNT
+1824 
-1832 VQASADLT
+1832 
-1840 VNPVN
+1840 
-1845 DMPVPQDQ
+1845 
-1853 QFSVEE
+1853 
-1859 DGTLIFTDADLLTG
+1859 
-1873 ATDIEGDNLTVEGV
+1873 
-1887 TYDGGDGILT
+1887 
-1897 DNGNGTY
+1897 
-1904 TFAPNENFNGD
+1904 
-1915 VNFGFDVSDGT
+1915 
-1926 NTVQASADLTVNPV
+1926 
-1940 NDLPVPQDQ
+1940 
-1949 QFSVEEDGTLIFT
+1949 
-1962 DADLLTGATDI
+1962 
-1973 EGDNLTVE
+1973 
-1981 AVTYDG
+1981 
-1987 GDGILTDNGNGT
+1987 
-1999 YTFAPNENFNGDVNF
+1999 
-2014 GFEVSDGTD
+2014 
-2023 TVSANIDVS
+2023 
-2032 VTAVDDA
+2032 
-2039 PVSGDLAYSVDED
+2039 
-2052 GSIRLSQEQLLSQAS
+2052 
-2067 DVEGDDLT
+2067 
-2075 ASSLTVDGDATVV
+2075 GDATVV

-2101 NFNGDI
+2101 
-2107 DISFDISDGTNTV
+2107 
-2120 QASADLTVN
+2120 
-2129 PVNDLPVPQDQQFS
+2129 
-2143 IAEDGTLQF
+2143 
-2152 TDADLLTGA
+2152 
-2161 TDVEGDNLTV
+2161 
-2171 EGITYEGTDGVLT
+2171 
-2184 DLGEGSYSFAPNE
+2184 
-2197 NFNGDVSFSFDVSD
+2197 
-2211 GTDTVSA
+2211 
-2218 NIDVS
+2218 
-2223 VTPEN
+2223 
-2228 DPPVAGSTSYTVNED
+2228 
-2243 NSITISDAQLLATSS
+2243 
-2258 DIEGDVSIDSVTYS
+2258 
-2272 GSDGV
+2272 
-2277 LEINGNGTYIFSPN
+2277 
-2291 ENFSGEIALDV
+2291 
-2302 VVADEDGATD
+2302 
-2312 ATTAGINVL
+2312 
-2321 EVNDPPVAGP
+2321 
-2331 TSYTIDEDSVL
+2331 
-2342 TFSESQVLLN
+2342 
-2352 ASDVEGD
+2352 
-2359 VELVGI
+2359 
-2365 SYDGPDG
+2365 
-2372 IFSVNGDGTCSFAPN
+2372 
-2387 ENFNGQVQ
+2387 
-2395 LDVTIRDEDGAE
+2395 
-2407 VETVIN
+2407 
-2413 VDVLPINDVPVS
+2413 
-2425 GDLAYNVNEDGS
+2425 
-2437 ITLSQDQLLS
+2437 
-2447 QASDVE
+2447 
-2453 GEDLT
+2453 
-2458 ASDLT
+2458 
-2463 VNGNAAVTANDDGSF
+2463 
-2478 TIVPD
+2478 
-2483 ANFNGDIDIQFNIT
+2483 NFNGDIDIQFNIT

-2541 TGASDI
+2541 TGATDI
-2547 DGEDLTVEGISYT
+2547 DGDDLTVEGISYT

-2592 SDGTDTVSANI
+2592 SDGTETVSANI

-2732 LVNASDI
+2732 LVNASDV
-2739 EGEVEL
+2739 EGDVEL

-2786 DGATVET
+2786 DGATVDT
-2793 QINVDVLP
+2793 HINVDVLP

-2878 IIDNDGGEVQVGLDI
+2878 IIDNDGGSVQVGLDI
-2893 TVNPLNDLPQAQDQQ
+2893 TVNPVNDLPTVGEPQ
-2908 FTIEEDG
+2908 F
-2915 TLLFTD
+2915 
-2921 ADLLAGA
+2921 
-2928 SDIDGDELS
+2928 
-2937 IENVLYTGADGVL
+2937 
-2950 SDIGDGTYSFAP
+2950 
-2962 NENFN
+2962 
-2967 GDVQFSFDVFDG
+2967 
-2979 TDSTS
+2979 
-2984 AVIDVSVTP
+2984 VT
-2993 ENDPPVAG
+2993 
-3001 STSYTVQEDG
+3001 QED
-3011 QITIS
+3011 T
-3016 DEQLLANSS
+3016 
-3025 DVEGDVSLSGVSYS
+3025 
-3039 GDDGSFVDNGNG
+3039 
-3051 TYTFTPNE
+3051 
-3059 NFDGDISLDVVVV
+3059 
-3072 DEDGATATTTAGID
+3072 
-3086 VIAVNDGPETSGI
+3086 
-3099 QAEVDEDNSITI
+3099 
-3111 TQEQLLANA
+3111 
-3120 TDIEGDEL
+3120 
-3128 TATNL
+3128 
-3133 QTNDPDATIVA
+3133 
-3144 NDDGSFT
+3144 SFT
-3151 ITHTENFNGELDFT
+3151 F
-3165 YSISDGENE
+3165 
-3174 VLTTLDL
+3174 
-3181 TVNPVNDAPE
+3181 
-3191 AGEEIFIQA
+3191 
-3200 EEDQTVGVTL
+3200 
-3210 REEPA
+3210 
-3215 LRLDQAPENGI
+3215 
-3226 IEANVNDEWVVLEV
+3226 
-3240 GQEVPADTEVRFVP
+3240 
-3254 SEGALAEGTHTTQ
+3254 
-3267 IGTFDDNASVD
+3267 
-3278 DWGTEV
+3278 
-3284 DPYTREFSDGDL
+3284 
-3296 TVTVQSNDEPLGA
+3296 
-3309 WNGNTHIG
+3309 
-3317 HGIGD
+3317 
-3322 TDRQGLSGDEKL
+3322 
-3334 TVSVEGQDINEI
+3334 
-3346 SFHLDGLGGWFMEE
+3346 
-3360 SRHFTEVEIRAF
+3360 
-3372 NDDGELIDSMTY
+3372 
-3384 HKEDRSNYETDYTLT
+3384 
-3399 TSEPVSYFELG
+3399 
-3410 TVQGNGTY
+3410 
-3418 VVQNMTVSQTCPDE
+3418 
-3432 AVFTSIGVDGSE
+3432 
-3444 ITETVELNI
+3444 
-3453 HAGDSEIELTADLPN
+3453 
-3468 ITVDTEGSAQFA
+3468 
-3480 SVVITEEQLLAQA
+3480 TEEQLL
-3493 SDIDGDD
+3493 
-3500 LDIQN
+3500 QN
-3505 LELVGENSEH
+3505 AG
-3515 ATLTDNGDGTWTVTP
+3515 
-3530 GENFHGEIELGYQVT
+3530 
-3545 DGELTDSN
+3545 
-3553 IININFE
+3553 
-3560 SVNDAPIVSGPIVL
+3560 
-3574 STDEDQGITF
+3574 
-3584 SADDLLVNTTDVE
+3584 
-3597 GDALSISDIT
+3597 
-3607 YGGDDGDLIDNGD
+3607 
-3620 GTFTFMPNENF
+3620 
-3631 NGEIDIDYKVF
+3631 
-3642 DGTDEVATHL
+3642 
-3652 DLTVVPVNDVPV
+3652 
-3664 PGEPLHTQMLEN
+3664 
-3676 GSMIIEAKDLLS
+3676 
-3688 GATDVDGDILHVENL
+3688 
-3703 LLADQTQGTLTDNGD
+3703 
-3718 NTFTFEPTE
+3718 
-3727 NFSGE
+3727 
-3732 VNLTFDISDGQASA
+3732 
-3746 PSTATVDVEIVN
+3746 
-3758 EGPEV
+3758 
-3763 SGPIEAAV
+3763 
-3771 DEDGSI
+3771 
-3777 TITQEDLL
+3777 
-3785 ANATDIDGDNLQAVN
+3785 DIDGDNLSV
-3800 LATNDPNAV
+3800 
-3809 IAENSDGSFTITPSA
+3809 EN
-3824 DFFGEIEFTYDVT
+3824 V
-3837 DAIETVAA
+3837 
-3845 DLNLTVNPINDAP
+3845 
-3858 DVPDMSFTTEDGQAI
+3858 
-3873 TITEAELLAQATDV
+3873 
-3887 EGDELSVVNVTSAS
+3887 AS
-3901 DTVEVTDNGDGTYT
+3901 DSGT
-3915 LTPEQGFFGNVDL
+3915 L
-3928 AFDVSDGTDV
+3928 
-3938 VAANIDLKVEFVNDA
+3938 
-3953 PEATP
+3953 
-3958 MVADVDEDGS
+3958 
-3968 ILVTQEM
+3968 
-3975 LLENASDQDGD
+3975 
-3986 ELFATSLETNDP
+3986 
-3998 NASIVDNGDGT
+3998 VDNGDGT
-4009 YTVTPSENFNGDI
+4009 YTFAPNENFDGNVNVTFDVNDGTATVPAEATIDVQSVVDMPELSIASDLVIASDNFESGSNGWNTGTESSQGFESGDMLGRIGGTGGEEAVSKTYDIPSDVSEVNISFSFYEIDSWDGESFQIFVGGEELTSLNNSAFQTQDGTTTLYDSAGNEVGEVVHGVSQGEGFSGWNDQAHQINLTVPVEDGQLELGFGSTLNQGVSDESFGIDNIEITVSDADYQIIGTEDTPVPLDIDAALTDTDGSENLAILIEDVPEGSSLSAGTDNGDGTWSLQPGELEGLEFIPSGDFNGD
-4022 AFTYEVSDGE
+4022 VV
-4032 LSTSNDMTLTVNPV
+4032 LTVNATSTDVDTGTTATATQDVTIHISPA
-4046 NDIPI
+4046 ND
-4051 VAPGMYHIE
+4051 APEVDGDISAVTA
-4060 EDGSI
+4060 EDNSI
-4065 LFTQEDLLSGAIDI
+4065 TLTQEQLLEHAVDI
-4079 DGDDLSVTSINYSGD
+4079 DGDDLSAIN
-4094 EGTITDNGDGTFSF
+4094 
-4108 VPEEH
+4108 
-4113 FSGDLQ
+4113 
-4119 FSFTVTDGTDE
+4119 
-4130 VEQDINVHIEAV
+4130 
-4142 ADAPDL
+4142 
-4148 VITDGDGVNVD
+4148 
-4159 DEAILVEPG
+4159 
-4168 GIVELNIAAALV
+4168 
-4180 DQDLSETLTVTV
+4180 LTT
-4192 DGVPEGSV
+4192 
-4200 IQYDNEGVLND
+4200 ND
-4211 QENGITSY
+4211 
-4219 NDTEITVTFEG
+4219 
-4230 ETAGYQNAAGYY
+4230 
-4242 KVDED
+4242 
-4247 GNITGVEVVYEN
+4247 EN
-4259 ASQVGGGGDLVPGQ
+4259 A
-4273 DQFSFQVAEGESF
+4273 
-4286 NLFLIPNGHQHND
+4286 
-4299 FNAMQEGQYE
+4299 
-4309 FRAEDGSPANM
+4309 
-4320 DTVDPQLIFIGAD
+4320 TVQM
-4333 GTETVVQ
+4333 
-4340 GENGDAIFHG
+4340 
-4350 GSSSQLNQDGLEHT
+4350 
-4364 RTTVNE
+4364 
-4370 GGELVYGFEDL
+4370 
-4381 YGGGDADYADFNFTI
+4381 
-4396 DVGEVN
+4396 
-4402 SQIYSGEV
+4402 
-4410 TVGPDGTVN
+4410 
-4419 LPTTAIENSLQIQ
+4419 
-4432 LPEDFN
+4432 
-4438 EQLEVHVTATATEL
+4438 
-4452 SNDDSETVSQTIYI
+4452 
-4466 NATGAHIEHAP
+4466 
-4477 EALPVA
+4477 
-4483 ATVEEDGSITITQ
+4483 
-4496 EDLLANARDLDGD
+4496 
-4509 QLTALN
+4509 
-4515 LATDDESVTITD
+4515 
-4527 NGDGT
+4527 
-4532 YTLTP
+4532 
-4537 DTDFN
+4537 
-4542 GDVSFTFDVS
+4542 
-4552 DGDDVVSTNLELTVS
+4552 
-4567 PVNDGPEAQD
+4567 
-4577 QTFTVGEDGVLTFN
+4577 
-4591 DQDLLT
+4591 
-4597 GATDIEGDDLSVEG
+4597 
-4611 VTYTGTDGVLTD
+4611 
-4623 NGDGT
+4623 
-4628 YSFAPNE
+4628 
-4635 NFNGDVNFSFNVSD
+4635 
-4649 GTDTVTANIDV
+4649 
-4660 SVTPENDPPVAGNTS
+4660 
-4675 YTVHEDNSITISNEQ
+4675 
-4690 LLANSSDIE
+4690 
-4699 GEVAIDSVTYTG
+4699 
-4711 SDGVLEINGDGTY
+4711 
-4724 TFSPNE
+4724 
-4730 NFNGEV
+4730 
-4736 SLDVVV
+4736 
-4742 VDEDDAAVSTIAGIT
+4742 
-4757 VLEVDDP
+4757 
-4764 PVAGPTS
+4764 
-4771 YTIDEDSVLT
+4771 
-4781 FNESQILL
+4781 
-4789 NASDIEGDVELVEI
+4789 
-4803 NYDGPDG
+4803 
-4810 IFSINGD
+4810 
-4817 GTCSFAPNEN
+4817 
-4827 FNGQVQLDVTIQD
+4827 
-4840 EDGAQVDTYITV
+4840 
-4852 DVLPINDVPVSG
+4852 
-4864 DLAYSVEEDGSI
+4864 
-4876 TLSQEQLLAQASDIE
+4876 
-4891 GDDLTA
+4891 
-4897 ANLTVGGD
+4897 
-4905 AIVTANDDGSFTITP
+4905 NDDGSFTITP
-4920 DANFNGDIDLTF
+4920 SENFNGNIEFSYDVT
-4932 DINDGTDTFVATADL
+4932 DGEDMVAAGLDL
-4947 TVNPVND
+4947 TVTPVND
-4954 LPQPQAQTFSI
+4954 APEPQDQAFTI
-4965 GEDGIFNFTDED
+4965 GEDGVLNFTDAD
-4977 LLTGTTDIDGDDL
+4977 LLTGATDVEGDDL
-4990 SVEGVTYT
+4990 TVEGVTYT
-4998 GADGVLTDNGDGTYS
+4998 GADGVLTDNGDGSYS

-5113 NFNGEVSLDVV
+5113 NFNGDVSLAVV
-5124 VTDEDGTTESTT
+5124 VTDEEGATEATT
-5136 AGVTVLEV
+5136 AGITVLEV

-5165 SAEQLLANASDIEG
+5165 SAEQLLASSSDIEG
-5179 EVAIDSVTYTGAD
+5179 EVAIDSVSYTGVD

-5213 DVSLDVVVT
+5213 DVSLDVIVT
-5222 DEDGATATTT
+5222 DEGGATVATS
-5232 ASIDVLPVNDAPVS
+5232 ASIDVLP
-5246 GDLAYSV
+5246 
-5253 EEDGSITL
+5253 
-5261 SQEQLLAQASDI
+5261 
-5273 EGDDLTAANLTV
+5273 
-5285 GGDATVTANDDG
+5285 
-5297 SFTITPDANFN
+5297 
-5308 GDIDLA
+5308 
-5314 FDINDGTDTLV
+5314 IND
-5325 ATADLTVNPVNDLPQ
+5325 P
-5340 PQDQTFSIG
+5340 
-5349 EDGILNFTDEDLL
+5349 
-5362 TGATDIDGDDLS
+5362 
-5374 VEGVTYTGADGV
+5374 
-5386 LTDNGDGTYSFA
+5386 
-5398 PNENFNGDVNFSF
+5398 
-5411 DVSDGTD
+5411 
-5418 TVQANID
+5418 
-5425 VSVTPEND
+5425 
-5433 PPVAGSTSYT
+5433 
-5443 VHEDNSITISNEQ
+5443 
-5456 LLANSSDIEGEVVV
+5456 
-5470 DSVTYTGSDG
+5470 
-5480 VFEDNGDGTYT
+5480 
-5491 FSPNENF
+5491 
-5498 NGEVSLDVVVTDE
+5498 
-5511 DGTTESTTAGV
+5511 
-5522 TVLEVNDP
+5522 
-5530 PIAGST
+5530 
-5536 SYSVSED
+5536 
-5543 EVITISAEQLLAN
+5543 
-5556 ASDIEGEVA
+5556 
-5565 IDSVTYTGSD
+5565 
-5575 GIFTDNGDGT
+5575 
-5585 FSFAPN
+5585 
-5591 ANFDGDVSLDV
+5591 
-5602 VVTDEE
+5602 
-5608 GATVATNA
+5608 
-5616 SIDVLPVNDAP
+5616 P

-5640 SITLSQEQLLA
+5640 SITLTQEQLLS
-5651 QAADVDG
+5651 QASDVDG

-5684 TPGTDFNGNID
+5684 TPDANFNGDID
-5695 LNFDI
+5695 LSFDI
-5700 SDGTASIVAN
+5700 SDGTESIVAN

-5856 IGEQGDETTVIGTVL
+5856 IGEQGDETTVTGTVL

-5878 VVGADVTLTDN
+5878 IAGADVTLTDN
-5889 AGHSYTTVTDQSG
+5889 AGHSYTAETDQSG
-5902 NYSVNGPVVD
+5902 NYSVSGPVVD
-5912 QGSVTIEQEGS
+5912 QGTVTIEQEGS

-5949 TDMRIVVTWGESPQ
+5949 TDMRIVVTWGDSPR

-5969 WLYDTETGNELDH
+5969 WLYDTENGNELDH

-6005 NGNGPETITI
+6005 NGGGPETITI

-6022 MHYSVHNYTN
+6022 MHYSVHNYTS
-6032 RSWDVDG
+6032 RSWDVEG

-6051 TLVETFTPELPENP
+6051 TLVETFSPDLADNP
-6065 SGEHWHV
+6065 SGDHWHV

-6079 VVPSQDVGS
+6079 IVPSQDVGS
-6088 ENSFELPT
+6088 ENAFDLPT
-6096 SEEVL
+6096 AEEAL
-6101 ANVNGIDISEL
+6101 ANENGIDISEL
-6112 LMGDEGG
+6112 LTGDEGD

-6207 TDEQLLAGT
+6207 TDEQLLTGA

-6221 DGLSVESVNYE
+6221 DDLSVESVNYE

-6251 ENFNGNIDLTYD
+6251 ENFNGSVDLTYD

-6397 TVNEAQLLANSSD
+6397 TISEAQLLANSSD

-6454 VADED
+6454 VADEE
-6459 GATAQTTAGIDVIA
+6459 GATAETTAGIEVIA

-6519 GDNATVTANDDGS
+6519 GDS
-6532 FTITPDADF
+6532 
-6541 NGDIDLS
+6541 
-6548 FDVSD
+6548 
-6553 GVETVQA
+6553 
-6560 GVDLTVNPVND
+6560 
-6571 IAVVEDVAYTI
+6571 
-6582 EEDGSLTFADAD
+6582 
-6594 LLAGA
+6594 
-6599 ADIDGDELSITDVSY
+6599 
-6614 TGAEGVFTD
+6614 
-6623 NGDGTY
+6623 
-6629 SFAPNEN
+6629 
-6636 FNGEVSLDFSVSDGT
+6636 
-6651 ETVDANIGV
+6651 
-6660 TVTDVNDAPVSGATS
+6660 
-6675 YQMNEDGTITLSPE
+6675 
-6689 QLIANSSDVDGDVS
+6689 
-6703 LDSVSYSGADGIL
+6703 
-6716 VQNEDGSVTFA
+6716 
-6727 PNENFNGDI
+6727 
-6736 NLDVT
+6736 
-6741 VIDDDGATA
+6741 
-6750 QTTAGIEVIAVN
+6750 
-6762 DAPVAG
+6762 
-6768 DLAYSVDED
+6768 
-6777 GSITL
+6777 
-6782 SQEQLLAQ
+6782 
-6790 ASDVDGD
+6790 
-6797 DLTAANLTAGDNATV
+6797 ATV

-6949 TDVNDAPVSGATSY
+6949 TDVNDAPVAGATSY

-6986 GDVSLDSVS
+6986 GEVSLDSVS

-7032 DGATAQTTA
+7032 DGATAQTTAGIEVIAVNDAPVAGNVAYSVDEDGSITLSQEQLLANASDVDGDALTASNLSAGDNATVTANDDGSFTITPEADFNGDIDLSFDVSDGLETVQAGVDLTVNPVNDLPTAADQSFTVEEDGTLIFTDADLLAGAADIDGDDLSISNVSYTGAEGVFTDNGDGTYSFAPNENFNGDVNLGFTVSDGTETVDANIDVTVTDVNDAPVAGSTSYQMNEDGTITISPEQLIANSSDVDGEVSLESVTYSGSDGTLVQNDNGSVTFTPSENFNGDISLDVVVTDDDGATATTTA

-7150 EAPTIEMQGE
+7150 EAPMIEMQGE

-7182 EISIESITVRSPANA
+7182 EISIESITVRAPANA

-7226 DGEEVVEGSLNVDV
+7226 DGEEVVDGSLNVDV

-7251 NAMMTTNE
+7251 NAMMTTDE

-7274 GDIDTTDLVVSRII
+7274 GDIDTADLVVSRII
-7288 NADGED
+7288 TADGED
-7294 GGELTDNGD
+7294 GGEVTDNGD

-7311 GDFSGT
+7311 GDFAGV

-7344 GAVITTDHDGPL
+7344 GAVISTDHDGPL

-7395 GEHCDDHRTG
+7395 GVNTVMITEPGQYIDLFDWDISNIQMTPPEDFHGEFFVTVSATTVDYGDEPEAFEDGIDSGDFETMAGDSIILTADDLIGLAENVDADSDDEVKLVHLADRSQGEIVDNGDGTWTFTPAPGFTG
-7405 SIYRPVRMGYLKHS
+7405 EADIAYVVDKDGVLHDEQTGVVVKEGDSQENASPEVNSITTTEIAADATLSFTDEDMLANLTDAEGDSLSIESVSLMEGQGVIESDNQGNYQFTPAEDYTGDVQVGFIATDGENRIESFFNVDIQGGDEAAASEGYALADDGS
-7419 NDAS
+7419 LTITNAQLVDELGVSDSAQVVDVADANDAGFFAESGEGEWTYWPNEDFDGNLAMNVEVNDGGEVSSHSVSIQVADESVQSDEPQVQAAQATEEQQVEVVQQADDQAQDAEAEDSTADVTAAPGDTISISIPDEVSGNESVDYADMSGLPEGATVSNALDNGDGSFTISGNLEQPVSVELPEGYEGTSEIQFQGYDELGSSIDGASGSVEVEVDDQYTMQGSTQEQQPDMAGMESGGSDWTSSGGQDQGVDFTDDSGSFDSDSQTGTDQGNDFDQSSI

>member
-40 NTIAT
+40 NTIAST
-45 TIATGAENTDA
+45 VATGAENKDA
-56 ADEVNQALEDNPSG
+56 ADEINQALEDNPSG
-70 AGNEEEASASGGAA
+70 AGNAEDASASGAA
-84 EEETPESDEGSDDT
+84 VQEETTESGSDSDAA

-103 GGAAS
+103 DGAATETGT
-108 DASSDD
+108 DGAT
-114 ASGSGGGSGAG
+114 AGSGGSGAG

-131 ENAAASEG
+131 GESTSSDG
-139 GSDAEGNE
+139 GTDVEGNE
-147 DQGQAAR
+147 GQGQAAT
-154 TSAAP
+154 TSASLNAD
-159 SAEASES
+159 SS
-166 DEQQTGDDLDSQTVE
+166 DSGEQQANDDLDSQTIE
-181 ETFAVDVEASD
+181 ETFAVDVQASD
-192 EETISEVEDDF
+192 EESISEVEDDF

-208 NETFKI
+208 SETFKI
-214 KVESENDAPEAE
+214 QVESENDAPEVE
-226 QNLAYIMDEDG
+226 QDLAYIMDEDG

-264 VGADATVQENGD
+264 VGADATVQDNGD
-276 GTFTVVPSTDFN
+276 GTFTVVPSADFN

-298 DGQETISSAIDLT
+298 DGQDTVSSAIDLT

-382 FNGDVNFG
+382 FNGDVNF
-390 FEVSDGTDTVSANID
+390 S
-405 VSVTAV
+405 
-411 DDAPV
+411 
-416 SGDLA
+416 
-421 YSVDEDGSIRLS
+421 
-433 QEQLLSQAS
+433 
-442 DVEGDDL
+442 
-449 TASELSVG
+449 
-457 GNATV
+457 
-462 IQNDDG
+462 
-468 SFTITPDENFNGDI
+468 
-482 DISFDISDGS
+482 
-492 NTVQA
+492 
-497 SADLTVNPVNDLPVP
+497 
-512 QDQQFSVEEDGTLIF
+512 
-527 TDADLLTGATDIEGD
+527 
-542 NLTVEG
+542 
-548 VTYDGG
+548 
-554 DGILTDNGN
+554 
-563 GTYTFAPNENF
+563 
-574 NGDVNFG
+574 

-606 VSGDLAYSID
+606 V
-616 EDGSIRLSQEQL
+616 
-628 LSQASDV
+628 
-635 EGDDLTAS
+635 
-643 GLSVGGNATVIQ
+643 
-655 NDDGSFTIT
+655 F
-664 PDENFNGD
+664 
-672 IDISFDISD
+672 
-681 GTNTVQASA
+681 
-690 DLTVNPVNDL
+690 
-700 PVPQDQQFSVEEDGT
+700 
-715 LIFTDAELLTGATD
+715 
-729 IEGDNLTVEGVTYD
+729 
-743 GGDGILTDNGNG
+743 
-755 TYTFAPNENFN
+755 
-766 GDVNFNF
+766 
-773 DVSDG
+773 
-778 TDTVSANIDVSVTAV
+778 
-793 DDAPVSG
+793 
-800 DLAYSVDE
+800 
-808 DGSIRLSQEQLL
+808 
-820 SQASD
+820 
-825 VEGDDLT
+825 
-832 ASGLT
+832 
-837 VGGDATVV
+837 
-845 ANDDG
+845 
-850 SFTITPD
+850 
-857 EDFNGDIDISFDISD
+857 
-872 GTNTVQASADL
+872 
-883 TVNPVNDLPV
+883 
-893 PQDQQFSVEEDGT
+893 
-906 LIFTDA
+906 
-912 DLLTGATDIEGD
+912 
-924 NLTVEG
+924 
-930 VTYDGGDGILTDN
+930 
-943 GNGTYTFA
+943 
-951 PNENFNGDVN
+951 
-961 FGFDVSDGTDTV
+961 
-973 SANIDVSVTAVDDA
+973 
-987 PVSGDLAYS
+987 GDLAYS

-1055 DISFD
+1055 DI
-1060 IADGTNTVQASA
+1060 N
-1072 DLTVNP
+1072 
-1078 VNDLPVPQDQQFSVE
+1078 
-1093 EDGTLIFT
+1093 
-1101 DADLLTGATDIEGDN
+1101 
-1116 LTVEGVTY
+1116 
-1124 DGGDGILTDNGNGTY
+1124 
-1139 TFAPNENFNGDVN
+1139 
-1152 FGFDVSDGTD
+1152 
-1162 TVSANIDVSVTAVD
+1162 
-1176 DAPVSG
+1176 
-1182 DLAYSID
+1182 
-1189 EDGSIRLSQEQLL
+1189 
-1202 SQASDVEGDD
+1202 
-1212 LTASSLTVGGDATVV
+1212 
-1227 ANDDGSF
+1227 
-1234 TITPDENFNGDID
+1234 
-1247 ISFDISDGTNTVQA
+1247 FDISDGTNTVQA

-1271 DLPVPQDQQFSI
+1271 DLPVPQEQQFSI

-1290 FTDADLLTGA
+1290 FTDSDLLTGA
-1300 TDVEGDNLTVE
+1300 TDIEGDDLTVE
-1311 GITYEGTDGVLTD
+1311 GISYEGTDGVLTD
-1324 LGEGSYSFAPNENF
+1324 HGDGSYSFAPNENF
-1338 NGDVSFS
+1338 NGEVNFS

-1424 YIFSPNENFSGEIA
+1424 YTFSPNENFSGEIA
-1438 LDVVVADEDGATD
+1438 LDVVVTDEEGATD

-1456 INVLEVN
+1456 ITVLEVN

-1480 LTFSE
+1480 LTFNE

-1518 GTCSFAPNE
+1518 GTCSYAPNE
-1527 NFNGQVQLD
+1527 NFNGQVQLG
-1536 VTIRDEDGAEVETV
+1536 VTIRDEDGAEVDTV

-1556 PINDVPVS
+1556 PINDAPVS

-1578 LSQDQLLSQASDVE
+1578 LSQEQLLSQASDVE
-1592 GEDLTASDL
+1592 GQDLTASDL
-1601 TVNGNAAVTANDDG
+1601 TVDGNATVTANDDG
-1615 SFTIVPD
+1615 SFTIVP
-1622 ANFNGDIDIQF
+1622 
-1633 NITDGTNTVQAT
+1633 
-1645 ADLTVNPVN
+1645 
-1654 DLPVPQDQQFSVE
+1654 E
-1667 EDGTLIFTDADLLTG
+1667 
-1682 ATDIEGDNLTVE
+1682 
-1694 GVTYDGGDGILTDNG
+1694 
-1709 NGTYTFAPN
+1709 
-1718 ENFNGDVNFG
+1718 
-1728 FDVSDGTD
+1728 
-1736 TVSANIDV
+1736 
-1744 SVTAVDDAPVS
+1744 
-1755 GDLAYSIDEDGSIR
+1755 
-1769 LSQEQLLSQASDVE
+1769 
-1783 GDDLTASGLSVGGN
+1783 
-1797 ATVIQNDDGSFTITP
+1797 
-1812 DENFNGDIDISF
+1812 
-1824 DISDGTNT
+1824 
-1832 VQASADLT
+1832 
-1840 VNPVN
+1840 
-1845 DMPVPQDQ
+1845 
-1853 QFSVEE
+1853 
-1859 DGTLIFTDADLLTG
+1859 
-1873 ATDIEGDNLTVEGV
+1873 
-1887 TYDGGDGILT
+1887 
-1897 DNGNGTY
+1897 
-1904 TFAPNENFNGD
+1904 
-1915 VNFGFDVSDGT
+1915 
-1926 NTVQASADLTVNPV
+1926 
-1940 NDLPVPQDQ
+1940 
-1949 QFSVEEDGTLIFT
+1949 
-1962 DADLLTGATDI
+1962 
-1973 EGDNLTVE
+1973 
-1981 AVTYDG
+1981 
-1987 GDGILTDNGNGT
+1987 
-1999 YTFAPNENFNGDVNF
+1999 
-2014 GFEVSDGTD
+2014 
-2023 TVSANIDVS
+2023 
-2032 VTAVDDA
+2032 
-2039 PVSGDLAYSVDED
+2039 
-2052 GSIRLSQEQLLSQAS
+2052 
-2067 DVEGDDLT
+2067 
-2075 ASSLTVDGDATVV
+2075 
-2088 ANDDGSFTITPDE
+2088 
-2101 NFNGDI
+2101 
-2107 DISFDISDGTNTV
+2107 
-2120 QASADLTVN
+2120 
-2129 PVNDLPVPQDQQFS
+2129 
-2143 IAEDGTLQF
+2143 
-2152 TDADLLTGA
+2152 
-2161 TDVEGDNLTV
+2161 
-2171 EGITYEGTDGVLT
+2171 
-2184 DLGEGSYSFAPNE
+2184 
-2197 NFNGDVSFSFDVSD
+2197 
-2211 GTDTVSA
+2211 
-2218 NIDVS
+2218 
-2223 VTPEN
+2223 
-2228 DPPVAGSTSYTVNED
+2228 
-2243 NSITISDAQLLATSS
+2243 
-2258 DIEGDVSIDSVTYS
+2258 
-2272 GSDGV
+2272 
-2277 LEINGNGTYIFSPN
+2277 
-2291 ENFSGEIALDV
+2291 
-2302 VVADEDGATD
+2302 
-2312 ATTAGINVL
+2312 
-2321 EVNDPPVAGP
+2321 
-2331 TSYTIDEDSVL
+2331 
-2342 TFSESQVLLN
+2342 
-2352 ASDVEGD
+2352 
-2359 VELVGI
+2359 
-2365 SYDGPDG
+2365 
-2372 IFSVNGDGTCSFAPN
+2372 
-2387 ENFNGQVQ
+2387 
-2395 LDVTIRDEDGAE
+2395 
-2407 VETVIN
+2407 
-2413 VDVLPINDVPVS
+2413 
-2425 GDLAYNVNEDGS
+2425 
-2437 ITLSQDQLLS
+2437 
-2447 QASDVE
+2447 
-2453 GEDLT
+2453 
-2458 ASDLT
+2458 
-2463 VNGNAAVTANDDGSF
+2463 
-2478 TIVPD
+2478 

-2515 DLPVPQ
+2515 DLPAPQ
-2521 DQQFSIAEDGTLQ
+2521 DQQFSIEEDGTLQ

-2547 DGEDLTVEGISYT
+2547 DGDDLTVEGISYT

-2592 SDGTDTVSANI
+2592 SDGTETVSANI

-2635 LLANSSDVE
+2635 LLVNSSDVE
-2644 GAVSVDSVT
+2644 GAVSIDSVT

-2732 LVNASDI
+2732 LVNASDV
-2739 EGEVEL
+2739 EGGVEL
-2745 VGINYDGSDGIFTV
+2745 VGINYDGSDGIFIV

-2774 GQVQLGVTIQDE
+2774 GQVQLGVTIKDE
-2786 DGATVET
+2786 DGATVDT
-2793 QINVDVLP
+2793 HINVDVLP
-2801 INDAPV
+2801 INDPPT

-2822 LSQEQLLARAGDI
+2822 LSQDQLLARAGDI
-2835 DSDNL
+2835 DSENL

-2850 ATIQHNDDGSYTITP
+2850 ATIQQNDDGSYTITP
-2865 NADYNGDLDLNFD
+2865 DADYNGDLDLSFD
-2878 IIDNDGGEVQVGLDI
+2878 IIDNDGGSVQVGLDI

-2908 FTIEEDG
+2908 FSIEEDG

-2950 SDIGDGTYSFAP
+2950 SDNGDGTYSFAP

-2967 GDVQFSFDVFDG
+2967 GEVQFSFDVSDG
-2979 TDSTS
+2979 TGSTA

-3025 DVEGDVSLSGVSYS
+3025 DVEGDVALSSVTYA

-3072 DEDGATATTTAGID
+3072 DEAGATATTTAGID

-3120 TDIEGDEL
+3120 TDVEGDEL
-3128 TATNL
+3128 TASNL
-3133 QTNDPDATIVA
+3133 QTNDPDATIVT

-3165 YSISDGENE
+3165 YSISDGDNE

-3200 EEDQTVGVTL
+3200 QEDQTVGVTL

-3226 IEANVNDEWVVLEV
+3226 IEANLDNEWVVLEV

-3296 TVTVQSNDEPLGA
+3296 TVTVQSNDDPLGA

-3317 HGIGD
+3317 HGLGD

-3346 SFHLDGLGGWFMEE
+3346 SFHLDGLGGWFMED
-3360 SRHFTEVEIRAF
+3360 SRHFTEVEIKAF
-3372 NDDGELIDSMTY
+3372 NEDGDLIDSMTY
-3384 HKEDRSNYETDYTLT
+3384 HKEDRGGYETDYTLT
-3399 TSEPVSYFELG
+3399 VSEPVSYFELG

-3418 VVQNMTVSQTCPDE
+3418 VVQNMTVSQTCHDE

-3453 HAGDSEIELTADLPN
+3453 HAGDNEIELTADLPN
-3468 ITVDTEGSAQFA
+3468 ITIDTEGSAQFA

-3515 ATLTDNGDGTWTVTP
+3515 ATLTDNGDGTWAVTP
-3530 GENFHGEIELGYQVT
+3530 DENFHGEIELGYQVT
-3545 DGELTDSN
+3545 DGELTDDN

-3560 SVNDAPIVSGPIVL
+3560 SVNDAPIVSGPMVL

-3584 SADDLLVNTTDVE
+3584 SADDLLANTTDVE
-3597 GDALSISDIT
+3597 GDTLSISDIT
-3607 YGGDDGDLIDNGD
+3607 YGGDHGDLVDNGD

-3652 DLTVVPVNDVPV
+3652 DLTVIPVNDIPV

-3718 NTFTFEPTE
+3718 NTFTFEPAE

-3746 PSTATVDVEIVN
+3746 PSIATVDVEIVN

-3785 ANATDIDGDNLQAVN
+3785 ANATDVDGDNLEAVN
-3800 LATNDPNAV
+3800 FATNDPNAV
-3809 IAENSDGSFTITPSA
+3809 IVENSDGSFTITPSA

-3845 DLNLTVNPINDAP
+3845 DLNLIVNPINDAP

-3928 AFDVSDGTDV
+3928 TFDVSDGTDV
-3938 VAANIDLKVEFVNDA
+3938 VAANIDLKVEFVNDT

-3975 LLENASDQDGD
+3975 LLESASDQDGD
-3986 ELFATSLETNDP
+3986 ELFASALETNDP

-4094 EGTITDNGDGTFSF
+4094 EGTVTDNGDGTFSF

-4119 FSFTVTDGTDE
+4119 FSFTVTDGTTE
-4130 VEQDINVHIEAV
+4130 VEQDLNVHIEAV

-4211 QENGITSY
+4211 QDNGITSY

-4230 ETAGYQNAAGYY
+4230 ETAGYQNTAGYY

-4259 ASQVGGGGDLVPGQ
+4259 ASQVDGGGDLVPGQ
-4273 DQFSFQVAEGESF
+4273 DQFSFQVEEGESF

-4299 FNAMQEGQYE
+4299 FDAMQDGQYE
-4309 FRAEDGSPANM
+4309 FRAADGSPANM
-4320 DTVDPQLIFIGAD
+4320 DTVDPQLVFVAAD

-4340 GENGDAIFHG
+4340 GQNGDAIFHG
-4350 GSSSQLNQDGLEHT
+4350 GSSSQLNQDGIEHT

-4370 GGELVYGFEDL
+4370 DGELVYGFEDL
-4381 YGGGDADYADFNFTI
+4381 YGGGDADYTDFNFTI

-4410 TVGPDGTVN
+4410 TVGPVGTVN
-4419 LPTTAIENSLQIQ
+4419 LPTTAIENALQIQ

-4483 ATVEEDGSITITQ
+4483 ATVEEDGSIIITQ

-4537 DTDFN
+4537 DADFN
-4542 GDVSFTFDVS
+4542 GDVNFTFDVS

-4577 QTFTVGEDGVLTFN
+4577 QAFTVSEDGVLTFN

-4611 VTYTGTDGVLTD
+4611 VTYTGADGVLTD

-4660 SVTPENDPPVAGNTS
+4660 SVTPENDPPVAGSTS

-4699 GEVAIDSVTYTG
+4699 GEVAIDSVTYSG

-4742 VDEDDAAVSTIAGIT
+4742 VDEDDAAVSTTAGIT
-4757 VLEVDDP
+4757 VLEVNDP

-4771 YTIDEDSVLT
+4771 YTVDEDSVLT
-4781 FNESQILL
+4781 FNETQVLL
-4789 NASDIEGDVELVEI
+4789 NASDIEGDVQLVEI

-4840 EDGAQVDTYITV
+4840 EDGAQVDTHITV

-4876 TLSQEQLLAQASDIE
+4876 TLSQEQLLSQANDVD

-4897 ANLTVGGD
+4897 SNLMVDGD
-4905 AIVTANDDGSFTITP
+4905 ATVTANDDGSFTITP

-4932 DINDGTDTFVATADL
+4932 DINDGVDTLVATADL

-4954 LPQPQAQTFSI
+4954 LPQPQDQAFSI
-4965 GEDGIFNFTDED
+4965 GEDGVLNFTDED
-4977 LLTGTTDIDGDDL
+4977 LLTGATDIDGDDL

-4998 GADGVLTDNGDGTYS
+4998 GADGVLTDNGDGSYS
-5013 FAPNENFNGDVNF
+5013 FEPNENFNGDVNF

-5065 SITISNEQ
+5065 SITISDEQ

-5083 EVAIDSVTYT
+5083 EVAIDSVAYT
-5093 GSDGVFEDN
+5093 GADGVLEDN
-5102 GDGTYT
+5102 GNGTYT

-5124 VTDEDGTTESTT
+5124 VTDEEGATEATTAGISVLEVNDPPVAGSTSYTVHEDNSITISNEQLLANSSDIEGEFAIDSVAYSGADGVFEDNGNGTYTFSPNENFNGEVSLDVVVTDEEGATEATT

-5144 NDPPIAG
+5144 NDPPVAG

-5179 EVAIDSVTYTGAD
+5179 EVAIDSVNYTGAD

-5222 DEDGATATTT
+5222 DEDGATVATS
-5232 ASIDVLPVNDAPVS
+5232 ASIDVLP
-5246 GDLAYSV
+5246 
-5253 EEDGSITL
+5253 
-5261 SQEQLLAQASDI
+5261 
-5273 EGDDLTAANLTV
+5273 
-5285 GGDATVTANDDG
+5285 
-5297 SFTITPDANFN
+5297 
-5308 GDIDLA
+5308 
-5314 FDINDGTDTLV
+5314 IND
-5325 ATADLTVNPVNDLPQ
+5325 P
-5340 PQDQTFSIG
+5340 
-5349 EDGILNFTDEDLL
+5349 
-5362 TGATDIDGDDLS
+5362 
-5374 VEGVTYTGADGV
+5374 
-5386 LTDNGDGTYSFA
+5386 
-5398 PNENFNGDVNFSF
+5398 
-5411 DVSDGTD
+5411 
-5418 TVQANID
+5418 
-5425 VSVTPEND
+5425 
-5433 PPVAGSTSYT
+5433 
-5443 VHEDNSITISNEQ
+5443 
-5456 LLANSSDIEGEVVV
+5456 
-5470 DSVTYTGSDG
+5470 
-5480 VFEDNGDGTYT
+5480 
-5491 FSPNENF
+5491 
-5498 NGEVSLDVVVTDE
+5498 
-5511 DGTTESTTAGV
+5511 
-5522 TVLEVNDP
+5522 
-5530 PIAGST
+5530 
-5536 SYSVSED
+5536 
-5543 EVITISAEQLLAN
+5543 
-5556 ASDIEGEVA
+5556 
-5565 IDSVTYTGSD
+5565 
-5575 GIFTDNGDGT
+5575 
-5585 FSFAPN
+5585 
-5591 ANFDGDVSLDV
+5591 
-5602 VVTDEE
+5602 
-5608 GATVATNA
+5608 
-5616 SIDVLPVNDAP
+5616 P

-5640 SITLSQEQLLA
+5640 SIILNQEQLLS
-5651 QAADVDG
+5651 QASDVDG
-5658 DDLTASNLSAGDNA
+5658 DELTASNLSAGDNA

-5684 TPGTDFNGNID
+5684 TPDANFNGDID
-5695 LNFDI
+5695 LSFDI
-5700 SDGTASIVAN
+5700 SDGTESIVAN

-5748 ADIEGDDL
+5748 ADIEGGDL

-5856 IGEQGDETTVIGTVL
+5856 IGEQGDETTVTGTVL
-5871 DAETGNP
+5871 DAETGSP
-5878 VVGADVTLTDN
+5878 VVGADVTMTDN
-5889 AGHSYTTVTDQSG
+5889 AGHSYTTVTDQFG
-5902 NYSVNGPVVD
+5902 HYSVSGPVVD
-5912 QGSVTIEQEGS
+5912 QGTVTIEQEGS
-5923 ITSSFLVPAGEDTN
+5923 ITSSFLIPAGEDTN

-5949 TDMRIVVTWGESPQ
+5949 TDMRIVVTWGESPR

-5969 WLYDTETGNELDH
+5969 WLYDTENGNELDH

-6005 NGNGPETITI
+6005 NGGGPETITI

-6051 TLVETFTPELPENP
+6051 TLVETFTPDLPDNP
-6065 SGEHWHV
+6065 TGEHWHV

-6088 ENSFELPT
+6088 ENAFDLPT
-6096 SEEVL
+6096 AEEAL
-6101 ANVNGIDISEL
+6101 ANENGINISEL
-6112 LMGDEGG
+6112 LTGDEDG
-6119 DSGDT
+6119 DSGET

-6194 HDYTINEDGSLTF
+6194 HDYTINEDGSLIF
-6207 TDEQLLAGT
+6207 TDEQLLAGA

-6221 DGLSVESVNYE
+6221 ENLSVESVNYE

-6251 ENFNGNIDLTYD
+6251 ENFNGNVDLTYD

-6276 VQVVPINDVPVAGST
+6276 VQVVPINDVPVAGT
-6291 TYSVEEDGSITL
+6291 TAYSVEEDGSITL
-6303 SDAQLLANSSDVEG
+6303 SDTQLLANSSDVEG

-6386 TTYSVDEDNVI
+6386 TTYSVNEDNVI
-6397 TVNEAQLLANSSD
+6397 TISEAQLIANSSD

-6437 SFAPNENFNGN
+6437 SFAANENFNGDIN
-6448 VSLDVT
+6448 LDVT
-6454 VADED
+6454 VIDDD
-6459 GATAQTTAGIDVIA
+6459 GATAETTAGIEVIA

-6499 LLAQASDVDGDDL
+6499 LLAQASDL
-6512 TAANLTA
+6512 
-6519 GDNATVTANDDGS
+6519 
-6532 FTITPDADF
+6532 
-6541 NGDIDLS
+6541 
-6548 FDVSD
+6548 
-6553 GVETVQA
+6553 
-6560 GVDLTVNPVND
+6560 
-6571 IAVVEDVAYTI
+6571 
-6582 EEDGSLTFADAD
+6582 
-6594 LLAGA
+6594 
-6599 ADIDGDELSITDVSY
+6599 
-6614 TGAEGVFTD
+6614 
-6623 NGDGTY
+6623 
-6629 SFAPNEN
+6629 
-6636 FNGEVSLDFSVSDGT
+6636 
-6651 ETVDANIGV
+6651 
-6660 TVTDVNDAPVSGATS
+6660 
-6675 YQMNEDGTITLSPE
+6675 
-6689 QLIANSSDVDGDVS
+6689 
-6703 LDSVSYSGADGIL
+6703 
-6716 VQNEDGSVTFA
+6716 
-6727 PNENFNGDI
+6727 
-6736 NLDVT
+6736 
-6741 VIDDDGATA
+6741 
-6750 QTTAGIEVIAVN
+6750 
-6762 DAPVAG
+6762 
-6768 DLAYSVDED
+6768 
-6777 GSITL
+6777 
-6782 SQEQLLAQ
+6782 
-6790 ASDVDGD
+6790 DGD

-6925 GDVSLDFSVSDG
+6925 GEVSLDFSVSDG

-6949 TDVNDAPVSGATSY
+6949 TDVNDAPVAGATSY

-6986 GDVSLDSVS
+6986 GEVSLESVT
-6995 YSGADG
+6995 YSGSDG
-7001 ILVQNEDGSVTF
+7001 SLVQNDNGSVTF
-7013 APNENF
+7013 TPSENF
-7019 NGDIN
+7019 NGDIS
-7024 LDVTVIDD
+7024 LDVVVTDD
-7032 DGATAQTTA
+7032 DGATATTTA

-7054 EDVKLT
+7054 EEVELT

-7150 EAPTIEMQGE
+7150 EAPMIEMQGE

-7182 EISIESITVRSPANA
+7182 EISIESITVRAPANA

-7226 DGEEVVEGSLNVDV
+7226 DGEEVVDGSLNVDV

-7274 GDIDTTDLVVSRII
+7274 GDIDTADLVVSRII
-7288 NADGED
+7288 TADGED
-7294 GGELTDNGD
+7294 GGEVTDNGD

-7311 GDFSGT
+7311 GDFAGV

-7337 FVRPVAD
+7337 YVRPAAD
-7344 GAVITTDHDGPL
+7344 GAVISTDHDGPL

-7395 GEHCDDHRTG
+7395 GVNTVMITEPGQYIDLFDWDISNIQMTPPEDFHGEFFVTVSATTVDYGDEPEAFEDGIDSGDFETLAGDSIILTADDLIGLAENVNADSDDEVKLVHLADRSQGEIVDNGDGTWTFTPASGFTG
-7405 SIYRPVRMGYLKHS
+7405 EADIAYVIDKDGVLHDEQTGVVVKEGDSRENAAPEINSITTTEIAADTTLSFTDEDMLANLSDAEGDSLSIESVSLMEGQGVIESDNQGNYQFTPAEDYTGDVQVGFIATDGENRIESFFNVDIQDAEELALSEGYVLAGDGS
-7419 NDAS
+7419 LIITESQLVDELGVSDSAQVADVADANDAGFFAESGEGQWTYWPNEDFDGNLAMNVEVNDGSEVSSHSLSIQVADNSAQSDEPPVQAAQVTEEQQLDVVQQTVDQVQDVETEVENSVADVTAAPGDTISISVPDEVSGNESVDYADMSGLPEGATVSNALDNGDGSFTISGNLDQPVSVELPEGYEGTSEVQFQGYDDLGSSIDGASGSVEVEIDDQYTMQGSTQEQQPDMAGMESGGSDWTSSGGQEQGIDFTDDSGSFDSDSQTGTDQGNDLDQSQI

>member
-40 NTIAT
+40 NTIAST
-45 TIATGAENTDA
+45 VATGAENTDA
-56 ADEVNQALEDNPSG
+56 ADEINQALEDNPSG
-70 AGNEEEASASGGAA
+70 AGNAEDASASGAA
-84 EEETPESDEGSDDT
+84 VQEETTESGSDSDAA

-103 GGAAS
+103 DGAATETGT
-108 DASSDD
+108 DGAT
-114 ASGSGGGSGAG
+114 AGSGGSGAG

-131 ENAAASEG
+131 GESTSSDG
-139 GSDAEGNE
+139 GTDAEGNE
-147 DQGQAAR
+147 GQGQAAT
-154 TSAAP
+154 TSASLNAD
-159 SAEASES
+159 SS
-166 DEQQTGDDLDSQTVE
+166 DSGEQQANDDLDSQTIE
-181 ETFAVDVEASD
+181 ETFAVDVQASD
-192 EETISEVEDDF
+192 EESISEVEDDF

-208 NETFKI
+208 SETFKI
-214 KVESENDAPEAE
+214 QVESENDAPEVE
-226 QNLAYIMDEDG
+226 QDLAYIMDEDG

-264 VGADATVQENGD
+264 VGADATVQDNGD
-276 GTFTVVPSTDFN
+276 GTFTVVPSADFN

-298 DGQETISSAIDLT
+298 DGQDTVSSAIDLT

-369 NGNGTYT
+369 NDNGTYT

-382 FNGDVNFG
+382 FNGDVNFS
-390 FEVSDGTDTVSANID
+390 FDVSDGTDTVSANID
-405 VSVTAV
+405 VSVAAV

-449 TASELSVG
+449 TASS
-457 GNATV
+457 
-462 IQNDDG
+462 
-468 SFTITPDENFNGDI
+468 
-482 DISFDISDGS
+482 
-492 NTVQA
+492 
-497 SADLTVNPVNDLPVP
+497 
-512 QDQQFSVEEDGTLIF
+512 
-527 TDADLLTGATDIEGD
+527 
-542 NLTVEG
+542 
-548 VTYDGG
+548 
-554 DGILTDNGN
+554 
-563 GTYTFAPNENF
+563 
-574 NGDVNFG
+574 
-581 FDVSDGTDTVSA
+581 
-593 NIDVS
+593 
-598 VTAVDDAP
+598 
-606 VSGDLAYSID
+606 
-616 EDGSIRLSQEQL
+616 
-628 LSQASDV
+628 
-635 EGDDLTAS
+635 
-643 GLSVGGNATVIQ
+643 
-655 NDDGSFTIT
+655 
-664 PDENFNGD
+664 
-672 IDISFDISD
+672 
-681 GTNTVQASA
+681 
-690 DLTVNPVNDL
+690 
-700 PVPQDQQFSVEEDGT
+700 
-715 LIFTDAELLTGATD
+715 
-729 IEGDNLTVEGVTYD
+729 
-743 GGDGILTDNGNG
+743 
-755 TYTFAPNENFN
+755 
-766 GDVNFNF
+766 
-773 DVSDG
+773 
-778 TDTVSANIDVSVTAV
+778 
-793 DDAPVSG
+793 
-800 DLAYSVDE
+800 
-808 DGSIRLSQEQLL
+808 
-820 SQASD
+820 
-825 VEGDDLT
+825 
-832 ASGLT
+832 
-837 VGGDATVV
+837 
-845 ANDDG
+845 
-850 SFTITPD
+850 
-857 EDFNGDIDISFDISD
+857 
-872 GTNTVQASADL
+872 
-883 TVNPVNDLPV
+883 
-893 PQDQQFSVEEDGT
+893 
-906 LIFTDA
+906 
-912 DLLTGATDIEGD
+912 
-924 NLTVEG
+924 
-930 VTYDGGDGILTDN
+930 
-943 GNGTYTFA
+943 
-951 PNENFNGDVN
+951 
-961 FGFDVSDGTDTV
+961 
-973 SANIDVSVTAVDDA
+973 
-987 PVSGDLAYS
+987 
-996 IDEDGSIRL
+996 
-1005 SQEQLLSQA
+1005 
-1014 SDVEGDDLTASGL
+1014 L

-1055 DISFD
+1055 DI
-1060 IADGTNTVQASA
+1060 N
-1072 DLTVNP
+1072 
-1078 VNDLPVPQDQQFSVE
+1078 
-1093 EDGTLIFT
+1093 
-1101 DADLLTGATDIEGDN
+1101 
-1116 LTVEGVTY
+1116 
-1124 DGGDGILTDNGNGTY
+1124 
-1139 TFAPNENFNGDVN
+1139 
-1152 FGFDVSDGTD
+1152 
-1162 TVSANIDVSVTAVD
+1162 
-1176 DAPVSG
+1176 
-1182 DLAYSID
+1182 
-1189 EDGSIRLSQEQLL
+1189 
-1202 SQASDVEGDD
+1202 
-1212 LTASSLTVGGDATVV
+1212 
-1227 ANDDGSF
+1227 
-1234 TITPDENFNGDID
+1234 
-1247 ISFDISDGTNTVQA
+1247 FDISDGTNTVQA

-1290 FTDADLLTGA
+1290 FTDSDLLTGA
-1300 TDVEGDNLTVE
+1300 TDIEGDDLTVE
-1311 GITYEGTDGVLTD
+1311 GTSYEGTDGVLTD
-1324 LGEGSYSFAPNENF
+1324 HGDGSYSFAPNENF
-1338 NGDVSFS
+1338 NGEVNFS

-1424 YIFSPNENFSGEIA
+1424 YTFSPNENFSGEIA
-1438 LDVVVADEDGATD
+1438 LDVVVTDEEGATD

-1456 INVLEVN
+1456 ITVLEVN

-1480 LTFSE
+1480 LTFNE

-1518 GTCSFAPNE
+1518 GTCSYAPNE
-1527 NFNGQVQLD
+1527 NFNGQVQLG
-1536 VTIRDEDGAEVETV
+1536 VTIRDEDGAEVDTV

-1556 PINDVPVS
+1556 PINDAPVS

-1578 LSQDQLLSQASDVE
+1578 LSQEQLLSQASDVE
-1592 GEDLTASDL
+1592 GQDLTASDL
-1601 TVNGNAAVTANDDG
+1601 TVDGNATVTANDDG
-1615 SFTIVPD
+1615 SFTIVP
-1622 ANFNGDIDIQF
+1622 
-1633 NITDGTNTVQAT
+1633 
-1645 ADLTVNPVN
+1645 
-1654 DLPVPQDQQFSVE
+1654 E
-1667 EDGTLIFTDADLLTG
+1667 
-1682 ATDIEGDNLTVE
+1682 
-1694 GVTYDGGDGILTDNG
+1694 
-1709 NGTYTFAPN
+1709 
-1718 ENFNGDVNFG
+1718 
-1728 FDVSDGTD
+1728 
-1736 TVSANIDV
+1736 
-1744 SVTAVDDAPVS
+1744 
-1755 GDLAYSIDEDGSIR
+1755 
-1769 LSQEQLLSQASDVE
+1769 
-1783 GDDLTASGLSVGGN
+1783 
-1797 ATVIQNDDGSFTITP
+1797 
-1812 DENFNGDIDISF
+1812 
-1824 DISDGTNT
+1824 
-1832 VQASADLT
+1832 
-1840 VNPVN
+1840 
-1845 DMPVPQDQ
+1845 
-1853 QFSVEE
+1853 
-1859 DGTLIFTDADLLTG
+1859 
-1873 ATDIEGDNLTVEGV
+1873 
-1887 TYDGGDGILT
+1887 
-1897 DNGNGTY
+1897 
-1904 TFAPNENFNGD
+1904 
-1915 VNFGFDVSDGT
+1915 
-1926 NTVQASADLTVNPV
+1926 
-1940 NDLPVPQDQ
+1940 
-1949 QFSVEEDGTLIFT
+1949 
-1962 DADLLTGATDI
+1962 
-1973 EGDNLTVE
+1973 
-1981 AVTYDG
+1981 
-1987 GDGILTDNGNGT
+1987 
-1999 YTFAPNENFNGDVNF
+1999 
-2014 GFEVSDGTD
+2014 
-2023 TVSANIDVS
+2023 
-2032 VTAVDDA
+2032 
-2039 PVSGDLAYSVDED
+2039 
-2052 GSIRLSQEQLLSQAS
+2052 
-2067 DVEGDDLT
+2067 
-2075 ASSLTVDGDATVV
+2075 
-2088 ANDDGSFTITPDE
+2088 
-2101 NFNGDI
+2101 
-2107 DISFDISDGTNTV
+2107 
-2120 QASADLTVN
+2120 
-2129 PVNDLPVPQDQQFS
+2129 
-2143 IAEDGTLQF
+2143 
-2152 TDADLLTGA
+2152 
-2161 TDVEGDNLTV
+2161 
-2171 EGITYEGTDGVLT
+2171 
-2184 DLGEGSYSFAPNE
+2184 
-2197 NFNGDVSFSFDVSD
+2197 
-2211 GTDTVSA
+2211 
-2218 NIDVS
+2218 
-2223 VTPEN
+2223 
-2228 DPPVAGSTSYTVNED
+2228 
-2243 NSITISDAQLLATSS
+2243 
-2258 DIEGDVSIDSVTYS
+2258 
-2272 GSDGV
+2272 
-2277 LEINGNGTYIFSPN
+2277 
-2291 ENFSGEIALDV
+2291 
-2302 VVADEDGATD
+2302 
-2312 ATTAGINVL
+2312 
-2321 EVNDPPVAGP
+2321 
-2331 TSYTIDEDSVL
+2331 
-2342 TFSESQVLLN
+2342 
-2352 ASDVEGD
+2352 
-2359 VELVGI
+2359 
-2365 SYDGPDG
+2365 
-2372 IFSVNGDGTCSFAPN
+2372 
-2387 ENFNGQVQ
+2387 
-2395 LDVTIRDEDGAE
+2395 
-2407 VETVIN
+2407 
-2413 VDVLPINDVPVS
+2413 
-2425 GDLAYNVNEDGS
+2425 
-2437 ITLSQDQLLS
+2437 
-2447 QASDVE
+2447 
-2453 GEDLT
+2453 
-2458 ASDLT
+2458 
-2463 VNGNAAVTANDDGSF
+2463 
-2478 TIVPD
+2478 

-2521 DQQFSIAEDGTLQ
+2521 DQQFSIEEDGTLQ

-2541 TGASDI
+2541 TGATDI
-2547 DGEDLTVEGISYT
+2547 DGDNLTVEGISYT

-2592 SDGTDTVSANI
+2592 SDGTETVSANI
-2603 DVSVTPENDPPVA
+2603 DVTVTPENDPPVA

-2674 ENFSGDISLDV
+2674 ENFSGDISLDL

-2732 LVNASDI
+2732 LVNASDV
-2739 EGEVEL
+2739 EGDVEL

-2835 DSDNL
+2835 DSENL
-2840 EAINLSTDEN
+2840 EAINLSNDEN
-2850 ATIQHNDDGSYTITP
+2850 ATIQQNDDGSYTITP
-2865 NADYNGDLDLNFD
+2865 DADYNGDLDLNFD
-2878 IIDNDGGEVQVGLDI
+2878 IIDNDGGSVQVGLDI

-2908 FTIEEDG
+2908 FSIEEDG

-2950 SDIGDGTYSFAP
+2950 SDNGDGTYSFAP

-2967 GDVQFSFDVFDG
+2967 GEVQFSFDVFDG
-2979 TDSTS
+2979 TGSTA

-3025 DVEGDVSLSGVSYS
+3025 DVEGDVALSSVTYA
-3039 GDDGSFVDNGNG
+3039 GDDGSFVDNGDG

-3059 NFDGDISLDVVVV
+3059 NFDGDISLDLVVV
-3072 DEDGATATTTAGID
+3072 DEAGATATTTAGID
-3086 VIAVNDGPETSGI
+3086 VIAVNDGPETSDI

-3120 TDIEGDEL
+3120 TDVEGDEL
-3128 TATNL
+3128 TASNL
-3133 QTNDPDATIVA
+3133 QSNDPDATIVT

-3165 YSISDGENE
+3165 YSISDGDNE

-3200 EEDQTVGVTL
+3200 QEDQTVGVTL

-3226 IEANVNDEWVVLEV
+3226 IEANLDNEWVVLEV

-3296 TVTVQSNDEPLGA
+3296 TVTVQSNDDPLGA

-3317 HGIGD
+3317 HGLGD

-3346 SFHLDGLGGWFMEE
+3346 SFHLDGLGGWFMED
-3360 SRHFTEVEIRAF
+3360 SRHFTEVEIKAF
-3372 NDDGELIDSMTY
+3372 NEDGDLIDSMTY
-3384 HKEDRSNYETDYTLT
+3384 HKEDRGGYETDYTLT
-3399 TSEPVSYFELG
+3399 VSEPVSYFELG

-3418 VVQNMTVSQTCPDE
+3418 VVQNMTVSQTCYDE

-3453 HAGDSEIELTADLPN
+3453 HAGDNEIELTADLPN
-3468 ITVDTEGSAQFA
+3468 ITIDTEGSAQFA

-3530 GENFHGEIELGYQVT
+3530 DENFHGEIELGYQVT
-3545 DGELTDSN
+3545 DGELTDDN

-3560 SVNDAPIVSGPIVL
+3560 SVNDAPIVSGPMVL

-3584 SADDLLVNTTDVE
+3584 SADDLLANTTDVE
-3597 GDALSISDIT
+3597 GDTLSISDIT
-3607 YGGDDGDLIDNGD
+3607 YGGDHGDLVDNGD

-3652 DLTVVPVNDVPV
+3652 DLTVIPVNDIPV

-3718 NTFTFEPTE
+3718 NTFTFEPAE

-3746 PSTATVDVEIVN
+3746 PSIATVDVEIVN

-3785 ANATDIDGDNLQAVN
+3785 ANATDVDGDNLEAVN
-3800 LATNDPNAV
+3800 FATNDPNAV
-3809 IAENSDGSFTITPSA
+3809 IVENSDGSFTITPSA

-3845 DLNLTVNPINDAP
+3845 DLNLIVNPINDAP

-3928 AFDVSDGTDV
+3928 TFDVSDGTDV
-3938 VAANIDLKVEFVNDA
+3938 VAANIDLKVEFVNDT

-3975 LLENASDQDGD
+3975 LLESASDQDGD
-3986 ELFATSLETNDP
+3986 ELFASALETNDP

-4094 EGTITDNGDGTFSF
+4094 EGTVTDNGDGTFSF

-4119 FSFTVTDGTDE
+4119 FSFTVTDGTTE
-4130 VEQDINVHIEAV
+4130 VEQDLNVHIEAV

-4211 QENGITSY
+4211 QDNGITSY

-4230 ETAGYQNAAGYY
+4230 ETAGYQNTAGYY

-4259 ASQVGGGGDLVPGQ
+4259 ASQVDGGGDLVPGQ
-4273 DQFSFQVAEGESF
+4273 DQFSFQVEEGESF

-4299 FNAMQEGQYE
+4299 FDAMQDGQYE
-4309 FRAEDGSPANM
+4309 FRAADGSPANM
-4320 DTVDPQLIFIGAD
+4320 DTVDPQLVFVAAD

-4340 GENGDAIFHG
+4340 GQNGDAIFHG
-4350 GSSSQLNQDGLEHT
+4350 GSSSQLNQDGIEHT

-4370 GGELVYGFEDL
+4370 DGELVYGFEDL
-4381 YGGGDADYADFNFTI
+4381 YGGGDADYTDFNFTI

-4419 LPTTAIENSLQIQ
+4419 LPTTAIENALQIQ

-4483 ATVEEDGSITITQ
+4483 ATVEEDGSIIITQ

-4537 DTDFN
+4537 DADFN
-4542 GDVSFTFDVS
+4542 GDVNFTFDVS
-4552 DGDDVVSTNLELTVS
+4552 DGDDFVSTNLELTVS

-4577 QTFTVGEDGVLTFN
+4577 QAFTVGEDGVLTFN

-4611 VTYTGTDGVLTD
+4611 VTYTGADGVLTD

-4660 SVTPENDPPVAGNTS
+4660 SVTPENDPPVAGSTS

-4699 GEVAIDSVTYTG
+4699 GEVAIDSVTYSG
-4711 SDGVLEINGDGTY
+4711 SDGVLEINGNGTY

-4730 NFNGEV
+4730 NFNGEI

-4742 VDEDDAAVSTIAGIT
+4742 VDEDDAAVSTTAGIT
-4757 VLEVDDP
+4757 VLEVNDP

-4781 FNESQILL
+4781 FNETQVLL
-4789 NASDIEGDVELVEI
+4789 NASDIEGDVQLVEI

-4840 EDGAQVDTYITV
+4840 EDGAQVDTHITV

-4876 TLSQEQLLAQASDIE
+4876 TLSQEQLLSQANDVD

-4897 ANLTVGGD
+4897 SNLMVDGD
-4905 AIVTANDDGSFTITP
+4905 ATLTANDDGSFTITP

-4932 DINDGTDTFVATADL
+4932 DINDGVDTLVATADL

-4954 LPQPQAQTFSI
+4954 LPQPQDQAFSI
-4965 GEDGIFNFTDED
+4965 GEDGVLNFTDED
-4977 LLTGTTDIDGDDL
+4977 LLTGATDIDGDDL

-4998 GADGVLTDNGDGTYS
+4998 GADGVLTDNGDGSYS

-5065 SITISNEQ
+5065 SITISDEQ

-5083 EVAIDSVTYT
+5083 EVAIDSVAYTGADGVLEDNGNGTYT
-5093 GSDGVFEDN
+5093 FSPNENFNGEVSLDVVVTDEEGATEATTAGISVLEVNDPPVAGSTSYTVHEDNSITISNEQLLANSSDIEGEFAIDSVAYSGADGVFEDN
-5102 GDGTYT
+5102 GNGTYT

-5124 VTDEDGTTESTT
+5124 VTDEDGATEATT

-5144 NDPPIAG
+5144 NDPPVAG

-5213 DVSLDVVVT
+5213 DVSLDVLVT
-5222 DEDGATATTT
+5222 DEHGATVATS
-5232 ASIDVLPVNDAPVS
+5232 ASIDVLP
-5246 GDLAYSV
+5246 
-5253 EEDGSITL
+5253 
-5261 SQEQLLAQASDI
+5261 
-5273 EGDDLTAANLTV
+5273 
-5285 GGDATVTANDDG
+5285 
-5297 SFTITPDANFN
+5297 
-5308 GDIDLA
+5308 
-5314 FDINDGTDTLV
+5314 IND
-5325 ATADLTVNPVNDLPQ
+5325 P
-5340 PQDQTFSIG
+5340 
-5349 EDGILNFTDEDLL
+5349 
-5362 TGATDIDGDDLS
+5362 
-5374 VEGVTYTGADGV
+5374 
-5386 LTDNGDGTYSFA
+5386 
-5398 PNENFNGDVNFSF
+5398 
-5411 DVSDGTD
+5411 
-5418 TVQANID
+5418 
-5425 VSVTPEND
+5425 
-5433 PPVAGSTSYT
+5433 
-5443 VHEDNSITISNEQ
+5443 
-5456 LLANSSDIEGEVVV
+5456 
-5470 DSVTYTGSDG
+5470 
-5480 VFEDNGDGTYT
+5480 
-5491 FSPNENF
+5491 
-5498 NGEVSLDVVVTDE
+5498 
-5511 DGTTESTTAGV
+5511 
-5522 TVLEVNDP
+5522 
-5530 PIAGST
+5530 
-5536 SYSVSED
+5536 
-5543 EVITISAEQLLAN
+5543 
-5556 ASDIEGEVA
+5556 
-5565 IDSVTYTGSD
+5565 
-5575 GIFTDNGDGT
+5575 
-5585 FSFAPN
+5585 
-5591 ANFDGDVSLDV
+5591 
-5602 VVTDEE
+5602 
-5608 GATVATNA
+5608 
-5616 SIDVLPVNDAP
+5616 P

-5640 SITLSQEQLLA
+5640 SIILNQEQLLS
-5651 QAADVDG
+5651 QASDVDG
-5658 DDLTASNLSAGDNA
+5658 DELTASNLSAGDNA

-5684 TPGTDFNGNID
+5684 TPDADFNGNID
-5695 LNFDI
+5695 LSFDI
-5700 SDGTASIVAN
+5700 SDGTESIVAN

-5856 IGEQGDETTVIGTVL
+5856 IGEQGDETTVTGTVL
-5871 DAETGNP
+5871 DAETGSP
-5878 VVGADVTLTDN
+5878 VVGADVTMTDN
-5889 AGHSYTTVTDQSG
+5889 AGHSYTTVTDQFG
-5902 NYSVNGPVVD
+5902 HYSVSGPVVD
-5912 QGSVTIEQEGS
+5912 QGTVTIEQEGS
-5923 ITSSFLVPAGEDTN
+5923 ITSSFLIPAGEDTN

-5949 TDMRIVVTWGESPQ
+5949 TDMRIVVTWGESPR

-5969 WLYDTETGNELDH
+5969 WLYDTENGNELDH

-6005 NGNGPETITI
+6005 NGGGPETITI

-6051 TLVETFTPELPENP
+6051 TLVETFTPDLPDNP
-6065 SGEHWHV
+6065 TGEHWHV

-6088 ENSFELPT
+6088 ENAFDLPT
-6096 SEEVL
+6096 AEEAL
-6101 ANVNGIDISEL
+6101 ANENGINISEL
-6112 LMGDEGG
+6112 LTGDEDG
-6119 DSGDT
+6119 DSGET

-6194 HDYTINEDGSLTF
+6194 HDYTINEDGSLIF
-6207 TDEQLLAGT
+6207 TDEQLLAGA

-6221 DGLSVESVNYE
+6221 ENLSVESVNYE

-6251 ENFNGNIDLTYD
+6251 ENFNGNVDLTYD

-6276 VQVVPINDVPVAGST
+6276 VQVVPINDVPVAGT
-6291 TYSVEEDGSITL
+6291 TAYSVEEDGSITL
-6303 SDAQLLANSSDVEG
+6303 SDTQLLANSSDVEG

-6397 TVNEAQLLANSSD
+6397 TISEAQLIANSSD

-6437 SFAPNENFNGN
+6437 SFAANENFNGN
-6448 VSLDVT
+6448 INLDVT
-6454 VADED
+6454 VIDDD

-6499 LLAQASDVDGDDL
+6499 LLAQASDL
-6512 TAANLTA
+6512 
-6519 GDNATVTANDDGS
+6519 
-6532 FTITPDADF
+6532 
-6541 NGDIDLS
+6541 
-6548 FDVSD
+6548 
-6553 GVETVQA
+6553 
-6560 GVDLTVNPVND
+6560 
-6571 IAVVEDVAYTI
+6571 
-6582 EEDGSLTFADAD
+6582 
-6594 LLAGA
+6594 
-6599 ADIDGDELSITDVSY
+6599 
-6614 TGAEGVFTD
+6614 
-6623 NGDGTY
+6623 
-6629 SFAPNEN
+6629 
-6636 FNGEVSLDFSVSDGT
+6636 
-6651 ETVDANIGV
+6651 
-6660 TVTDVNDAPVSGATS
+6660 
-6675 YQMNEDGTITLSPE
+6675 
-6689 QLIANSSDVDGDVS
+6689 
-6703 LDSVSYSGADGIL
+6703 
-6716 VQNEDGSVTFA
+6716 
-6727 PNENFNGDI
+6727 
-6736 NLDVT
+6736 
-6741 VIDDDGATA
+6741 
-6750 QTTAGIEVIAVN
+6750 
-6762 DAPVAG
+6762 
-6768 DLAYSVDED
+6768 
-6777 GSITL
+6777 
-6782 SQEQLLAQ
+6782 
-6790 ASDVDGD
+6790 DGD

-6925 GDVSLDFSVSDG
+6925 GEVSLDFSVSDG

-6949 TDVNDAPVSGATSY
+6949 TDVNDAPVAGATSY

-6986 GDVSLDSVS
+6986 GEVSLESVT
-6995 YSGADG
+6995 YSGSDG
-7001 ILVQNEDGSVTF
+7001 SLVQNDNGSVTF
-7013 APNENF
+7013 TPSENF
-7019 NGDIN
+7019 NGDIS
-7024 LDVTVIDD
+7024 LDVVVTDD
-7032 DGATAQTTA
+7032 DGATATTTA

-7054 EDVKLT
+7054 EEVELT

-7150 EAPTIEMQGE
+7150 EAPMIEMQGE

-7182 EISIESITVRSPANA
+7182 EISIESITVRAPANA

-7226 DGEEVVEGSLNVDV
+7226 DGEEVVDGSLNVDV

-7274 GDIDTTDLVVSRII
+7274 GDIDTADLVVSRII
-7288 NADGED
+7288 TADGED
-7294 GGELTDNGD
+7294 GGEVTDNGD

-7311 GDFSGT
+7311 GDFAGV

-7337 FVRPVAD
+7337 YVRPAAD
-7344 GAVITTDHDGPL
+7344 GAVISTDHDGPL

-7395 GEHCDDHRTG
+7395 GVNTVMITEPGQYIDLFDWDISNIQMTPPEDFHGEFFVTVSATTVDYGDEPEAFEDGIDSGDFETLAGDSIILTADDLIGLAENVNADSDDEVKLVHLADRSQGEIVDNGDGTWTFTPASGFTG
-7405 SIYRPVRMGYLKHS
+7405 EADIAYVIDKDGVLHDEQTGVVVKEGDSRENAAPEINSITTTEIAADTTLSFTDEDMLANLSDAEGDSLSIESVSLMEGQGVIESDNQGNYQFTPAEDYTGDVQVGFIATDGENRIESFFNVDIQDAEELALSEGYVLAGDGS
-7419 NDAS
+7419 LIITESQLVDELGVSDSAQVADVADANDAGFFAESGEGQWTYWPNEDFDGNLAMNVEVNDGSEVSSHSLSIQVADNSAQSDEPPVQAAQVTEEQQLDVVQQTVDQVQDVETEVENSVADVTAAPGDTISISVPDEVSGNESVDYADMSGLPEGATVSNALDNGDGSFTISGNLDQPVSVELPEGYEGTSEVQFQGYDDLGSSIDGASGSVEVEIDDQYTMQGATQEQQPDMAGMESGGSDWTSSGGQEQGIDFTDDSGSFDSDSQTGTDQGNDLDQSQI

>member
-40 NTIAT
+40 NTIAS

-56 ADEVNQALEDNPSG
+56 ADEVNQALADNPSG
-70 AGNEEEASASGGAA
+70 AGNEEEASASGGAVQ
-84 EEETPESDEGSDDT
+84 EETPEGGSDSGDA

-108 DASSDD
+108 DAG
-114 ASGSGGGSGAG
+114 AGEAAGSGGGSGAG

-131 ENAAASEG
+131 ESNEASDG
-139 GSDAEGNE
+139 GATAEGNE
-147 DQGQAAR
+147 EQGQAAR
-154 TSAAP
+154 TSASP
-159 SAEASES
+159 SADSSEAP
-166 DEQQTGDDLDSQTVE
+166 EQPVDDGLDSQTVE
-181 ETFAVDVEASD
+181 ETFAVDVQASD
-192 EETISEVEDDF
+192 EETVSEVEDDF

-208 NETFKI
+208 SETFRI
-214 KVESENDAPEAE
+214 KVEGENDAPEVE
-226 QNLAYIMDEDG
+226 QDLAYIMDEDG

-256 ELVASNVQ
+256 DLVASNVQ
-264 VGADATVQENGD
+264 VGADATVQDNGD
-276 GTFTVVPSTDFN
+276 GTFTVVPSADFN

-298 DGQETISSAIDLT
+298 DGQETISNAIDLT

-346 DIEGDNL
+346 DVEGDNL
-353 TVEGV
+353 SVEGV

-382 FNGDVNFG
+382 FNGDVNFS
-390 FEVSDGTDTVSANID
+390 FDVSDGTDTVSANID

-449 TASELSVG
+449 TASSLTVDG
-457 GNATV
+457 DATV
-462 IQNDDG
+462 TQNDDG

-482 DISFDISDGS
+482 DISFDISDGT
-492 NTVQA
+492 NTIQA

-542 NLTVEG
+542 NLSVEG

-574 NGDVNFG
+574 NGDVNF
-581 FDVSDGTDTVSA
+581 S
-593 NIDVS
+593 
-598 VTAVDDAP
+598 
-606 VSGDLAYSID
+606 
-616 EDGSIRLSQEQL
+616 
-628 LSQASDV
+628 
-635 EGDDLTAS
+635 
-643 GLSVGGNATVIQ
+643 
-655 NDDGSFTIT
+655 
-664 PDENFNGD
+664 
-672 IDISFDISD
+672 
-681 GTNTVQASA
+681 
-690 DLTVNPVNDL
+690 
-700 PVPQDQQFSVEEDGT
+700 
-715 LIFTDAELLTGATD
+715 
-729 IEGDNLTVEGVTYD
+729 
-743 GGDGILTDNGNG
+743 
-755 TYTFAPNENFN
+755 
-766 GDVNFNF
+766 F

-837 VGGDATVV
+837 VDGDATVV
-845 ANDDG
+845 
-850 SFTITPD
+850 
-857 EDFNGDIDISFDISD
+857 
-872 GTNTVQASADL
+872 Q
-883 TVNPVNDLPV
+883 
-893 PQDQQFSVEEDGT
+893 
-906 LIFTDA
+906 
-912 DLLTGATDIEGD
+912 
-924 NLTVEG
+924 
-930 VTYDGGDGILTDN
+930 
-943 GNGTYTFA
+943 
-951 PNENFNGDVN
+951 
-961 FGFDVSDGTDTV
+961 
-973 SANIDVSVTAVDDA
+973 
-987 PVSGDLAYS
+987 
-996 IDEDGSIRL
+996 
-1005 SQEQLLSQA
+1005 
-1014 SDVEGDDLTASGL
+1014 
-1027 TVGGDA
+1027 
-1033 TVTQND
+1033 
-1039 DGSFTI
+1039 
-1045 TPDENFNGDI
+1045 
-1055 DISFD
+1055 
-1060 IADGTNTVQASA
+1060 
-1072 DLTVNP
+1072 
-1078 VNDLPVPQDQQFSVE
+1078 
-1093 EDGTLIFT
+1093 
-1101 DADLLTGATDIEGDN
+1101 
-1116 LTVEGVTY
+1116 
-1124 DGGDGILTDNGNGTY
+1124 
-1139 TFAPNENFNGDVN
+1139 
-1152 FGFDVSDGTD
+1152 
-1162 TVSANIDVSVTAVD
+1162 
-1176 DAPVSG
+1176 
-1182 DLAYSID
+1182 
-1189 EDGSIRLSQEQLL
+1189 
-1202 SQASDVEGDD
+1202 
-1212 LTASSLTVGGDATVV
+1212 
-1227 ANDDGSF
+1227 NDDGSF

-1261 SADLTVNPVN
+1261 SADLTVNPINDLPVPQDQQFSVEEDGTLIFTDADLLTGATDIEGDNLSVEGVTYDGGDGILTDNGNGTYTFAPNENFNGDVNFSFDVSDGTDTVSANIDVSVTAVDDAPVSGDLAYSVDEDGSIRLSQEQLLSQASDVEGDDLTASGLTVDGDATVVQNDDGSFTITPDENFNGDIDISFDISDGTNTVQASADLTVNPIN

-1283 AEDGTLQ
+1283 EEDGTLV
-1290 FTDADLLTGA
+1290 FTDADLLNGA
-1300 TDVEGDNLTVE
+1300 ADVEGDNLTVE
-1311 GITYEGTDGVLTD
+1311 GISYEGTDGVLTD
-1324 LGEGSYSFAPNENF
+1324 NGDGSYSFAPNENF

-1410 SGSDGVLEINGNGT
+1410 SGSDGVLEINGDGT
-1424 YIFSPNENFSGEIA
+1424 YTFSPNENFSGEIA

-1556 PINDVPVS
+1556 PINDAPVS

-1592 GEDLTASDL
+1592 GDDLTASDL
-1601 TVNGNAAVTANDDG
+1601 TVDGNATVTANDDG

-1622 ANFNGDIDIQF
+1622 ANFNGDI
-1633 NITDGTNTVQAT
+1633 N
-1645 ADLTVNPVN
+1645 
-1654 DLPVPQDQQFSVE
+1654 
-1667 EDGTLIFTDADLLTG
+1667 
-1682 ATDIEGDNLTVE
+1682 
-1694 GVTYDGGDGILTDNG
+1694 
-1709 NGTYTFAPN
+1709 
-1718 ENFNGDVNFG
+1718 
-1728 FDVSDGTD
+1728 
-1736 TVSANIDV
+1736 
-1744 SVTAVDDAPVS
+1744 
-1755 GDLAYSIDEDGSIR
+1755 
-1769 LSQEQLLSQASDVE
+1769 
-1783 GDDLTASGLSVGGN
+1783 
-1797 ATVIQNDDGSFTITP
+1797 
-1812 DENFNGDIDISF
+1812 
-1824 DISDGTNT
+1824 
-1832 VQASADLT
+1832 
-1840 VNPVN
+1840 
-1845 DMPVPQDQ
+1845 
-1853 QFSVEE
+1853 
-1859 DGTLIFTDADLLTG
+1859 
-1873 ATDIEGDNLTVEGV
+1873 
-1887 TYDGGDGILT
+1887 
-1897 DNGNGTY
+1897 
-1904 TFAPNENFNGD
+1904 
-1915 VNFGFDVSDGT
+1915 
-1926 NTVQASADLTVNPV
+1926 
-1940 NDLPVPQDQ
+1940 
-1949 QFSVEEDGTLIFT
+1949 
-1962 DADLLTGATDI
+1962 
-1973 EGDNLTVE
+1973 
-1981 AVTYDG
+1981 
-1987 GDGILTDNGNGT
+1987 
-1999 YTFAPNENFNGDVNF
+1999 
-2014 GFEVSDGTD
+2014 
-2023 TVSANIDVS
+2023 
-2032 VTAVDDA
+2032 
-2039 PVSGDLAYSVDED
+2039 
-2052 GSIRLSQEQLLSQAS
+2052 
-2067 DVEGDDLT
+2067 
-2075 ASSLTVDGDATVV
+2075 
-2088 ANDDGSFTITPDE
+2088 
-2101 NFNGDI
+2101 
-2107 DISFDISDGTNTV
+2107 
-2120 QASADLTVN
+2120 
-2129 PVNDLPVPQDQQFS
+2129 
-2143 IAEDGTLQF
+2143 
-2152 TDADLLTGA
+2152 
-2161 TDVEGDNLTV
+2161 
-2171 EGITYEGTDGVLT
+2171 
-2184 DLGEGSYSFAPNE
+2184 
-2197 NFNGDVSFSFDVSD
+2197 
-2211 GTDTVSA
+2211 
-2218 NIDVS
+2218 
-2223 VTPEN
+2223 
-2228 DPPVAGSTSYTVNED
+2228 
-2243 NSITISDAQLLATSS
+2243 
-2258 DIEGDVSIDSVTYS
+2258 
-2272 GSDGV
+2272 
-2277 LEINGNGTYIFSPN
+2277 
-2291 ENFSGEIALDV
+2291 
-2302 VVADEDGATD
+2302 
-2312 ATTAGINVL
+2312 
-2321 EVNDPPVAGP
+2321 
-2331 TSYTIDEDSVL
+2331 
-2342 TFSESQVLLN
+2342 
-2352 ASDVEGD
+2352 
-2359 VELVGI
+2359 
-2365 SYDGPDG
+2365 
-2372 IFSVNGDGTCSFAPN
+2372 
-2387 ENFNGQVQ
+2387 
-2395 LDVTIRDEDGAE
+2395 
-2407 VETVIN
+2407 
-2413 VDVLPINDVPVS
+2413 
-2425 GDLAYNVNEDGS
+2425 
-2437 ITLSQDQLLS
+2437 
-2447 QASDVE
+2447 
-2453 GEDLT
+2453 
-2458 ASDLT
+2458 
-2463 VNGNAAVTANDDGSF
+2463 
-2478 TIVPD
+2478 
-2483 ANFNGDIDIQFNIT
+2483 IQFNIT

-2521 DQQFSIAEDGTLQ
+2521 DQQFSIEEDGTLQ

-2541 TGASDI
+2541 SGAADV
-2547 DGEDLTVEGISYT
+2547 DGDDLTVEGISYT

-2592 SDGTDTVSANI
+2592 SDGTETVSANI

-2644 GAVSVDSVT
+2644 GAVSVDTVT

-2685 IVADEDGSIDETT
+2685 IVADEEGAIDETT

-2732 LVNASDI
+2732 LVNASDV
-2739 EGEVEL
+2739 EGDVEL

-2774 GQVQLGVTIQDE
+2774 GQVQLDVTIQDE
-2786 DGATVET
+2786 SGATVET
-2793 QINVDVLP
+2793 HINVDVLP
-2801 INDAPV
+2801 INDPPV

-2822 LSQEQLLARAGDI
+2822 LTQDQLLARAGDI
-2835 DSDNL
+2835 DSENL

-2850 ATIQHNDDGSYTITP
+2850 ATIQQNEDGSYTITP
-2865 NADYNGDLDLNFD
+2865 DADYNGDLDLSFD

-2921 ADLLAGA
+2921 EDLLAGA
-2928 SDIDGDELS
+2928 SDVDGDELS

-2950 SDIGDGTYSFAP
+2950 SDNGDGTYSFAP

-2967 GDVQFSFDVFDG
+2967 GDVQFSFDVSDG
-2979 TDSTS
+2979 TGSTA

-3001 STSYTVQEDG
+3001 STAYTVQEDG

-3016 DEQLLANSS
+3016 AEQLLANSS
-3025 DVEGDVSLSGVSYS
+3025 DVEGDVSLSSVSYG
-3039 GDDGSFVDNGNG
+3039 GDDGTFVDNGNG
-3051 TYTFTPNE
+3051 TFTFTPNE

-3099 QAEVDEDNSITI
+3099 QAEVDEDNAITI

-3120 TDIEGDEL
+3120 TDVEGDDL
-3128 TATNL
+3128 TASNL

-3200 EEDQTVGVTL
+3200 QEDQTVGVTL

-3226 IEANVNDEWVVLEV
+3226 IEANLDNEWVVLEV

-3254 SEGALAEGTHTTQ
+3254 SEDALANGTHTTQ

-3296 TVTVQSNDEPLGA
+3296 TVTVQSNDDPLGA

-3334 TVSVEGQDINEI
+3334 TISVEGQDINEI

-3372 NDDGELIDSMTY
+3372 NEDGDMIDSMTY
-3384 HKEDRSNYETDYTLT
+3384 HKEDRGTFETDYTLT
-3399 TSEPVSYFELG
+3399 VDQPVSYFELG

-3418 VVQNMTVSQTCPDE
+3418 VVQNMTVSQTCHDE

-3453 HAGDSEIELTADLPN
+3453 HAGDNEIELTADLPN

-3530 GENFHGEIELGYQVT
+3530 NENFYGEIELGYQVS
-3545 DGELTDSN
+3545 DGELTDDN

-3574 STDEDQGITF
+3574 STDEDVGITF
-3584 SADDLLVNTTDVE
+3584 SADDLLANTTDVE
-3597 GDALSISDIT
+3597 GDTLSISDIT
-3607 YGGDDGDLIDNGD
+3607 YGGDDGELVDNGD

-3676 GSMIIEAKDLLS
+3676 GTIVIEAKDLLS

-3703 LLADQTQGTLTDNGD
+3703 LLVDQTQGTLTDNGD
-3718 NTFTFEPTE
+3718 NTFTFEPAE
-3727 NFSGE
+3727 DFYGE

-3746 PSTATVDVEIVN
+3746 PSTARVDVEIVN

-3785 ANATDIDGDNLQAVN
+3785 ANATDVDGDNLEAVN

-3809 IAENSDGSFTITPSA
+3809 IVENSDGSFTITPSA

-3858 DVPDMSFTTEDGQAI
+3858 DVPDMSFSTEDGEAI
-3873 TITEAELLAQATDV
+3873 TITEAELLAQATDI
-3887 EGDELSVVNVTSAS
+3887 EGDDLSVVNVTSQNDS
-3901 DTVEVTDNGDGTYT
+3901 IEVTDNGDGTYT
-3915 LTPEQGFFGNVDL
+3915 LTPEQGFFGNADL
-3928 AFDVSDGTDV
+3928 TFDVSDGTDV

-3958 MVADVDEDGS
+3958 MVANVDEDGS

-3975 LLENASDQDGD
+3975 LLENATDQDGD
-3986 ELFATSLETNDP
+3986 ELFASSLETNDP

-4009 YTVTPSENFNGDI
+4009 YTVTPSQNFNGDI
-4022 AFTYEVSDGE
+4022 EFTYEVSDGE
-4032 LSTSNDMTLTVNPV
+4032 LSTSNEMTLTVNPV
-4046 NDIPI
+4046 NDIPL
-4051 VAPGMYHIE
+4051 VAPGLYNIE

-4079 DGDDLSVTSINYSGD
+4079 DGDDLTVTSINYSGD
-4094 EGTITDNGDGTFSF
+4094 EGTVTDNGDGTFSF

-4113 FSGDLQ
+4113 FSGNLQ
-4119 FSFTVTDGTDE
+4119 FSFTVSDGTDE
-4130 VEQDINVHIEAV
+4130 VEQDLYVNIEAV

-4159 DEAILVEPG
+4159 DQAILVEPG
-4168 GIVELNIAAALV
+4168 GIVELNIGAALV

-4230 ETAGYQNAAGYY
+4230 ETAGFQNAAGYY

-4273 DQFSFQVAEGESF
+4273 DQFSFQIEEGESF
-4286 NLFLIPNGHQHND
+4286 NLFLIPNGHQNND
-4299 FNAMQEGQYE
+4299 FDALTDGQYE
-4309 FRAEDGSPANM
+4309 FRAEDGSPATM
-4320 DTVDPQLIFIGAD
+4320 DTVDPQLVFVGND
-4333 GTETVVQ
+4333 GSETVIQ
-4340 GENGDAIFHG
+4340 SQFGDAIFHG
-4350 GSSSQLNQDGLEHT
+4350 GSSSELNQDGIEHT

-4370 GGELVYGFEDL
+4370 DGELVYGFEDL
-4381 YGGGDADYADFNFTI
+4381 YGGGDADYTDFNFTI

-4402 SQIYSGEV
+4402 SQIYSGEI
-4410 TVGPDGTVN
+4410 TVGPDGSVD
-4419 LPTTAIENSLQIQ
+4419 LPTTAIAQELQIQ

-4438 EQLEVHVTATATEL
+4438 EQIEINVTATATEL
-4452 SNDDSETVSQTIYI
+4452 SNDDSETVSQTIHI

-4483 ATVEEDGSITITQ
+4483 ATVEEDGSIIITQ

-4515 LATDDESVTITD
+4515 LATDDDSVTITD

-4537 DTDFN
+4537 DADFN

-4577 QTFTVGEDGVLTFN
+4577 QAFTVNEDGVLTFT
-4591 DQDLLT
+4591 DEDLLT

-4611 VTYTGTDGVLTD
+4611 VTYTGADGVLTD

-4635 NFNGDVNFSFNVSD
+4635 NFNGDVNFTFDVSD
-4649 GTDTVTANIDV
+4649 GTDTVTANVDV
-4660 SVTPENDPPVAGNTS
+4660 SVTPENDPPVAGSTS

-4699 GEVAIDSVTYTG
+4699 GEVAIESVTYSG

-4742 VDEDDAAVSTIAGIT
+4742 TDEDGATEATTAGIT
-4757 VLEVDDP
+4757 VLEVNDP

-4781 FNESQILL
+4781 FSESQVLL

-4803 NYDGPDG
+4803 SYDGPDG

-4840 EDGAQVDTYITV
+4840 EDGAQVDTYIAV

-4876 TLSQEQLLAQASDIE
+4876 TLSQEQLLSQASDVE
-4891 GDDLTA
+4891 GDALTA
-4897 ANLTVGGD
+4897 SNLVVDGD
-4905 AIVTANDDGSFTITP
+4905 ATVTANDDGSFTITP

-4932 DINDGTDTFVATADL
+4932 DINDGTDTLVATADL
-4947 TVNPVND
+4947 TVNPIND
-4954 LPQPQAQTFSI
+4954 LPQPQDQTFSI
-4965 GEDGIFNFTDED
+4965 GEDGVLNFTDED
-4977 LLTGTTDIDGDDL
+4977 LLTGATDIDGDDL

-4998 GADGVLTDNGDGTYS
+4998 GADGVLTDNGDGSYS

-5083 EVAIDSVTYT
+5083 EVAIDSVTYS
-5093 GSDGVFEDN
+5093 GADGVFEDN
-5102 GDGTYT
+5102 GDGTYN

-5113 NFNGEVSLDVV
+5113 NFNGEVSFDVV
-5124 VTDEDGTTESTT
+5124 VTDEDGATDATT
-5136 AGVTVLEV
+5136 AGITVLEV

-5165 SAEQLLANASDIEG
+5165 SSEQLLANSSDIEG
-5179 EVAIDSVTYTGAD
+5179 EVAIDSVNYTGSD
-5192 GIFTDNGNGTFSFAP
+5192 GIFTDNGDGTFSFAP

-5253 EEDGSITL
+5253 DEDGSITI
-5261 SQEQLLAQASDI
+5261 SQDQLLAQASDV

-5285 GGDATVTANDDG
+5285 DGNATVEANDDG

-5308 GDIDLA
+5308 GDIDLT

-5349 EDGILNFTDEDLL
+5349 EDGVLNFTDEDLL

-5386 LTDNGDGTYSFA
+5386 LTDNGDGSYSFA

-5456 LLANSSDIEGEVVV
+5456 LLANSSDIEGEVAI
-5470 DSVTYTGSDG
+5470 DSVTYSGADG

-5511 DGTTESTTAGV
+5511 DGATDATTAGI

-5536 SYSVSED
+5536 SYSVNED
-5543 EVITISAEQLLAN
+5543 EVITISSEQLLAN
-5556 ASDIEGEVA
+5556 SSDIEGEVA
-5565 IDSVTYTGSD
+5565 IDSVNYTGSD

-5602 VVTDEE
+5602 VVTDED
-5608 GATVATNA
+5608 GATAATTA

-5640 SITLSQEQLLA
+5640 SITLSQEQLLS
-5651 QAADVDG
+5651 QASDVDG

-5684 TPGTDFNGNID
+5684 TPDADFNGDID
-5695 LNFDI
+5695 LSFDV
-5700 SDGTASIVAN
+5700 SDGLETVQAGV
-5710 ADLTVNP
+5710 DLTVNP
-5717 VNDLPTTSD
+5717 VNDLPTSDD

-5733 DNVITITQEQLLANA
+5733 DNTITITQEQLLANA
-5748 ADIEGDDL
+5748 ADLEGDDL
-5756 VASDLTLV
+5756 VASNLTLV

-5776 TFSIT
+5776 TYSIT

-5856 IGEQGDETTVIGTVL
+5856 IGEQGDETTVTGTVL
-5871 DAETGNP
+5871 DAETSNP
-5878 VVGADVTLTDN
+5878 VSGAEVTLTDS
-5889 AGHSYTTVTDQSG
+5889 AGHSYTTVTDDSG
-5902 NYSVNGPVVD
+5902 NYSVTGAVVD
-5912 QGSVTIEQEGS
+5912 QGTVTIEQEGS
-5923 ITSSFLVPAGEDTN
+5923 ITSSFIVPAGEDVN

-5949 TDMRIVVTWGESPQ
+5949 TDMRIVVTWGESPR

-5969 WLYDTETGNELDH
+5969 WLYDTENGNELDH

-5996 VVQQDVDDT
+5996 VVQQDVDDV
-6005 NGNGPETITI
+6005 NGHGPETITI

-6051 TLVETFTPELPENP
+6051 TLVETFSPDLSDNP
-6065 SGEHWHV
+6065 SGDHWHV

-6079 VVPSQDVGS
+6079 IVPSQDVGS
-6088 ENSFELPT
+6088 QNAFDLPTAEEALANENS
-6096 SEEVL
+6096 
-6101 ANVNGIDISEL
+6101 IDISEL
-6112 LMGDEGG
+6112 LNGDEGEE
-6119 DSGDT
+6119 SGDT
-6124 GGNEPSVGDVSIENA
+6124 DGNEPSVGDVSIENA

-6207 TDEQLLAGT
+6207 TDEQLLAGA

-6221 DGLSVESVNYE
+6221 DDLSVESVNYE
-6232 GTDGVFTDNG
+6232 GTEGVFTDNG

-6251 ENFNGNIDLTYD
+6251 ENFNGNVDLTYD

-6276 VQVVPINDVPVAGST
+6276 VQVVPINDVPVAGT
-6291 TYSVEEDGSITL
+6291 TSYSVEEDGSITL

-6339 TYTFAP
+6339 TYTFSP

-6397 TVNEAQLLANSSD
+6397 TISDAQLLANSSD

-6416 VSDVSYSGAD
+6416 VSDVSYSGPD

-6459 GATAQTTAGIDVIA
+6459 GATAETTAGIEVIA
-6473 VNDAPVS
+6473 VNDAPVQ
-6480 GDLAYSVDE
+6480 GEQAYTVNE
-6489 DGSITLSQEQ
+6489 DGSITISQEQ
-6499 LLAQASDVDGDDL
+6499 LLAGSSDVEGDDL
-6512 TAANLTA
+6512 TASNLTVD
-6519 GDNATVTANDDGS
+6519 GNATVEANEDGS
-6532 FTITPDADF
+6532 FTITPDANF
-6541 NGDIDLS
+6541 NGDIDMQ
-6548 FDVSD
+6548 FDITD
-6553 GVETVQA
+6553 GTDTIQA
-6560 GVDLTVNPVND
+6560 TGDLTVNPVND
-6571 IAVVEDVAYTI
+6571 LPTADDVNYTI
-6582 EEDGSLTFADAD
+6582 EEDGSLTFTDAD

-6599 ADIDGDELSITDVSY
+6599 ADIDGDDLSIADVSY
-6614 TGAEGVFTD
+6614 TGGEGVFTD

-6636 FNGEVSLDFSVSDGT
+6636 FNGDVNIGFTVSDGT
-6651 ETVDANIGV
+6651 DTVDANIDV
-6660 TVTDVNDAPVSGATS
+6660 TVTDVNDAPVAGSTS

-6689 QLIANSSDVDGDVS
+6689 QLIANSSDVDGEVS
-6703 LDSVSYSGADGIL
+6703 LDSVSYSGTDGIL
-6716 VQNEDGSVTFA
+6716 TQNEDGSVTFA

-6736 NLDVT
+6736 SLDVV

-6750 QTTAGIEVIAVN
+6750 ETTAGIDVIAVN
-6762 DAPVAG
+6762 DAPVQG
-6768 DLAYSVDED
+6768 EQAYTVNED
-6777 GSITL
+6777 GSITI
-6782 SQEQLLAQ
+6782 SQEQLLAGS
-6790 ASDVDGD
+6790 SDVEGD
-6797 DLTAANLTAGDNATV
+6797 DLTASNLTVDGNATV
-6812 TANDDGSFTI
+6812 EANEDGSFTI
-6822 TPDADFNGDIDL
+6822 TPDANFNGDIDMQ
-6834 SFDLSDGT
+6834 FDITDGT
-6842 ETVVATAD
+6842 DTIQATGD

-6855 VNDIAVVEDVAYT
+6855 VNDLPTADDVSYT
-6868 IEEDGSLTFTDEQ
+6868 IEEDGSLTFTDAD
-6881 LLAGASDIDGDELS
+6881 LLAGAADIDGDDLS
-6895 VADVSYTG
+6895 IADVSYTG
-6903 AEGVFTDNGDG
+6903 ADGVFTDNGDG
-6914 TYTFAP
+6914 TYSFAP

-6925 GDVSLDFSVSDG
+6925 GDVNIGFTVSDG
-6937 TETVDANIDVTV
+6937 TDTVNANIDVTV
-6949 TDVNDAPVSGATSY
+6949 TDVNDAPVAGSTSY

-6986 GDVSLDSVS
+6986 GEVSLDSVS
-6995 YSGADG
+6995 YSGTDG
-7001 ILVQNEDGSVTF
+7001 ILTQNEDGSVTF

-7019 NGDIN
+7019 NGDIS
-7024 LDVTVIDD
+7024 LDVVVIDD
-7032 DGATAQTTA
+7032 DGATAETTAGIEVIAVNDAPVQGEQAYTVNEDGSITISQEQLLAGSSDVEGDELIASNLTVDGNATVEANDDGSFTITPDANFNGDIDMQFDITDGTDTIQATGDLTVNPVNDLPTADDVSYTIEEDGSLTFTDADLLAGAADIDGDDLSIADVSYTGGEGVFTDNGDGTYSFAPNENFNGDVNIGFTVSDGTDTVDANIDVTVTDVNDAPVAGATAYQMNEDGTITLSPEQLIANSSDVDGEVSLESVTYSGSDGTLVQNDNGSVTFTPNENFNGDISLDVVVTDDDGATATTTA

-7054 EDVKLT
+7054 EDVNLT

-7182 EISIESITVRSPANA
+7182 EISIESITVRAPANA

-7226 DGEEVVEGSLNVDV
+7226 DGEEVVDGSLNVDV

-7251 NAMMTTNE
+7251 NAMMTTDE

-7274 GDIDTTDLVVSRII
+7274 GDIDTADLVVSRII
-7288 NADGED
+7288 TADGED
-7294 GGELTDNGD
+7294 GGEVTDNGD

-7311 GDFSGT
+7311 GDFAGV

-7337 FVRPVAD
+7337 YVRPVAD

-7395 GEHCDDHRTG
+7395 GVNTVMITEPGQYIDLFDWDISNIQMTPPEDFHGEFFVTVSATTVDYGDEPEAFEDGIDSGDFETVAGDSIILTADDLIGLAENVDADSDDEVKLVHLADRSQGEIVDNGDGTWTFTPAPGFTG
-7405 SIYRPVRMGYLKHS
+7405 EADIAYVVDKDGVLHDEQTGVVVKEGDSQENAAPEVNSITTTEIAADATLSFTDQDMLANLSDAEGDSLSIESVSLMEGQGVIESDNQGNYQFTPAEDYTGDVQVGFIATDGENRIESFFNVDIQGGDEAAASEGYTLADDGS
-7419 NDAS
+7419 LTITESQLVDELVVSDTAQVVDVADANDAGFFAESGEGEWTYWPNEDFDGNLAMNVDVNDGGEVSSHSLSIQVADDSAQSDEPQAETAQATEEQQVEVAQQADDQAQDAEAEDSVADVTAAPGDTISISIPDEVSGNESVDYAEMSGLPEGSSVSNALDNGDGSFTISGNLEQPVSVELPEGYEGTSEIQFQGYDELGSSIDGASGSVEVEVDDQYTMQGSTQEQQPDMAGMESGGSDWTSAGGQDQGVDFTDDSGSFDSDSQTGTDQGNDFDQSSI

>member
-1 MAGENNQNNQ
+1 M
-11 NEDLNDAVE
+11 DVSVTAV
-20 QTDTNDAG
+20 
-28 TPSQQQNQQNQQ
+28 
-40 NTIAT
+40 
-45 TIATGAENTDA
+45 
-56 ADEVNQALEDNPSG
+56 
-70 AGNEEEASASGGAA
+70 
-84 EEETPESDEGSDDT
+84 
-98 QSNVV
+98 
-103 GGAAS
+103 
-108 DASSDD
+108 DD
-114 ASGSGGGSGAG
+114 APVSG
-125 AQAVGG
+125 
-131 ENAAASEG
+131 
-139 GSDAEGNE
+139 D
-147 DQGQAAR
+147 
-154 TSAAP
+154 
-159 SAEASES
+159 
-166 DEQQTGDDLDSQTVE
+166 
-181 ETFAVDVEASD
+181 
-192 EETISEVEDDF
+192 
-203 DSETV
+203 
-208 NETFKI
+208 
-214 KVESENDAPEAE
+214 
-226 QNLAYIMDEDG
+226 LAYSIDEDG
-237 SITFTQEQLLEYAS
+237 SIRLSQEQLLSQAS
-251 DVDGD
+251 DVEGD
-256 ELVASNVQ
+256 DLTASSLT
-264 VGADATVQENGD
+264 VGGNATVIQNDDGSFTITPDENFNGD
-276 GTFTVVPSTDFN
+276 IDIS
-288 GELDLTFDIS
+288 FDIF
-298 DGQETISSAIDLT
+298 DGTNTVQASADLT
-311 VRPINDAP
+311 VNPVNDLP
-319 VPEDK
+319 VPQDQQ
-324 TFEIEE
+324 FSVEE

-335 FTDADL
+335 FTDADLLIGATDIESDNLTVEGVTYDGGDGILTDNGNGTYTFAPNENFNGDVNFGFDVSDGTDTVSANIDVSVTAVDDAPVSGDLAYSVDEDGSIRLSQEQLLSQASDVEGDDLTASGLTVGGDATVTQNEDGSFTITPDENFNGDIDISFDISDGTNTVQASADLTVNPINDLPAPQGQQFSIEEDGKLQFTDADL

-449 TASELSVG
+449 TASSLTVDG
-457 GNATV
+457 DATV
-462 IQNDDG
+462 TQNEDG
-468 SFTITPDENFNGDI
+468 SFTITPDEN
-482 DISFDISDGS
+482 
-492 NTVQA
+492 
-497 SADLTVNPVNDLPVP
+497 
-512 QDQQFSVEEDGTLIF
+512 
-527 TDADLLTGATDIEGD
+527 
-542 NLTVEG
+542 
-548 VTYDGG
+548 
-554 DGILTDNGN
+554 
-563 GTYTFAPNENF
+563 
-574 NGDVNFG
+574 
-581 FDVSDGTDTVSA
+581 
-593 NIDVS
+593 
-598 VTAVDDAP
+598 
-606 VSGDLAYSID
+606 
-616 EDGSIRLSQEQL
+616 
-628 LSQASDV
+628 
-635 EGDDLTAS
+635 
-643 GLSVGGNATVIQ
+643 
-655 NDDGSFTIT
+655 
-664 PDENFNGD
+664 
-672 IDISFDISD
+672 
-681 GTNTVQASA
+681 
-690 DLTVNPVNDL
+690 
-700 PVPQDQQFSVEEDGT
+700 
-715 LIFTDAELLTGATD
+715 
-729 IEGDNLTVEGVTYD
+729 
-743 GGDGILTDNGNG
+743 
-755 TYTFAPNENFN
+755 
-766 GDVNFNF
+766 
-773 DVSDG
+773 
-778 TDTVSANIDVSVTAV
+778 
-793 DDAPVSG
+793 
-800 DLAYSVDE
+800 
-808 DGSIRLSQEQLL
+808 
-820 SQASD
+820 
-825 VEGDDLT
+825 
-832 ASGLT
+832 
-837 VGGDATVV
+837 
-845 ANDDG
+845 
-850 SFTITPD
+850 
-857 EDFNGDIDISFDISD
+857 FNGDIDISFDISD

-930 VTYDGGDGILTDN
+930 VTYDGGNGILTDN
-943 GNGTYTFA
+943 G
-951 PNENFNGDVN
+951 D
-961 FGFDVSDGTDTV
+961 
-973 SANIDVSVTAVDDA
+973 
-987 PVSGDLAYS
+987 
-996 IDEDGSIRL
+996 
-1005 SQEQLLSQA
+1005 
-1014 SDVEGDDLTASGL
+1014 
-1027 TVGGDA
+1027 
-1033 TVTQND
+1033 
-1039 DGSFTI
+1039 
-1045 TPDENFNGDI
+1045 
-1055 DISFD
+1055 
-1060 IADGTNTVQASA
+1060 
-1072 DLTVNP
+1072 
-1078 VNDLPVPQDQQFSVE
+1078 
-1093 EDGTLIFT
+1093 
-1101 DADLLTGATDIEGDN
+1101 
-1116 LTVEGVTY
+1116 
-1124 DGGDGILTDNGNGTY
+1124 
-1139 TFAPNENFNGDVN
+1139 
-1152 FGFDVSDGTD
+1152 
-1162 TVSANIDVSVTAVD
+1162 
-1176 DAPVSG
+1176 
-1182 DLAYSID
+1182 
-1189 EDGSIRLSQEQLL
+1189 
-1202 SQASDVEGDD
+1202 
-1212 LTASSLTVGGDATVV
+1212 
-1227 ANDDGSF
+1227 
-1234 TITPDENFNGDID
+1234 
-1247 ISFDISDGTNTVQA
+1247 
-1261 SADLTVNPVN
+1261 
-1271 DLPVPQDQQFSI
+1271 
-1283 AEDGTLQ
+1283 
-1290 FTDADLLTGA
+1290 
-1300 TDVEGDNLTVE
+1300 
-1311 GITYEGTDGVLTD
+1311 
-1324 LGEGSYSFAPNENF
+1324 
-1338 NGDVSFS
+1338 
-1345 FDVSDGTDTVSANI
+1345 
-1359 DVSVT
+1359 
-1364 PENDPPVAG
+1364 
-1373 STSYTVNEDNSITIS
+1373 
-1388 DAQLLA
+1388 
-1394 TSSDIE
+1394 
-1400 GDVSIDSVTY
+1400 
-1410 SGSDGVLEINGNGT
+1410 
-1424 YIFSPNENFSGEIA
+1424 
-1438 LDVVVADEDGATD
+1438 
-1451 ATTAG
+1451 
-1456 INVLEVN
+1456 
-1463 DPPVAGPTS
+1463 
-1472 YTIDEDSV
+1472 
-1480 LTFSE
+1480 
-1485 SQVLL
+1485 
-1490 NASDVEGD
+1490 
-1498 VELVGISYDGPDGIF
+1498 
-1513 SVNGD
+1513 
-1518 GTCSFAPNE
+1518 
-1527 NFNGQVQLD
+1527 
-1536 VTIRDEDGAEVETV
+1536 
-1550 INVDVL
+1550 
-1556 PINDVPVS
+1556 
-1564 GDLAYNVNEDGSIT
+1564 
-1578 LSQDQLLSQASDVE
+1578 
-1592 GEDLTASDL
+1592 
-1601 TVNGNAAVTANDDG
+1601 
-1615 SFTIVPD
+1615 
-1622 ANFNGDIDIQF
+1622 
-1633 NITDGTNTVQAT
+1633 
-1645 ADLTVNPVN
+1645 
-1654 DLPVPQDQQFSVE
+1654 
-1667 EDGTLIFTDADLLTG
+1667 
-1682 ATDIEGDNLTVE
+1682 
-1694 GVTYDGGDGILTDNG
+1694 
-1709 NGTYTFAPN
+1709 
-1718 ENFNGDVNFG
+1718 
-1728 FDVSDGTD
+1728 
-1736 TVSANIDV
+1736 
-1744 SVTAVDDAPVS
+1744 
-1755 GDLAYSIDEDGSIR
+1755 
-1769 LSQEQLLSQASDVE
+1769 
-1783 GDDLTASGLSVGGN
+1783 
-1797 ATVIQNDDGSFTITP
+1797 
-1812 DENFNGDIDISF
+1812 
-1824 DISDGTNT
+1824 
-1832 VQASADLT
+1832 
-1840 VNPVN
+1840 
-1845 DMPVPQDQ
+1845 
-1853 QFSVEE
+1853 
-1859 DGTLIFTDADLLTG
+1859 
-1873 ATDIEGDNLTVEGV
+1873 
-1887 TYDGGDGILT
+1887 
-1897 DNGNGTY
+1897 
-1904 TFAPNENFNGD
+1904 
-1915 VNFGFDVSDGT
+1915 
-1926 NTVQASADLTVNPV
+1926 
-1940 NDLPVPQDQ
+1940 
-1949 QFSVEEDGTLIFT
+1949 
-1962 DADLLTGATDI
+1962 
-1973 EGDNLTVE
+1973 
-1981 AVTYDG
+1981 
-1987 GDGILTDNGNGT
+1987 GT

-2023 TVSANIDVS
+2023 TASANIDVS

-2075 ASSLTVDGDATVV
+2075 ASGLSVGGNATVTQ
-2088 ANDDGSFTITPDE
+2088 NDDGSFTITPDE
-2101 NFNGDI
+2101 NLNGDI

-2129 PVNDLPVPQDQQFS
+2129 PINDLPAPQDQQFS
-2143 IAEDGTLQF
+2143 IEEDGTLIF

-2161 TDVEGDNLTV
+2161 TD
-2171 EGITYEGTDGVLT
+2171 
-2184 DLGEGSYSFAPNE
+2184 
-2197 NFNGDVSFSFDVSD
+2197 
-2211 GTDTVSA
+2211 
-2218 NIDVS
+2218 
-2223 VTPEN
+2223 
-2228 DPPVAGSTSYTVNED
+2228 
-2243 NSITISDAQLLATSS
+2243 
-2258 DIEGDVSIDSVTYS
+2258 
-2272 GSDGV
+2272 
-2277 LEINGNGTYIFSPN
+2277 
-2291 ENFSGEIALDV
+2291 
-2302 VVADEDGATD
+2302 
-2312 ATTAGINVL
+2312 
-2321 EVNDPPVAGP
+2321 
-2331 TSYTIDEDSVL
+2331 
-2342 TFSESQVLLN
+2342 
-2352 ASDVEGD
+2352 
-2359 VELVGI
+2359 
-2365 SYDGPDG
+2365 
-2372 IFSVNGDGTCSFAPN
+2372 
-2387 ENFNGQVQ
+2387 
-2395 LDVTIRDEDGAE
+2395 
-2407 VETVIN
+2407 
-2413 VDVLPINDVPVS
+2413 
-2425 GDLAYNVNEDGS
+2425 
-2437 ITLSQDQLLS
+2437 
-2447 QASDVE
+2447 
-2453 GEDLT
+2453 
-2458 ASDLT
+2458 
-2463 VNGNAAVTANDDGSF
+2463 
-2478 TIVPD
+2478 
-2483 ANFNGDIDIQFNIT
+2483 
-2497 DGTDT
+2497 
-2502 VQATADLTVNPVN
+2502 
-2515 DLPVPQ
+2515 
-2521 DQQFSIAEDGTLQ
+2521 
-2534 FTDADLL
+2534 
-2541 TGASDI
+2541 I
-2547 DGEDLTVEGISYT
+2547 DGDDLTVEGISYT
-2560 GGDGVLTDH
+2560 GGDGVLTEH

-2592 SDGTDTVSANI
+2592 SDGTETVSANI
-2603 DVSVTPENDPPVA
+2603 DVSVTPENDPPIA

-2635 LLANSSDVE
+2635 LLANSSDIE
-2644 GAVSVDSVT
+2644 GSVSVDSVT

-2709 PVAGPTSYTIDEDSV
+2709 PVAGSTSYTIDEDSV

-2732 LVNASDI
+2732 LVNASDV
-2739 EGEVEL
+2739 EGDVEL
-2745 VGINYDGSDGIFTV
+2745 VGINYDGSDGIFIV
-2759 NGDGTCSFAPNENFN
+2759 NGDGTFSFAPNENFN

-2786 DGATVET
+2786 DGATIET
-2793 QINVDVLP
+2793 HINVDVLP
-2801 INDAPV
+2801 INDPPV
-2807 SGDLAYTINEDSSIT
+2807 SGDLAYTINEDSSVT
-2822 LSQEQLLARAGDI
+2822 LTQDQLLARAGDI

-2865 NADYNGDLDLNFD
+2865 DADYNGDLDLNFD

-2915 TLLFTD
+2915 ILLFTD
-2921 ADLLAGA
+2921 EDLLAGA

-2950 SDIGDGTYSFAP
+2950 SDNGDGTYSFAP

-2967 GDVQFSFDVFDG
+2967 GDVQFSFDVSDG
-2979 TDSTS
+2979 TDLTS

-2993 ENDPPVAG
+2993 ENDPPIAG
-3001 STSYTVQEDG
+3001 STSYTLQEDG

-3025 DVEGDVSLSGVSYS
+3025 DVEGDVSLSGVTYS

-3059 NFDGDISLDVVVV
+3059 NFDGNISLDVVVV

-3086 VIAVNDGPETSGI
+3086 VIAVNDAPETSGI

-3120 TDIEGDEL
+3120 TDVEGDEL
-3128 TATNL
+3128 TASNL

-3151 ITHTENFNGELDFT
+3151 ITHTDNFNGELDFT
-3165 YSISDGENE
+3165 YSISDGDNE

-3200 EEDQTVGVTL
+3200 QEDQTVGVTL

-3226 IEANVNDEWVVLEV
+3226 IEANLDNEWVVLEV

-3530 GENFHGEIELGYQVT
+3530 DENFYGEIELGYQVS
-3545 DGELTDSN
+3545 DGELTDDN

-3584 SADDLLVNTTDVE
+3584 SADDLLANTTDVE

-3732 VNLTFDISDGQASA
+3732 VNLTFDISDGQAST

-3785 ANATDIDGDNLQAVN
+3785 ANATDIDGDNLQAAN

-3809 IAENSDGSFTITPSA
+3809 ITENSDGSFTITPSA

-3887 EGDELSVVNVTSAS
+3887 EGDELSVVNVTSAN

-3986 ELFATSLETNDP
+3986 ELFAIALETNDP

-4022 AFTYEVSDGE
+4022 AFTYEVNDGE

-4051 VAPGMYHIE
+4051 VAPGLYHIE

-4094 EGTITDNGDGTFSF
+4094 EGTVTDNGDGTFSF

-4119 FSFTVTDGTDE
+4119 FSFTVTDGTTE
-4130 VEQDINVHIEAV
+4130 VEQDLNVHIEAV

-4159 DEAILVEPG
+4159 DQAILVEPG

-4219 NDTEITVTFEG
+4219 NDTEVTVTFEG

-4259 ASQVGGGGDLVPGQ
+4259 ASQVGGGGDLIPGQ
-4273 DQFSFQVAEGESF
+4273 DQFSFQVEEGESF

-4299 FNAMQEGQYE
+4299 FDAMQGGQYE
-4309 FRAEDGSPANM
+4309 FRAADGSAANM
-4320 DTVDPQLIFIGAD
+4320 DTVDPQLIFIAAD

-4370 GGELVYGFEDL
+4370 DGELVYGFEDL

-4410 TVGPDGTVN
+4410 TVGPDGSVT
-4419 LPTTAIENSLQIQ
+4419 LPTAAISQEVQIQ

-4438 EQLEVHVTATATEL
+4438 QQIEVNVTATATEL

-4466 NATGAHIEHAP
+4466 NATGVHIEHAP
-4477 EALPVA
+4477 EALPVS
-4483 ATVEEDGSITITQ
+4483 ATVEEDGSIIITQ
-4496 EDLLANARDLDGD
+4496 DDLLANARDLDGD

-4537 DTDFN
+4537 DADFN

-4577 QTFTVGEDGVLTFN
+4577 QTFTVGEDGMLTFN

-4611 VTYTGTDGVLTD
+4611 VTYTGADGVLTD

-4635 NFNGDVNFSFNVSD
+4635 NFNGDVNFSFDVSD
-4649 GTDTVTANIDV
+4649 GTDTVQANIDV
-4660 SVTPENDPPVAGNTS
+4660 SVTPENDPPVAGSTS

-4699 GEVAIDSVTYTG
+4699 GEVAIDSVTYNG
-4711 SDGVLEINGDGTY
+4711 SDGVLEINGNGTY

-4730 NFNGEV
+4730 NFNGEI
-4736 SLDVVV
+4736 SLDIVI
-4742 VDEDDAAVSTIAGIT
+4742 VDEDNAIEATTAGIT
-4757 VLEVDDP
+4757 VLEVNDP
-4764 PVAGPTS
+4764 PVAGSTS

-4781 FNESQILL
+4781 FSESQVLL

-4905 AIVTANDDGSFTITP
+4905 ATVTANDDGSFTITP
-4920 DANFNGDIDLTF
+4920 DANFNGDIDLAF
-4932 DINDGTDTFVATADL
+4932 DINDGTDTLVATADL

-4954 LPQPQAQTFSI
+4954 LPQPQDQTFSI
-4965 GEDGIFNFTDED
+4965 GEDGILNFTDED
-4977 LLTGTTDIDGDDL
+4977 LLTGATDIDGDDL

-5026 SFDVSDGTDTV
+5026 SFDVSDGTDMV

-5083 EVAIDSVTYT
+5083 EVAVDSVAYS
-5093 GSDGVFEDN
+5093 GADGVFEDN

-5108 FSPNE
+5108 FSPNA
-5113 NFNGEVSLDVV
+5113 NFNGE
-5124 VTDEDGTTESTT
+5124 
-5136 AGVTVLEV
+5136 
-5144 NDPPIAG
+5144 
-5151 STSYSVNED
+5151 
-5160 EVITI
+5160 
-5165 SAEQLLANASDIEG
+5165 
-5179 EVAIDSVTYTGAD
+5179 
-5192 GIFTDNGNGTFSFAP
+5192 
-5207 NANFDG
+5207 
-5213 DVSLDVVVT
+5213 VSLDVVVT

-5246 GDLAYSV
+5246 GDLAYSID
-5253 EEDGSITL
+5253 EDGALTL

-5456 LLANSSDIEGEVVV
+5456 LLANSSDIEGEVAV
-5470 DSVTYTGSDG
+5470 DSVTYSGADG

-5491 FSPNENF
+5491 FSPNANF

-5511 DGTTESTTAGV
+5511 EGATEATTAGI

-5536 SYSVSED
+5536 SYSVNED

-5565 IDSVTYTGSD
+5565 IDSVNYVGSD

-5602 VVTDEE
+5602 VVTDED
-5608 GATVATNA
+5608 GATAATTT

-5651 QAADVDG
+5651 QASDVDG

-5700 SDGTASIVAN
+5700 SDGTESIVAN

-5733 DNVITITQEQLLANA
+5733 DNVITITQEQLLANS

-5756 VASDLTLV
+5756 VASGLTLV

-5889 AGHSYTTVTDQSG
+5889 AGHTYTTVTDQSG
-5902 NYSVNGPVVD
+5902 NYTVNGPVVD

-5923 ITSSFLVPAGEDTN
+5923 ITSSFLVPAGEDVN

-5949 TDMRIVVTWGESPQ
+5949 TDMRIVVTWGESPR

-5969 WLYDTETGNELDH
+5969 WLYDTENGNELDH

-5996 VVQQDVDDT
+5996 VVQQDVDDV
-6005 NGNGPETITI
+6005 NGHGPETITI

-6051 TLVETFTPELPENP
+6051 TLVETFSPDLADNP
-6065 SGEHWHV
+6065 SGDHWHV

-6079 VVPSQDVGS
+6079 IVPSQDVGTQ
-6088 ENSFELPT
+6088 NAFDLPT
-6096 SEEVL
+6096 AEEAL
-6101 ANVNGIDISEL
+6101 AAENGIDISEL
-6112 LMGDEGG
+6112 LSGDEDG

-6124 GGNEPSVGDVSIENA
+6124 DGNEPSVGDISIDNA

-6207 TDEQLLAGT
+6207 TDDQLLAGA

-6221 DGLSVESVNYE
+6221 DDLSVESVNYE

-6251 ENFNGNIDLTYD
+6251 ENFNGSVDLTYD

-6276 VQVVPINDVPVAGST
+6276 VQVVPINDVPVAGT
-6291 TYSVEEDGSITL
+6291 TSYSVEEDGSITL

-6317 EVFVS
+6317 DIFVS
-6322 DVSYSG
+6322 DVSYGG

-6339 TYTFAP
+6339 TYTFSP

-6386 TTYSVDEDNVI
+6386 TAYSVDEDNVI
-6397 TVNEAQLLANSSD
+6397 IISDAQLLANSSD

-6448 VSLDVT
+6448 VSLDVV
-6454 VADED
+6454 VADEE

-6512 TAANLTA
+6512 TAANLT
-6519 GDNATVTANDDGS
+6519 V
-6532 FTITPDADF
+6532 
-6541 NGDIDLS
+6541 
-6548 FDVSD
+6548 
-6553 GVETVQA
+6553 
-6560 GVDLTVNPVND
+6560 
-6571 IAVVEDVAYTI
+6571 
-6582 EEDGSLTFADAD
+6582 
-6594 LLAGA
+6594 
-6599 ADIDGDELSITDVSY
+6599 
-6614 TGAEGVFTD
+6614 
-6623 NGDGTY
+6623 
-6629 SFAPNEN
+6629 
-6636 FNGEVSLDFSVSDGT
+6636 
-6651 ETVDANIGV
+6651 
-6660 TVTDVNDAPVSGATS
+6660 
-6675 YQMNEDGTITLSPE
+6675 
-6689 QLIANSSDVDGDVS
+6689 
-6703 LDSVSYSGADGIL
+6703 
-6716 VQNEDGSVTFA
+6716 
-6727 PNENFNGDI
+6727 
-6736 NLDVT
+6736 
-6741 VIDDDGATA
+6741 
-6750 QTTAGIEVIAVN
+6750 
-6762 DAPVAG
+6762 
-6768 DLAYSVDED
+6768 
-6777 GSITL
+6777 
-6782 SQEQLLAQ
+6782 
-6790 ASDVDGD
+6790 
-6797 DLTAANLTAGDNATV
+6797 GDNATV

-6855 VNDIAVVEDVAYT
+6855 VNDVAVVEDVAYT
-6868 IEEDGSLTFTDEQ
+6868 MEEDGSLTFTDEQ

-6949 TDVNDAPVSGATSY
+6949 TDVNDAPVAGATSY

-6986 GDVSLDSVS
+6986 GEVLLDSVS

-7032 DGATAQTTA
+7032 DGATAETTAGIEVIAVNDAPVAGNVAYSVDEDGSITLSQEQLLANASDVDGDALTASNLSAGDNATVIANEDGSFTITPDADFNGDIDLSFDVSDGLETVQAGVDLTVNPVNDLPTAADQSFTVEEDGTLIFTDADLLAGAADIDGDDLSITDVSYTGAEGVFTDNGDGTYSFAPNENFNGDVSLDFSVSDGTETVNANIDVTVTDVNDAPVAGATSYQMNEDGTITLSPEQLIANSSDVDGDVSLDSVSYSGADGVLVQNEDGSVTFAPNENFNGDISLDVTIIDDDGVTATTTA

-7182 EISIESITVRSPANA
+7182 EISIESITVRAPANA

-7226 DGEEVVEGSLNVDV
+7226 DGEEVVDGSLNVDV

-7251 NAMMTTNE
+7251 NAMMTTDE
-7259 DGAFTFDAGDLMNLF
+7259 DGAFTFDASDLMNLF
-7274 GDIDTTDLVVSRII
+7274 GDIDTADLVVSRII
-7288 NADGED
+7288 TADGED
-7294 GGELTDNGD
+7294 GGEVTDNCD

-7311 GDFSGT
+7311 GDFAGV

-7337 FVRPVAD
+7337 YVRPVAD

-7395 GEHCDDHRTG
+7395 GVNTVMITEPGQYIDLFEWDISNIQMTPPEDFHGEFFVTVSATTVDYGDEPEAFEDGIDSGDFETVAGDSIILTADDLIGLAENVDADSDDEVKLVHLADRSQGEIVDNGDGTWTFTPAPGFTG
-7405 SIYRPVRMGYLKHS
+7405 EADIAYVVDKDGVLHDEQTGVVVKEGDSQENAAPEVNSITTNEIAADATLSFTDQDMLANLSDAEGDSLSIESVSLMEGQGVIESDNQGNYHFTPAEDYTGDVQVGFIATDGENRIESFFNVDIQGGDEAAASEGYALADDGS
-7419 NDAS
+7419 LTITESQLVDELGVSDTAQVVDVADANDAGFFAESGEGEWTYWPNEDFDGNLAMNVDVNDGGEVSSHSLSIQVADDSAQSDEPQVQAAQATEEQQVNVAQQPDDQAQDSEAEDSVADVTAAPGDTISISIPDEVSGNESVDYAEMSGLPEGSTVSNALDNGDGSFTISGNLEQSVSVELPEGYEGTSEIQFQGYDELGSSIDGASGSVEVEVDDQYTMQGSTQEQQPDMAGMESGGSDWTSAGGQDQGVDFTDDSGSFDSDSQTGTDQGNDFDQSSI

>member
-40 NTIAT
+40 NTIAS

-56 ADEVNQALEDNPSG
+56 ADEVNQALDENPSG
-70 AGNEEEASASGGAA
+70 AGNAEDASASGAA
-84 EEETPESDEGSDDT
+84 VQEETPESDGDSDAA

-108 DASSDD
+108 EAGSDN
-114 ASGSGGGSGAG
+114 AAGSGGGAGAG

-131 ENAAASEG
+131 DNAEAATG
-139 GSDAEGNE
+139 GADAEGNDE
-147 DQGQAAR
+147 QGQAAR

-159 SAEASES
+159 SATSSES
-166 DEQQTGDDLDSQTVE
+166 GDQQVGDDLDSQTVE
-181 ETFAVDVEASD
+181 ETFAVDVQASD

-208 NETFKI
+208 SETFKI

-226 QNLAYIMDEDG
+226 QDLAYIMDEDG

-264 VGADATVQENGD
+264 VGADATVQDNGD
-276 GTFTVVPSTDFN
+276 GTFTVVPSADFN

-330 DGTLI
+330 DGTLV

-341 LTGAT
+341 LSGAT

-353 TVEGV
+353 TVEGI
-358 TYDGGD
+358 TYEGTDGVLTDLGD
-364 GILTD
+364 GS
-369 NGNGTYT
+369 YS

-382 FNGDVNFG
+382 FNGDVNF
-390 FEVSDGTDTVSANID
+390 S
-405 VSVTAV
+405 
-411 DDAPV
+411 
-416 SGDLA
+416 
-421 YSVDEDGSIRLS
+421 
-433 QEQLLSQAS
+433 
-442 DVEGDDL
+442 
-449 TASELSVG
+449 
-457 GNATV
+457 
-462 IQNDDG
+462 
-468 SFTITPDENFNGDI
+468 
-482 DISFDISDGS
+482 
-492 NTVQA
+492 
-497 SADLTVNPVNDLPVP
+497 
-512 QDQQFSVEEDGTLIF
+512 
-527 TDADLLTGATDIEGD
+527 
-542 NLTVEG
+542 
-548 VTYDGG
+548 
-554 DGILTDNGN
+554 
-563 GTYTFAPNENF
+563 
-574 NGDVNFG
+574 

-598 VTAVDDAP
+598 VTPENDPPVAGSTSYSVNEDNSITISDAQLLATSSDIEGDVSIDSVTYSGSDGVLEINGNGTYTFSPNENFSGEIALDVVVADEDGATDATTAGINVLEVNDPPVAGPTSYTIDEDSVLTFSESQVLLNASDVEGDVELVGISYDGPDGIFSVNGDGTCSFAPNENFNGQVQLDVTIRDEDGAEVETVINVDVLPINDAP
-606 VSGDLAYSID
+606 VSGDLAYNVN
-616 EDGSIRLSQEQL
+616 EDGSITLSQEQL

-635 EGDDLTAS
+635 EG
-643 GLSVGGNATVIQ
+643 
-655 NDDGSFTIT
+655 
-664 PDENFNGD
+664 E
-672 IDISFDISD
+672 
-681 GTNTVQASA
+681 
-690 DLTVNPVNDL
+690 
-700 PVPQDQQFSVEEDGT
+700 
-715 LIFTDAELLTGATD
+715 
-729 IEGDNLTVEGVTYD
+729 
-743 GGDGILTDNGNG
+743 
-755 TYTFAPNENFN
+755 
-766 GDVNFNF
+766 
-773 DVSDG
+773 
-778 TDTVSANIDVSVTAV
+778 
-793 DDAPVSG
+793 
-800 DLAYSVDE
+800 
-808 DGSIRLSQEQLL
+808 
-820 SQASD
+820 
-825 VEGDDLT
+825 DLT

-857 EDFNGDIDISFDISD
+857 ENFNGDIDISFDISD

-1033 TVTQND
+1033 TVVAND

-1060 IADGTNTVQASA
+1060 ISDGTNTVQASADLTVNPVNDLPVPQDQQFSVEEDGTLIFTDADLLTGATDIEGDNLTVEGVTYDGGDGILTDNGNGTYTFAPNENFNGDVNFGFDVSDGTDTVSANIDVSVTAVDDAPVSGDLAYSIDEDGSIRLSQEQLLSQASDVEGDDLTASDLTVGGDATVVANDDGSFTITPDENFNGDIDISFDISDGTNTVQASA

-1212 LTASSLTVGGDATVV
+1212 LTASSLTVGSDATVV

-1283 AEDGTLQ
+1283 AEDGTLL

-1300 TDVEGDNLTVE
+1300 TDIEGDNLTVE

-1424 YIFSPNENFSGEIA
+1424 YTFSPNENFSGEIA

-1556 PINDVPVS
+1556 PINDAPVS

-1578 LSQDQLLSQASDVE
+1578 LSQEQLLSQASDVE

-1601 TVNGNAAVTANDDG
+1601 T
-1615 SFTIVPD
+1615 
-1622 ANFNGDIDIQF
+1622 ID
-1633 NITDGTNTVQAT
+1633 
-1645 ADLTVNPVN
+1645 
-1654 DLPVPQDQQFSVE
+1654 
-1667 EDGTLIFTDADLLTG
+1667 
-1682 ATDIEGDNLTVE
+1682 
-1694 GVTYDGGDGILTDNG
+1694 
-1709 NGTYTFAPN
+1709 
-1718 ENFNGDVNFG
+1718 
-1728 FDVSDGTD
+1728 
-1736 TVSANIDV
+1736 
-1744 SVTAVDDAPVS
+1744 
-1755 GDLAYSIDEDGSIR
+1755 
-1769 LSQEQLLSQASDVE
+1769 
-1783 GDDLTASGLSVGGN
+1783 GN
-1797 ATVIQNDDGSFTITP
+1797 AT
-1812 DENFNGDIDISF
+1812 
-1824 DISDGTNT
+1824 
-1832 VQASADLT
+1832 
-1840 VNPVN
+1840 
-1845 DMPVPQDQ
+1845 
-1853 QFSVEE
+1853 
-1859 DGTLIFTDADLLTG
+1859 
-1873 ATDIEGDNLTVEGV
+1873 
-1887 TYDGGDGILT
+1887 
-1897 DNGNGTY
+1897 
-1904 TFAPNENFNGD
+1904 
-1915 VNFGFDVSDGT
+1915 
-1926 NTVQASADLTVNPV
+1926 
-1940 NDLPVPQDQ
+1940 
-1949 QFSVEEDGTLIFT
+1949 
-1962 DADLLTGATDI
+1962 
-1973 EGDNLTVE
+1973 
-1981 AVTYDG
+1981 
-1987 GDGILTDNGNGT
+1987 
-1999 YTFAPNENFNGDVNF
+1999 
-2014 GFEVSDGTD
+2014 
-2023 TVSANIDVS
+2023 
-2032 VTAVDDA
+2032 
-2039 PVSGDLAYSVDED
+2039 
-2052 GSIRLSQEQLLSQAS
+2052 
-2067 DVEGDDLT
+2067 
-2075 ASSLTVDGDATVV
+2075 
-2088 ANDDGSFTITPDE
+2088 
-2101 NFNGDI
+2101 
-2107 DISFDISDGTNTV
+2107 
-2120 QASADLTVN
+2120 
-2129 PVNDLPVPQDQQFS
+2129 
-2143 IAEDGTLQF
+2143 
-2152 TDADLLTGA
+2152 
-2161 TDVEGDNLTV
+2161 
-2171 EGITYEGTDGVLT
+2171 
-2184 DLGEGSYSFAPNE
+2184 
-2197 NFNGDVSFSFDVSD
+2197 
-2211 GTDTVSA
+2211 
-2218 NIDVS
+2218 
-2223 VTPEN
+2223 
-2228 DPPVAGSTSYTVNED
+2228 
-2243 NSITISDAQLLATSS
+2243 
-2258 DIEGDVSIDSVTYS
+2258 
-2272 GSDGV
+2272 
-2277 LEINGNGTYIFSPN
+2277 
-2291 ENFSGEIALDV
+2291 
-2302 VVADEDGATD
+2302 
-2312 ATTAGINVL
+2312 
-2321 EVNDPPVAGP
+2321 
-2331 TSYTIDEDSVL
+2331 
-2342 TFSESQVLLN
+2342 
-2352 ASDVEGD
+2352 
-2359 VELVGI
+2359 
-2365 SYDGPDG
+2365 
-2372 IFSVNGDGTCSFAPN
+2372 
-2387 ENFNGQVQ
+2387 
-2395 LDVTIRDEDGAE
+2395 
-2407 VETVIN
+2407 
-2413 VDVLPINDVPVS
+2413 
-2425 GDLAYNVNEDGS
+2425 
-2437 ITLSQDQLLS
+2437 
-2447 QASDVE
+2447 
-2453 GEDLT
+2453 
-2458 ASDLT
+2458 
-2463 VNGNAAVTANDDGSF
+2463 VTANDDGSF

-2541 TGASDI
+2541 TGATDI
-2547 DGEDLTVEGISYT
+2547 DGDDLTVEGISYT

-2592 SDGTDTVSANI
+2592 SDGTETVSANI

-2732 LVNASDI
+2732 LVNASDV
-2739 EGEVEL
+2739 EGDVEL

-2786 DGATVET
+2786 DGAKVET
-2793 QINVDVLP
+2793 HINVDVLP

-2878 IIDNDGGEVQVGLDI
+2878 IIDNDGGSVQVGLDI
-2893 TVNPLNDLPQAQDQQ
+2893 TVNPVNDLPQAQDQQ

-2950 SDIGDGTYSFAP
+2950 SDNGDGTYSFAP

-2967 GDVQFSFDVFDG
+2967 GDVQFSFDVSDG

-3016 DEQLLANSS
+3016 DGQLLANSS
-3025 DVEGDVSLSGVSYS
+3025 DVEGDVSLSGVTYS

-3059 NFDGDISLDVVVV
+3059 NFDGDISLDVVVI

-3099 QAEVDEDNSITI
+3099 QAEVDEDNAITI

-3120 TDIEGDEL
+3120 TDVEGDDL
-3128 TATNL
+3128 TASNL

-3165 YSISDGENE
+3165 YNISDGENE

-3191 AGEEIFIQA
+3191 AGDEIFIQA
-3200 EEDQTVGVTL
+3200 QEDQTVGVTL

-3240 GQEVPADTEVRFVP
+3240 GQEVPADTEVRFIP
-3254 SEGALAEGTHTTQ
+3254 NDDALANGTHTTQ

-3296 TVTVQSNDEPLGA
+3296 TVTVQSNDDPLGA

-3399 TSEPVSYFELG
+3399 VNEPVSYFELG

-3418 VVQNMTVSQTCPDE
+3418 VVQNMTVSQTCHDE

-3453 HAGDSEIELTADLPN
+3453 HAGDNEIELTAELPN
-3468 ITVDTEGSAQFA
+3468 ITVDTDGSAQFA

-3530 GENFHGEIELGYQVT
+3530 DENFHGEIELGYQVT

-3574 STDEDQGITF
+3574 STDEDEGITF
-3584 SADDLLVNTTDVE
+3584 SADDLLANTTDVE
-3597 GDALSISDIT
+3597 GDTLSISDIT
-3607 YGGDDGDLIDNGD
+3607 YGGDNGELVDNGD

-3718 NTFTFEPTE
+3718 NTFTFEPAE
-3727 NFSGE
+3727 DFYGE

-3746 PSTATVDVEIVN
+3746 PSTARVDVEIVN

-3777 TITQEDLL
+3777 TITQEELL
-3785 ANATDIDGDNLQAVN
+3785 ANATDVDGDNLEAVN
-3800 LATNDPNAV
+3800 FATNDPNAV
-3809 IAENSDGSFTITPSA
+3809 VVENPDGSFTITPSA

-3986 ELFATSLETNDP
+3986 ELFASALETNDP

-4094 EGTITDNGDGTFSF
+4094 EGTVTDNGDGTFSF

-4200 IQYDNEGVLND
+4200 ITYDNEGVINNQD
-4211 QENGITSY
+4211 NGITSY

-4230 ETAGYQNAAGYY
+4230 ETAGYENTAGYY

-4247 GNITGVEVVYEN
+4247 GNITGVEIVYEN
-4259 ASQVGGGGDLVPGQ
+4259 ASQVDGGGDLVPGQ
-4273 DQFSFQVAEGESF
+4273 EQFSFQVAEGESF

-4299 FNAMQEGQYE
+4299 FDAMQDGQYE

-4320 DTVDPQLIFIGAD
+4320 DTVDPQLVFVAAD
-4333 GTETVVQ
+4333 GTETVIQ
-4340 GENGDAIFHG
+4340 GQNGDAIFHG
-4350 GSSSQLNQDGLEHT
+4350 GSSSQLNQDGIEHT

-4370 GGELVYGFEDL
+4370 DGELVYGFEDL
-4381 YGGGDADYADFNFTI
+4381 YGGGDADYTDFNFTI

-4419 LPTTAIENSLQIQ
+4419 LPTTAIENALQIQ

-4477 EALPVA
+4477 EALPVS
-4483 ATVEEDGSITITQ
+4483 ATVEEDGSIIITQ

-4537 DTDFN
+4537 DADFN

-4611 VTYTGTDGVLTD
+4611 VTYTGADGVLTD

-4649 GTDTVTANIDV
+4649 GTDTITANIDV
-4660 SVTPENDPPVAGNTS
+4660 NVTPENDPPVAGSTS

-4699 GEVAIDSVTYTG
+4699 GEVAIDNVTYSG

-4742 VDEDDAAVSTIAGIT
+4742 VDEDDAAVSTTAGIT
-4757 VLEVDDP
+4757 VLEVNDP

-4781 FNESQILL
+4781 FSESQVLL

-4840 EDGAQVDTYITV
+4840 EDGAQVDTFITV

-4876 TLSQEQLLAQASDIE
+4876 TLSQAQLLSQASDVD

-4897 ANLTVGGD
+4897 SNLIVDGD
-4905 AIVTANDDGSFTITP
+4905 ATVVTNDDGSFTITP
-4920 DANFNGDIDLTF
+4920 DANFNGDIDLNF
-4932 DINDGTDTFVATADL
+4932 DITDGDATLQATADL

-4954 LPQPQAQTFSI
+4954 LPTVGEPQFVTQEDTSFTFTEEQLLQNAGDIDGDNLSVENVASDSGTLVDNGDGTYTFAPNENFDGNVNVTFDVNDGTATVPAEATIDVQSVVDMPELSIASDLVIASDNFESGSNGWNTGTESSQGFESGDMLGRIGGTGGDEAVSKTYDIPNDVSEVNISFNFYEIDSWDGESFQIFVGGEELTSLDNSAFQTQDGTTTLYDSAGNEVGEVVHGVSQGEGFSGWNDQAHQI
-4965 GEDGIFNFTDED
+4965 NLTVPVEDGQLELGFGSTLNQGVSDESFGIDNIEITVSDADYQIIGTEDTPVPLDIDAALTDTDGSENLAILIEDVPEGSSLSAGTDNGDGTWSLQPGELEGLEFIPSGDFNGDVVLTVNATSTDVD
-4977 LLTGTTDIDGDDL
+4977 TGTTATATQDVTIHISPANDAPEVDGDISAVTAEDNSITLTQEQLLEHAVDIDGDDL
-4990 SVEGVTYT
+4990 SAINLTTNDENATVQMNDDGSFTITPSENFNGNIEFSYDVTDGEDMVAAGLDLTVTPVNDAPELQDQAFTIGEDGVLNFTDADLLTGATDVEGDDLTVEGVTYT
-4998 GADGVLTDNGDGTYS
+4998 GADGVLTDNGDGSYS

-5113 NFNGEVSLDVV
+5113 NFNGDVSLAVV
-5124 VTDEDGTTESTT
+5124 VTDEEGATEATTV
-5136 AGVTVLEV
+5136 GITVLEV

-5165 SAEQLLANASDIEG
+5165 SAEQLLANSSDIEG

-5222 DEDGATATTT
+5222 DEDGAT
-5232 ASIDVLPVNDAPVS
+5232 
-5246 GDLAYSV
+5246 
-5253 EEDGSITL
+5253 
-5261 SQEQLLAQASDI
+5261 
-5273 EGDDLTAANLTV
+5273 
-5285 GGDATVTANDDG
+5285 
-5297 SFTITPDANFN
+5297 
-5308 GDIDLA
+5308 
-5314 FDINDGTDTLV
+5314 
-5325 ATADLTVNPVNDLPQ
+5325 
-5340 PQDQTFSIG
+5340 
-5349 EDGILNFTDEDLL
+5349 
-5362 TGATDIDGDDLS
+5362 
-5374 VEGVTYTGADGV
+5374 
-5386 LTDNGDGTYSFA
+5386 
-5398 PNENFNGDVNFSF
+5398 
-5411 DVSDGTD
+5411 
-5418 TVQANID
+5418 
-5425 VSVTPEND
+5425 
-5433 PPVAGSTSYT
+5433 
-5443 VHEDNSITISNEQ
+5443 
-5456 LLANSSDIEGEVVV
+5456 
-5470 DSVTYTGSDG
+5470 
-5480 VFEDNGDGTYT
+5480 
-5491 FSPNENF
+5491 
-5498 NGEVSLDVVVTDE
+5498 
-5511 DGTTESTTAGV
+5511 
-5522 TVLEVNDP
+5522 
-5530 PIAGST
+5530 
-5536 SYSVSED
+5536 
-5543 EVITISAEQLLAN
+5543 
-5556 ASDIEGEVA
+5556 
-5565 IDSVTYTGSD
+5565 
-5575 GIFTDNGDGT
+5575 
-5585 FSFAPN
+5585 
-5591 ANFDGDVSLDV
+5591 
-5602 VVTDEE
+5602 
-5608 GATVATNA
+5608 VATNA
-5616 SIDVLPVNDAP
+5616 SIDVLPINDPP

-5640 SITLSQEQLLA
+5640 SITLTQEQLLS
-5651 QAADVDG
+5651 QASDVDG

-5684 TPGTDFNGNID
+5684 TPDANFNGDID
-5695 LNFDI
+5695 LSFDI
-5700 SDGTASIVAN
+5700 SDGTESIVAN

-5856 IGEQGDETTVIGTVL
+5856 IGEQGDETTVTGTVL
-5871 DAETGNP
+5871 DAETSSP
-5878 VVGADVTLTDN
+5878 VSGAEVTLTDS
-5889 AGHSYTTVTDQSG
+5889 AGNSYTTVTDDSG
-5902 NYSVNGPVVD
+5902 NYSVTGSVVD
-5912 QGSVTIEQEGS
+5912 QGTVTIEQEGS
-5923 ITSSFLVPAGEDTN
+5923 ITSSFLVPAGEDVN

-5949 TDMRIVVTWGESPQ
+5949 TDMRIVVTWGESPR

-5969 WLYDTETGNELDH
+5969 WLYDTENGNELDH

-5996 VVQQDVDDT
+5996 VVQQDVDDV
-6005 NGNGPETITI
+6005 NGHGPETITI

-6051 TLVETFTPELPENP
+6051 TLVETFSPDLSDNP
-6065 SGEHWHV
+6065 SGDHWHV
-6072 FDIVNGV
+6072 FDIVNGII
-6079 VVPSQDVGS
+6079 VPSQDVGTQ
-6088 ENSFELPT
+6088 NAFDLPT
-6096 SEEVL
+6096 AEEAL
-6101 ANVNGIDISEL
+6101 ANENGIDISEL
-6112 LMGDEGG
+6112 LTGDEGD

-6207 TDEQLLAGT
+6207 TDEQLLAGA

-6221 DGLSVESVNYE
+6221 DDLSVESVNYE

-6251 ENFNGNIDLTYD
+6251 ENFNGNVDLTYD

-6291 TYSVEEDGSITL
+6291 TCSVEEDGSITL

-6365 TAETT
+6365 IAETT

-6397 TVNEAQLLANSSD
+6397 TINEAQLLANSSD

-6519 GDNATVTANDDGS
+6519 GDNATVT
-6532 FTITPDADF
+6532 
-6541 NGDIDLS
+6541 
-6548 FDVSD
+6548 
-6553 GVETVQA
+6553 E
-6560 GVDLTVNPVND
+6560 
-6571 IAVVEDVAYTI
+6571 
-6582 EEDGSLTFADAD
+6582 
-6594 LLAGA
+6594 
-6599 ADIDGDELSITDVSY
+6599 
-6614 TGAEGVFTD
+6614 
-6623 NGDGTY
+6623 
-6629 SFAPNEN
+6629 
-6636 FNGEVSLDFSVSDGT
+6636 
-6651 ETVDANIGV
+6651 
-6660 TVTDVNDAPVSGATS
+6660 
-6675 YQMNEDGTITLSPE
+6675 
-6689 QLIANSSDVDGDVS
+6689 
-6703 LDSVSYSGADGIL
+6703 
-6716 VQNEDGSVTFA
+6716 
-6727 PNENFNGDI
+6727 
-6736 NLDVT
+6736 
-6741 VIDDDGATA
+6741 
-6750 QTTAGIEVIAVN
+6750 
-6762 DAPVAG
+6762 
-6768 DLAYSVDED
+6768 
-6777 GSITL
+6777 
-6782 SQEQLLAQ
+6782 
-6790 ASDVDGD
+6790 
-6797 DLTAANLTAGDNATV
+6797 
-6812 TANDDGSFTI
+6812 NDDGSFTI

-6949 TDVNDAPVSGATSY
+6949 TDVNDAPVAGATSY

-6986 GDVSLDSVS
+6986 GEVSLDSVS

-7032 DGATAQTTA
+7032 DGATAQTTAGIEVIAVNDAPVAGNVAYSVDEDGSITLSQEQLLANASDVDGDALTASNLSAGDNATVTANEDGSFTIMPDADINGDIDLSFDVSDGLETVQAGVDLTVNPVNDLPTAEDQNFTVEEDGTLIFTDADLLAGAADIDGDDLSITDVSYTGAEGVFTDNGDGTYSFAPNENFNGDVNLGFTVTDGTETVDANIGVTVTDVNDAPVAGSTSYQMNEDGTITISPEQLIANSSDVDGEVSLESVTYTGSDGTLVQNDNGSVTFTPNENFNGDISLDVVVTDDDGATATTTA

-7167 DPAYIADQVT
+7167 DPAYIAGQVT

-7182 EISIESITVRSPANA
+7182 EISIESITVRAPANA

-7226 DGEEVVEGSLNVDV
+7226 DGEEVVDGSLNVDV

-7274 GDIDTTDLVVSRII
+7274 GDIDTADLVVSRII
-7288 NADGED
+7288 TADGED
-7294 GGELTDNGD
+7294 GGEVTDNGD

-7311 GDFSGT
+7311 GDFSGV

-7395 GEHCDDHRTG
+7395 GVNTVMITEPGQYIDLFDWDISNIQMTPPEDFHGEFFVTVSATTVDYGDEPEAFDDGIDTG
-7405 SIYRPVRMGYLKHS
+7405 DFETVAGDSIILTADDLIGLAENVDADSDDEVKLVHLADRSQGEIVDNGDGTWTFTPAPGFTGEADIAYVVDKDGVLHDEQTGVVVKEGDSQENAAPEVNSITTTEIAADATLSFTDEDMLANLSDAEGDSLSIESVSLMEGQGVIESDNQGNYQFTPAEDYTGDVQVGFIATDGENRIESFFNVDIHGGDEAAASEGYALADDGS
-7419 NDAS
+7419 LTITDVQLVDELGVSDSAQVVDVADANDAGFFAESGEGEWTYWPNEDFDGNLAMNVEVNDGGEVSSHSVSIQVADESVQSDEPQVQAAQATEEQQVEVAQQADDQAQDAETEDSTADVTAAPGDTISISIPDEVSGNESVDYADMSGLPEGATVSNALDNGDGSFTISGNLEQPVSVELPEGYEGTSEIQFQGYDELGSSIDGASGSVEVEVDDQYTMQGSTQEQQPDMAGMESGGSDWTSAGGQDQGVDFTDDSGSFDSDSQTGTDQGNDFDQSSI